1 MKRGIALLLTL
12 VLILGTLPATA
23 FATGGTLEGEGTKDS
38 PYQIRDAEDLMA
50 FGALVDEGNASICGE
65 LLSSIDLTGYDWAA
79 IGGLKDKPYSGTF
92 DGHGYTV
99 TLDITVNA
107 DWTHSYVGLFD
118 TLERAT
124 VKNVR
129 VEGKVTAEE
138 DSGDLY
144 RCYGGIAAAIGGR
157 NRIENCSSNVAFSI
171 GGASNGVGGIVG
183 YVYDTDNEIIAC
195 ANHGEITGTYEENT
209 NGYGGI
215 VGWAD
220 SDIMLEYCYNSAAI
234 HASGGDSA
242 GYAGGLIGLS
252 SGTPTIVG
260 CYTSASTDDNDYLNP
275 QWAQRTA
282 AITSDYAA
290 GDFFGSASEIG
301 SDLAHNMTYSEAIEG
316 ENSLNPSECGD
327 GQQIFRAWDYSNSVE
342 DAVAYLNGDDSYY
355 TVSGEMGDGWP
366 VLAWE
371 LEKPASQDTPQEK
384 ALVSAQKAFDEARAA
399 ALDALNNGKTIDGT
413 KYVGYNTYTYRQNRD
428 YGSDYQNGYYHYSDE
443 NWEFLTAY
451 YNTAKKELKV
461 GFVEPEGWESM
472 EPKAITADGERQVAL
487 LTGIADTALKNM
499 AGVLTI
505 RAEKEFAGKK
515 LTAQQEIYTTYTKQ
529 LYALDT
535 DRGMLS
541 AVWHELPG
549 TREASEQLETM
560 AKTLEQTLADGLA
573 ALEATRTQAALDAAK
588 AEWNAKLLAVRE
600 KYTVPKID
608 SGVADKWDGTMKTRP
623 AGSGTKADPYRIG
636 TGAELAWF
644 AEKVNGGSASACAVL
659 TADIDLNRQEWTSI
673 GTKNKPYMGTFDGQ
687 NHIIHGIWSTD
698 ESNTIQGLFGYI
710 GRNYSNRSDYGTVKN
725 VKAAGRIRAVQS
737 AGSGLIAGSNA
748 GEIYNCEVSAFL
760 GSWKGIS
767 AIGGIAGCMTGGSIE
782 NCRTYGLFLT
792 TDDSKYSGNMVNSIG
807 GIAGAAGASEPS
819 DGCLIRYCE
828 NHMRL
833 RGYELNYLGGKGSS
847 MGGIV
852 GLISGIAKVRES
864 VNYAEVRGE
873 LRVGGILGYVI
884 QDSNAQLDYVTNY
897 GDVYGASASNPD
909 THGTGG
915 IVGYADEKTT
925 FCLQYAYNAGTIYGE
940 TNRNQYNAAY
950 EYSATAPM
958 TGALVGNWRAGD
970 VRHAQSSSADNTLWG
985 YAAATGTNGTD
996 TMRVG
1001 EITPTVNVKGG
1012 MWEKLTATRT
1022 LLGKLI
1028 RVSDRDE
1035 NYKIYGTQTKL
1046 YNDTVM
1052 QCVRKVELCTT
1063 AEEIDAALEE
1073 AEKTLAEVPTEL
1085 AAAKA
1090 ALREEMHAF
1099 VDGNLYDAEN
1109 KKTING
1115 LLAEADAAL
1124 DAAKKLSDVTD
1135 VRQTYL
1141 GSENIDG
1148 KLKEV
1153 ETYPTKAA
1161 NGLYNEF
1168 IYGKKYSQEDA
1179 AALLRAYEG
1188 WRLKLDGA
1196 KTVEEVERLYAEAR
1210 KVLTELVK
1218 GFAEGDT
1225 APDPDQAAQD
1235 ALKLARQEILDE
1247 LAALEKKYADALTGQ
1262 AGDLTAL
1269 AGRWQKAIQAVLDE
1283 SKSDLHTAATPALD
1297 EITSYA
1303 ELEALRQS
1311 AAQKLEDVYE
1321 AAQRELTNLLAS
1333 ARNADAWDG
1342 ETVTQP
1348 EQKDGVYQIG
1358 TPAELAWLAK
1368 SINDNTVSAS
1378 AKAVLTANIDLG
1390 YCEWTPIGQA
1400 SGRAYRG
1407 SLDGQGHTVSGLYI
1421 SKAGSGYAGLIGLAY
1436 GGTKVSNLT
1445 VRGEIALA
1453 DVGKVSVGGV
1463 AAEVSAGEFENCVSD
1478 VKITITGLTN
1488 SNANLGG
1495 FTGVASATSFTDCR
1509 FEGSITCQY
1518 TGSGYLGRGYSS
1530 YSGGALGGFIG
1541 LVKYTTLERCVNS
1554 GDVTVNKASGVGGIA
1569 GRIYASGDDETRL
1582 HECLNTGH
1590 ISNDVNF
1597 VIGTGEWPAGG
1608 IGGIVGVADGM
1619 GGGSL
1624 LIDTCY
1630 NTGVISGGIIAGG
1643 ILGGESGSYGKTTST
1658 GSKKLVV
1665 KNCYNAGVLDTGTK
1679 VDHIGTLAGFPIDG
1693 RYCDNLYVLSGTAR
1707 AALGW
1712 KSSQGD
1718 RIYAVDMLT
1727 ADIFDGLIESIADLN
1742 GGYPI
1747 FPWQLLLEN
1756 NREAVIAYLNEYY
1769 HTNVESLISD
1779 AQRTAL
1785 EAMLGQTAETIRTAA
1800 DAQSIV
1806 DAYHAALEAMNP
1818 EKLLD
1823 EARAAVLRKLTEAY
1837 EAAKTAYPAIEAGL
1851 TEHYT
1856 SDCDAITKSANAA
1869 QAKTVVDGFAAH
1881 VVDLLVAAAQ
1891 GAPMKELAGKAEE
1904 IEAAYAAL
1912 TEAQQALVQDY
1923 AKLTDI
1929 QALAALYAKDLD
1941 LLKQWA
1947 SEDKAAYPDLEE
1959 KLAGLSAQA
1968 QEKLGNCTR
1977 QEELAPVLDGYC
1989 ADVVRMLLADV
2000 GFAAGT
2006 TTMGELDQAAEKL
2019 ERTRRALN
2027 GLTETQKAL
2036 LEENSEQTLEAA
2048 EELLA
2053 VYRKAAE
2060 TVEAWAAEDAASYP
2074 QIAEAVQTL
2083 AEAAKTELL
2092 ACTDKDGAVLALGR
2106 YCANIAG
2113 ALIDD
2118 LAFTSGE
2125 TTMAEVKENAL
2136 KTARAAYDALT
2147 EEQKALVPEEKT
2159 AALEAAE
2166 KLLADYRKAA
2176 DDLKAQRA
2184 KDQVKYPA
2192 LGDRIGALADAAA
2205 AELGTCTSQE
2215 DTQKVMDRYCAQVA
2229 DLLIEQIGTL
2239 SEKPTK
2245 ESLAELNRNLR
2256 RARERYDALTDAQKQ
2271 YVTRLEELKA
2281 AEEYY
2286 RTAEVEKPTEPSQPQ
2301 KPEDTKPTE
2310 PGASEAGK
2318 PTEPA
2323 ETDDEAVKAVSDL
2336 IHAIGEVT
2344 LERKDA
2350 IEAALDAFNALTD
2363 AQKALLPVEDK
2374 AALDAAVAAYQAL
2387 LDGQT
2392 PSEEPTEPGEPKPED
2407 ENRGFDW
2414 TIVWLIAG
2422 TLGAAALIFGLV
2434 KWFLAAKR
2442 AKEK

>member
-1 MKRGIALLLTL
+1 MKRGIALFLAL

-23 FATGGTLEGEGTKDS
+23 FATGGVFDEANDGSAER
-38 PYQIRDAEDLMA
+38 PFQIADAEDLIA
-50 FGALVDEGNASICGE
+50 FAEMVNDPDQDQKNACAE
-65 LLSSIDLTGYDWAA
+65 LLGNIDMTGKNWVSISPQGGY
-79 IGGLKDKPYSGTF
+79 GGTF
-92 DGHGYTV
+92 NGNNFTI
-99 TLDITVNA
+99 TIDITA
-107 DWTHSYVGLFD
+107 DENYADPVALFGF
-118 TLERAT
+118 LQRGT
-124 VKNVR
+124 VKNLNVA
-129 VEGKVTAEE
+129 GKLTVTA
-138 DSGDLY
+138 DYANDMYFSPLVAMLGY
-144 RCYGGIAAAIGGR
+144 RGTV
-157 NRIENCSSNVAFSI
+157 ENCSSGVEINVDFADMF
-171 GGASNGVGGIVG
+171 GAAGIVG
-183 YVYDTDNEIIAC
+183 YVSDEAVISGCSNWGTITATGADSEI
-195 ANHGEITGTYEENT
+195 GV
-209 NGYGGI
+209 GGI

-220 SDIMLEYCYNSAAI
+220 SSAVLENCYNRAAI
-234 HASGGDSA
+234 TVSGDATAYVGGLVGFSASGPAKLVGCYSSATAEDNVYVNPSWAERTGLITWENGMGSDFLGVGYELDGDSA
-242 GYAGGLIGLS
+242 NCMS
-252 SGTPTIVG
+252 V
-260 CYTSASTDDNDYLNP
+260 
-275 QWAQRTA
+275 
-282 AITSDYAA
+282 
-290 GDFFGSASEIG
+290 
-301 SDLAHNMTYSEAIEG
+301 SEAIDGEG
-316 ENSLNPSECGD
+316 NLYYMEYG
-327 GQQIFRAWDYSNSVE
+327 FRRAQDFE
-342 DAVAYLNGDDSYY
+342 TAEQAKDFLNGD
-355 TVSGEMGDGWP
+355 SGSAYVLSDELGDGWP

-371 LEKPASQDTPQEK
+371 LEKPISQDTEQGK
-384 ALVSAQKAFDEARAA
+384 ALAAVKKAFAEAQKA
-399 ALDALNNGKTIDGT
+399 ALDALDNGKTIDGA
-413 KYVGYNTYTYRQNRD
+413 KYVGYNTYTYRQNNSQND
-428 YGSDYQNGYYHYSDE
+428 YYRYSDE
-443 NWEFLTAY
+443 NWELLTAY
-451 YNTAKKELKV
+451 YSTAKKELNV
-461 GFVEPEGWESM
+461 GFAEPEGWESM
-472 EPKAITADGERQVAL
+472 EPEAITADGERQAAR
-487 LTGIADTALKNM
+487 LTEIGDTALKNM
-499 AGVLTI
+499 AAVLTI

-515 LTAQQEIYTTYTKQ
+515 LTAQQNIYTTYKKQ

-549 TREASEQLETM
+549 TNEASEQLETM
-560 AKTLEQTLADGLA
+560 AKTLEQTLTDGLA

-588 AEWNAKLLAVRE
+588 AEWNAKLLAVRGS
-600 KYTVPKID
+600 YSVPAID
-608 SGVADKWDGTMKTRP
+608 SGVADKWDGTAKTQP
-623 AGSGTKADPYRIG
+623 AGSGTQADPYRIG

-644 AEKVNGGSASACAVL
+644 AEKVNGGSTSACAVL

-710 GRNYSNRSDYGTVKN
+710 GQSNSNRSVYGTVKN

-737 AGSGLIAGSNA
+737 AGSGLIAGSTA

-767 AIGGIAGCMTGGSIE
+767 AIGGIAGSLTGGSVE
-782 NCRTYGLFLT
+782 NCRTYGLYLA
-792 TDDSKYSGNMVNSIG
+792 TDDSQYSGKIVNSIG
-807 GIAGAAGASEPS
+807 GIVGAAGASEPS
-819 DGCLIRYCE
+819 EGCLIRYCE
-828 NHMRL
+828 NRMRL
-833 RGYELNYLGGKGSS
+833 RGYELSYLGGKGSS

-897 GDVYGASASNPD
+897 GDVYGASASNPE
-909 THGTGG
+909 TCGTGG
-915 IVGYADEKTT
+915 VVGYADEKTT

-940 TNRNQYNAAY
+940 TKRNQYNAAY

-970 VRHAQSSSADNTLWG
+970 VQHAQSSSADNTLWG

-1109 KKTING
+1109 KKTIDG

-1153 ETYPTKAA
+1153 ETYPIKAA

-1269 AGRWQKAIQAVLDE
+1269 AERWQKAIQAVLDE

-1378 AKAVLTANIDLG
+1378 AKAVLTADIDLG
-1390 YCEWTPIGQA
+1390 YCEWTPIGQT

-1463 AAEVSAGEFENCVSD
+1463 AADVSAGEFENCVSD

-1608 IGGIVGVADGM
+1608 IGGIVGVTDGM
-1619 GGGSL
+1619 GGSL

-1658 GSKKLVV
+1658 GSEKLVV

-1851 TEHYT
+1851 TERYT

-1869 QAKTVVDGFAAH
+1869 QAETVVDGFAAH

-1959 KLAGLSAQA
+1959 KLTGLSAQA

-2006 TTMGELDQAAEKL
+2006 TTMGELDEAAEKL

-2027 GLTETQKAL
+2027 GLTEAQKAL
-2036 LEENSEQTLEAA
+2036 LEENSEQMLEAA

-2060 TVEAWAAEDAASYP
+2060 TVEAWAAEDVASYP

-2147 EEQKALVPEEKT
+2147 EEQKALVPEGKT
-2159 AALEAAE
+2159 AVLEAAE

-2205 AELGTCTSQE
+2205 AELGACTSQE

-2239 SEKPTK
+2239 PEKPTE

-2271 YVTRLEELKA
+2271 YVNRLEELKA

-2310 PGASEAGK
+2310 PGASESGK

-2363 AQKALLPVEDK
+2363 AQKALLPAEDK

-2422 TLGAAALIFGLV
+2422 ILGAAALIFGLV

>member
-1 MKRGIALLLTL
+1 MKRGIALFLAL

-23 FATGGTLEGEGTKDS
+23 FATGGVFDEANDGSAER
-38 PYQIRDAEDLMA
+38 PFQIADAEDLIA
-50 FGALVDEGNASICGE
+50 FAEMVNDPDQDQKNACAE
-65 LLSSIDLTGYDWAA
+65 LLGNIDMTGKNWVSISPQGGY
-79 IGGLKDKPYSGTF
+79 GGTF
-92 DGHGYTV
+92 NGNNFTI
-99 TLDITVNA
+99 TIDITA
-107 DWTHSYVGLFD
+107 DENYADPVALFGF
-118 TLERAT
+118 LQRGT
-124 VKNVR
+124 VKNLNVA
-129 VEGKVTAEE
+129 GKLTVTA
-138 DSGDLY
+138 DYANDMYFSPLVAMLGY
-144 RCYGGIAAAIGGR
+144 RGTV
-157 NRIENCSSNVAFSI
+157 ENCSSGVEINVDFADMF
-171 GGASNGVGGIVG
+171 GAAGIVG
-183 YVYDTDNEIIAC
+183 YVSDEAVISGCSNWGTITATGADSEI
-195 ANHGEITGTYEENT
+195 GV
-209 NGYGGI
+209 GGI

-220 SDIMLEYCYNSAAI
+220 SSAVLENCYNRAAI
-234 HASGGDSA
+234 TVSGDATAYVGGLVGFSASGPAKLVGCYSSATAEDNVYVNPSWAERTGLITWENGMGSDFLGVGYELDGDSA
-242 GYAGGLIGLS
+242 NCMS
-252 SGTPTIVG
+252 V
-260 CYTSASTDDNDYLNP
+260 
-275 QWAQRTA
+275 
-282 AITSDYAA
+282 
-290 GDFFGSASEIG
+290 
-301 SDLAHNMTYSEAIEG
+301 SEAIDGEG
-316 ENSLNPSECGD
+316 NLYYMEYG
-327 GQQIFRAWDYSNSVE
+327 FRRAQDFE
-342 DAVAYLNGDDSYY
+342 TAEQAKDFLNGD
-355 TVSGEMGDGWP
+355 SGSAYVLSDELGDGWP

-371 LEKPASQDTPQEK
+371 LEKPISQDTEQGK
-384 ALVSAQKAFDEARAA
+384 ALAAVKKAFAEAQKA
-399 ALDALNNGKTIDGT
+399 ALDALDNGKTIDGA
-413 KYVGYNTYTYRQNRD
+413 KYVGYNTYTYRQNNSQND
-428 YGSDYQNGYYHYSDE
+428 YYRYSDE
-443 NWEFLTAY
+443 NWELLTAY
-451 YNTAKKELKV
+451 YSTAKKELNV
-461 GFVEPEGWESM
+461 GFAEPEGWESM
-472 EPKAITADGERQVAL
+472 EPEAITADGERQAAR
-487 LTGIADTALKNM
+487 LTEIGDTALKNM
-499 AGVLTI
+499 AAVLTV

-515 LTAQQEIYTTYTKQ
+515 LTAQQNIYTTYKKQ

-549 TREASEQLETM
+549 TNEASEQLETM

-588 AEWNAKLLAVRE
+588 AEWNAKLLAVRGS
-600 KYTVPKID
+600 YSVPAID
-608 SGVADKWDGTMKTRP
+608 SGVADKWDGTAKTQP
-623 AGSGTKADPYRIG
+623 AGSGTQADPYRIG

-644 AEKVNGGSASACAVL
+644 AEKVNGGSTSACAVL

-710 GRNYSNRSDYGTVKN
+710 GQSNSNRSGYGTVKN

-767 AIGGIAGCMTGGSIE
+767 AIGGIAGSLTGGSVE
-782 NCRTYGLFLT
+782 NCRTYGLYLA
-792 TDDSKYSGNMVNSIG
+792 TDDSQYSGKIVNSIG
-807 GIAGAAGASEPS
+807 GIVGAAGASEPS
-819 DGCLIRYCE
+819 EGCLIRYCE

-833 RGYELNYLGGKGSS
+833 RGYELSYLGGKGSS

-940 TNRNQYNAAY
+940 TKRNQYNAAY

-970 VRHAQSSSADNTLWG
+970 VQHAQSSSADNTLWG

-1109 KKTING
+1109 KKTIDG

-1153 ETYPTKAA
+1153 ETYPIKAA

-1269 AGRWQKAIQAVLDE
+1269 AERWQKAIQAVLDE

-1378 AKAVLTANIDLG
+1378 AKAVLTADIDIG
-1390 YCEWTPIGQA
+1390 YCEWTPIGQT

-1463 AAEVSAGEFENCVSD
+1463 AADVSAGEFENCVSD

-1608 IGGIVGVADGM
+1608 IGGIVGVTDGM
-1619 GGGSL
+1619 GGSL

-1658 GSKKLVV
+1658 GSEKLVV

-1851 TEHYT
+1851 TERYT

-1869 QAKTVVDGFAAH
+1869 QAETVVDGFAAH
-1881 VVDLLVAAAQ
+1881 IVDLLVAAAQ

-2006 TTMGELDQAAEKL
+2006 TTMGELDEAAEKL

-2027 GLTETQKAL
+2027 GLTEAQKAL

-2205 AELGTCTSQE
+2205 AELGACTSQE

-2239 SEKPTK
+2239 PEKPTE

-2310 PGASEAGK
+2310 PGASESGK

-2363 AQKALLPVEDK
+2363 AQKALLPAEDK

-2422 TLGAAALIFGLV
+2422 ILGAAALIFGLV

>member
-1 MKRGIALLLTL
+1 MKRGIALFLAL

-23 FATGGTLEGEGTKDS
+23 FATGGVFDEANDGSAER
-38 PYQIRDAEDLMA
+38 PFQIADAEDLIA
-50 FGALVDEGNASICGE
+50 FAEMVNDPDQDQKNACAE
-65 LLSSIDLTGYDWAA
+65 LLGNIDMTGKNWVSISPQGGY
-79 IGGLKDKPYSGTF
+79 GGTF
-92 DGHGYTV
+92 NGNNFTI
-99 TLDITVNA
+99 TIDITA
-107 DWTHSYVGLFD
+107 DENYADPVALFGF
-118 TLERAT
+118 LQRGT
-124 VKNVR
+124 VKNLNVA
-129 VEGKVTAEE
+129 GKLTVTA
-138 DSGDLY
+138 DYANDMYFSPLVAMLGY
-144 RCYGGIAAAIGGR
+144 RGTV
-157 NRIENCSSNVAFSI
+157 ENCSSGVEINVDFADMF
-171 GGASNGVGGIVG
+171 GAAGIVS
-183 YVYDTDNEIIAC
+183 YVSDEAVISGCSNWGTITATGADSEI
-195 ANHGEITGTYEENT
+195 GV
-209 NGYGGI
+209 GGI

-220 SDIMLEYCYNSAAI
+220 SSAVLENCYNRAAI
-234 HASGGDSA
+234 TVSGDATAYVGGLVGFSASGPAKLVGCYSSATAEDNVYVNPSWAERTGLITWENGMGSDFLGVGYELDGDSA
-242 GYAGGLIGLS
+242 NCMS
-252 SGTPTIVG
+252 V
-260 CYTSASTDDNDYLNP
+260 
-275 QWAQRTA
+275 
-282 AITSDYAA
+282 
-290 GDFFGSASEIG
+290 
-301 SDLAHNMTYSEAIEG
+301 SEAIDGEG
-316 ENSLNPSECGD
+316 NLYYMEYG
-327 GQQIFRAWDYSNSVE
+327 FRRAQDFE
-342 DAVAYLNGDDSYY
+342 TAEQAKDFLNGD
-355 TVSGEMGDGWP
+355 SGSAYVLSDDLGDGWP

-371 LEKPASQDTPQEK
+371 LEKPISQDTEQGK
-384 ALVSAQKAFDEARAA
+384 ALAAVKKAFAEAQKA
-399 ALDALNNGKTIDGT
+399 ALDALDNGKTIDGA
-413 KYVGYNTYTYRQNRD
+413 KYVGYNTYTYRQNNSQND
-428 YGSDYQNGYYHYSDE
+428 YYRYSDE
-443 NWEFLTAY
+443 NWELLTAY
-451 YNTAKKELKV
+451 YSTAKKELNV
-461 GFVEPEGWESM
+461 GFAEPEGWESM
-472 EPKAITADGERQVAL
+472 EPEAITADGERQAAR
-487 LTGIADTALKNM
+487 LTEIGDTALKNM
-499 AGVLTI
+499 AAVLTV

-515 LTAQQEIYTTYTKQ
+515 LTAQQNIYTTYKKQ

-549 TREASEQLETM
+549 TNEASEQLETM

-588 AEWNAKLLAVRE
+588 AEWNAKLLAVRGS
-600 KYTVPKID
+600 YSVPAID
-608 SGVADKWDGTMKTRP
+608 SGVADKWDGTAKTQP
-623 AGSGTKADPYRIG
+623 AGSGTQADPYRIG

-644 AEKVNGGSASACAVL
+644 AEKVNGGSTSACAVL

-710 GRNYSNRSDYGTVKN
+710 GQSNSNRSVYGTVKN

-767 AIGGIAGCMTGGSIE
+767 AIGGIAGSLTGGSVE
-782 NCRTYGLFLT
+782 NCRTYGLYLA
-792 TDDSKYSGNMVNSIG
+792 TDDSQYSGKIVNSIG
-807 GIAGAAGASEPS
+807 GIVGAAGASEPS
-819 DGCLIRYCE
+819 EGCLIRYCE

-833 RGYELNYLGGKGSS
+833 RGYELSYLGGKGSS

-940 TNRNQYNAAY
+940 TKRNQYNAAY

-970 VRHAQSSSADNTLWG
+970 VQHAQSSSADNTLWG

-1035 NYKIYGTQTKL
+1035 NYKIYGTQAKL

-1109 KKTING
+1109 KKTIDG

-1153 ETYPTKAA
+1153 ETYPIKAA

-1269 AGRWQKAIQAVLDE
+1269 AERWQKAIQAVLDE

-1378 AKAVLTANIDLG
+1378 AKAVLTADIDLG
-1390 YCEWTPIGQA
+1390 YCEWTPIGQT

-1463 AAEVSAGEFENCVSD
+1463 AADVSAGEFENCVSD
-1478 VKITITGLTN
+1478 VKIAITRLTN

-1608 IGGIVGVADGM
+1608 IGGIVGVTDGM
-1619 GGGSL
+1619 GGSL

-1658 GSKKLVV
+1658 GSEKLVV

-1727 ADIFDGLIESIADLN
+1727 ADIFDGLLESIADLN

-1851 TEHYT
+1851 TERYT

-1869 QAKTVVDGFAAH
+1869 QAETVVDGFAAH

-1959 KLAGLSAQA
+1959 KLTGLSAQA

-2006 TTMGELDQAAEKL
+2006 TTMGELDEAAEKL

-2027 GLTETQKAL
+2027 GLTEAQKAL
-2036 LEENSEQTLEAA
+2036 LEENSEQMLEAA

-2205 AELGTCTSQE
+2205 AELGACTSQE

-2239 SEKPTK
+2239 PEKPTE

-2310 PGASEAGK
+2310 PGASESGK

-2363 AQKALLPVEDK
+2363 AQKALLPAEDK

-2422 TLGAAALIFGLV
+2422 ILGAAALIFGLV

>member
-1 MKRGIALLLTL
+1 MKRGIALFLAL

-23 FATGGTLEGEGTKDS
+23 FATGGVFDEANDGSAER
-38 PYQIRDAEDLMA
+38 PFQIADAEDLIA
-50 FGALVDEGNASICGE
+50 FAEMVNDPDQDQKNACAE
-65 LLSSIDLTGYDWAA
+65 LLGNIDMTGKNWVSISPQGGY
-79 IGGLKDKPYSGTF
+79 GGTF
-92 DGHGYTV
+92 NGNNFTI
-99 TLDITVNA
+99 TIDITA
-107 DWTHSYVGLFD
+107 DENYADPVALFGF
-118 TLERAT
+118 LQRGT
-124 VKNVR
+124 VKNLNVA
-129 VEGKVTAEE
+129 GKLTVTA
-138 DSGDLY
+138 DYANDMYFSPLVAMLGY
-144 RCYGGIAAAIGGR
+144 RGTV
-157 NRIENCSSNVAFSI
+157 ENCSSGVEINVDFADMF
-171 GGASNGVGGIVG
+171 GAAGIVG
-183 YVYDTDNEIIAC
+183 YVSDEAVISGCSNWGTITATGADSEI
-195 ANHGEITGTYEENT
+195 GV
-209 NGYGGI
+209 GGI

-220 SDIMLEYCYNSAAI
+220 SSAVLENCYNRAAI
-234 HASGGDSA
+234 TVSGDATAYVGGLVGFSASGPAKLVGCYSSATAEDNVYVNPSWAERTGLITWENGMGSDFLGVGYELDGDSA
-242 GYAGGLIGLS
+242 NCMS
-252 SGTPTIVG
+252 V
-260 CYTSASTDDNDYLNP
+260 
-275 QWAQRTA
+275 
-282 AITSDYAA
+282 
-290 GDFFGSASEIG
+290 
-301 SDLAHNMTYSEAIEG
+301 SEAIDGEG
-316 ENSLNPSECGD
+316 NLYYMEYG
-327 GQQIFRAWDYSNSVE
+327 FRRAQDFE
-342 DAVAYLNGDDSYY
+342 TAEQAKDFLNGD
-355 TVSGEMGDGWP
+355 SGSAYVLSDELGDGWP

-371 LEKPASQDTPQEK
+371 LEKPISQDTEQGK
-384 ALVSAQKAFDEARAA
+384 ALAAVKKAFAEAQKA
-399 ALDALNNGKTIDGT
+399 ALDALDNGKTIDGA
-413 KYVGYNTYTYRQNRD
+413 KYVGYNTYTYRQNNSQND
-428 YGSDYQNGYYHYSDE
+428 YYRYSDE
-443 NWEFLTAY
+443 NWELLTAY
-451 YNTAKKELKV
+451 YSTAKRELNV
-461 GFVEPEGWESM
+461 GFAEPEGWESM
-472 EPKAITADGERQVAL
+472 EPEAITADGERQAAR
-487 LTGIADTALKNM
+487 LTEIGDTALKNM
-499 AGVLTI
+499 AAVLTV

-515 LTAQQEIYTTYTKQ
+515 LTAQQNIYTTYKKQ

-549 TREASEQLETM
+549 TNEASEQLETM

-608 SGVADKWDGTMKTRP
+608 SGVADKWDGTTKTQP
-623 AGSGTKADPYRIG
+623 AGSGTQADPYRIG

-644 AEKVNGGSASACAVL
+644 AEKVNGGSTSACAVL

-710 GRNYSNRSDYGTVKN
+710 GQSNSNRSVYGTVKN

-767 AIGGIAGCMTGGSIE
+767 AIGGIAGSLTGGSVE

-833 RGYELNYLGGKGSS
+833 RGYELSYLGGKGSS

-909 THGTGG
+909 TCGTGG

-1109 KKTING
+1109 KKTIDG

-1153 ETYPTKAA
+1153 ETYPIKAA

-1269 AGRWQKAIQAVLDE
+1269 AERWQKAIQAVLDE

-1378 AKAVLTANIDLG
+1378 AKAVLTADIDLG
-1390 YCEWTPIGQA
+1390 YCEWTPIGQT

-1407 SLDGQGHTVSGLYI
+1407 SLDGQGHAVSGLYI

-1463 AAEVSAGEFENCVSD
+1463 AADVSAGEFENCVSD

-1608 IGGIVGVADGM
+1608 IGGIVGVTDGM
-1619 GGGSL
+1619 GGSL

-1658 GSKKLVV
+1658 GSEKLVV

-1851 TEHYT
+1851 TERYT

-1869 QAKTVVDGFAAH
+1869 QAEMVVDGFAAH

-1947 SEDKAAYPDLEE
+1947 SEDKAAYSDLEE

-2006 TTMGELDQAAEKL
+2006 TTMGELDEAAEKL

-2027 GLTETQKAL
+2027 GLTEAQKAL
-2036 LEENSEQTLEAA
+2036 LEENSEQMLEAA

-2205 AELGTCTSQE
+2205 AELGACTSQE

-2239 SEKPTK
+2239 PEKPTE

-2310 PGASEAGK
+2310 PGASESGK

-2344 LERKDA
+2344 LERKNA

-2363 AQKALLPVEDK
+2363 AQKALLPAEDK

-2422 TLGAAALIFGLV
+2422 ILGAAALIFGLV

>member
-1 MKRGIALLLTL
+1 MKRGIALFLAL

-23 FATGGTLEGEGTKDS
+23 FATGGVFDEANDGSAER
-38 PYQIRDAEDLMA
+38 PFQIADAEDLIA
-50 FGALVDEGNASICGE
+50 FAEMVNDPDQDQKNACAE
-65 LLSSIDLTGYDWAA
+65 LLGNIDMTGKNWVSISPQGGY
-79 IGGLKDKPYSGTF
+79 GGTF
-92 DGHGYTV
+92 NGNNFTI
-99 TLDITVNA
+99 TIDITA
-107 DWTHSYVGLFD
+107 DENYADPVALFGF
-118 TLERAT
+118 LQRGT
-124 VKNVR
+124 VKNLNVA
-129 VEGKVTAEE
+129 GKLTVTA
-138 DSGDLY
+138 DYANDMYFSPLVAMLGY
-144 RCYGGIAAAIGGR
+144 RGTV
-157 NRIENCSSNVAFSI
+157 ENCSSGVEINVDFADMF
-171 GGASNGVGGIVG
+171 GAAGIVG
-183 YVYDTDNEIIAC
+183 YVSDEAVISGCSNWGTITATGADSEI
-195 ANHGEITGTYEENT
+195 GV
-209 NGYGGI
+209 GGI

-220 SDIMLEYCYNSAAI
+220 SSAVLENCYNRAAI
-234 HASGGDSA
+234 TVSGDATAYVGGLVGFSASGPAKLVGCYSSATAEDNVYVNPSWAERTGLITWENGMGSDFLGVGYELDGDSA
-242 GYAGGLIGLS
+242 NCMS
-252 SGTPTIVG
+252 V
-260 CYTSASTDDNDYLNP
+260 
-275 QWAQRTA
+275 
-282 AITSDYAA
+282 
-290 GDFFGSASEIG
+290 
-301 SDLAHNMTYSEAIEG
+301 SEAIDGEG
-316 ENSLNPSECGD
+316 NLYYMEYG
-327 GQQIFRAWDYSNSVE
+327 FRRAQDFE
-342 DAVAYLNGDDSYY
+342 TAEQAKDFLNGD
-355 TVSGEMGDGWP
+355 SGSAYVLSDELGDGWP

-371 LEKPASQDTPQEK
+371 LEKPISQDTEQGK
-384 ALVSAQKAFDEARAA
+384 ALAAVKKAFAEAQKA
-399 ALDALNNGKTIDGT
+399 ALDALNNGKTIDGA
-413 KYVGYNTYTYRQNRD
+413 KYVGYNTYTYRQNNSQND
-428 YGSDYQNGYYHYSDE
+428 YYRYSDE
-443 NWEFLTAY
+443 NWELLTAY
-451 YNTAKKELKV
+451 YSTAKKELNV
-461 GFVEPEGWESM
+461 GFAEPEGWESM
-472 EPKAITADGERQVAL
+472 EPEAITADGERQAAL

-505 RAEKEFAGKK
+505 RAEKEFARKK

-573 ALEATRTQAALDAAK
+573 ALETTRTQAALDAAK

-608 SGVADKWDGTMKTRP
+608 SGVADKWDGTAKTQP
-623 AGSGTKADPYRIG
+623 AGSGTQADPYRIG

-644 AEKVNGGSASACAVL
+644 AEKVNGGSTSACAVL

-710 GRNYSNRSDYGTVKN
+710 GQSNSNRSVYGTVKN

-767 AIGGIAGCMTGGSIE
+767 AIGGIAGSLTGGSVE
-782 NCRTYGLFLT
+782 NCRTYGLYLA
-792 TDDSKYSGNMVNSIG
+792 TDDSQYSGKIVNSIG

-819 DGCLIRYCE
+819 EGCLIRYCE

-833 RGYELNYLGGKGSS
+833 RGYELSYLGGKGSS

-940 TNRNQYNAAY
+940 TKRNQYNAAY

-970 VRHAQSSSADNTLWG
+970 VQHAQSSSADNTLWG

-1109 KKTING
+1109 KKTIDG

-1124 DAAKKLSDVTD
+1124 DAAKKLSNVTD

-1153 ETYPTKAA
+1153 ETYPIKAA

-1269 AGRWQKAIQAVLDE
+1269 AERWQKAIQAVLDE

-1378 AKAVLTANIDLG
+1378 AKAVLTADIDLG
-1390 YCEWTPIGQA
+1390 YCEWTPIGQT

-1463 AAEVSAGEFENCVSD
+1463 AADVSAGEFENCVSD

-1608 IGGIVGVADGM
+1608 IGGIVGVTDGM
-1619 GGGSL
+1619 GGSL

-1658 GSKKLVV
+1658 GSEKLVV

-1727 ADIFDGLIESIADLN
+1727 ADIFDGLIESIANLN

-1851 TEHYT
+1851 TERYT

-1869 QAKTVVDGFAAH
+1869 QAETVVDGFAAH
-1881 VVDLLVAAAQ
+1881 IVDLLVAAAQ

-1929 QALAALYAKDLD
+1929 QTLAALYAKDLD

-2006 TTMGELDQAAEKL
+2006 TTMGELNEATEKL

-2027 GLTETQKAL
+2027 GLTEAQKAL
-2036 LEENSEQTLEAA
+2036 LEENSEQMLEAA

-2205 AELGTCTSQE
+2205 AELGACTSQE

-2239 SEKPTK
+2239 PEKPTE

-2310 PGASEAGK
+2310 PGASESGK

-2363 AQKALLPVEDK
+2363 AQKALLPAEDK

-2422 TLGAAALIFGLV
+2422 ILGAAALIFGLV

>member
-1 MKRGIALLLTL
+1 MKRGIALFLAL

-23 FATGGTLEGEGTKDS
+23 FATGGVFDEANDGSAER
-38 PYQIRDAEDLMA
+38 PFQIADAEDLIA
-50 FGALVDEGNASICGE
+50 FAEMVNDPDQDQKNACAE
-65 LLSSIDLTGYDWAA
+65 LLGNIDMTGKNWVSISPQGGY
-79 IGGLKDKPYSGTF
+79 GGTF
-92 DGHGYTV
+92 NGNNFTI
-99 TLDITVNA
+99 TIDITA
-107 DWTHSYVGLFD
+107 DENYADPVALFGF
-118 TLERAT
+118 LQRGT
-124 VKNVR
+124 VKNLNVA
-129 VEGKVTAEE
+129 GKLTVTA
-138 DSGDLY
+138 DYANDMYFSPLVAMLGY
-144 RCYGGIAAAIGGR
+144 RGTV
-157 NRIENCSSNVAFSI
+157 ENCSSGVEINVDFADMF
-171 GGASNGVGGIVG
+171 GAAGIVG
-183 YVYDTDNEIIAC
+183 YVSDEAVISGCSNWGTITATGADSEI
-195 ANHGEITGTYEENT
+195 GV
-209 NGYGGI
+209 GGI

-220 SDIMLEYCYNSAAI
+220 SSAVLENCYNRAAI
-234 HASGGDSA
+234 TVSGDATAYVGGLVGFSASGPAKLVGCYSSATAEDNVYVNPSWAERTGLITWENGMGSDFLGVGYELDGDSA
-242 GYAGGLIGLS
+242 NCMS
-252 SGTPTIVG
+252 V
-260 CYTSASTDDNDYLNP
+260 
-275 QWAQRTA
+275 
-282 AITSDYAA
+282 
-290 GDFFGSASEIG
+290 
-301 SDLAHNMTYSEAIEG
+301 SEAIDGEG
-316 ENSLNPSECGD
+316 NLYYMEYG
-327 GQQIFRAWDYSNSVE
+327 FRRAQDFE
-342 DAVAYLNGDDSYY
+342 TAEQAKDFLNGD
-355 TVSGEMGDGWP
+355 SGSAYVLSDELGDGWP

-371 LEKPASQDTPQEK
+371 LEKPISQDTEQGK
-384 ALVSAQKAFDEARAA
+384 ALAAVKKAFAEAQKA
-399 ALDALNNGKTIDGT
+399 ALDALDNGKTIDGA
-413 KYVGYNTYTYRQNRD
+413 KYVGYNTYTYRQNNSQND
-428 YGSDYQNGYYHYSDE
+428 YYRYSDE
-443 NWEFLTAY
+443 NWELLTAY
-451 YNTAKKELKV
+451 YSTAKKELNV
-461 GFVEPEGWESM
+461 GFAEPEGWESM
-472 EPKAITADGERQVAL
+472 EPEAITADGERQAAR
-487 LTGIADTALKNM
+487 LTEIGDTALKNM
-499 AGVLTI
+499 AAVLTV

-515 LTAQQEIYTTYTKQ
+515 LTAQQNIYTTYKKQ

-549 TREASEQLETM
+549 TNEASEQLETM

-588 AEWNAKLLAVRE
+588 AEWNAKLLAVRGS
-600 KYTVPKID
+600 YSVPAID
-608 SGVADKWDGTMKTRP
+608 SGVADKWDGTTKTQP

-644 AEKVNGGSASACAVL
+644 AEKVNGGSVSACAVL

-710 GRNYSNRSDYGTVKN
+710 GRNYSNRSGYGTVKN

-792 TDDSKYSGNMVNSIG
+792 TDDSKYSANMVNSIG

-833 RGYELNYLGGKGSS
+833 RGYELSYLGGKGSS

-1109 KKTING
+1109 KKTIDG

-1153 ETYPTKAA
+1153 ETYPIKAA

-1179 AALLRAYEG
+1179 ATLLRAYEG

-1262 AGDLTAL
+1262 VGDLTAL
-1269 AGRWQKAIQAVLDE
+1269 AERWQKAIQAVLDE

-1378 AKAVLTANIDLG
+1378 AKAVLTADIDLG
-1390 YCEWTPIGQA
+1390 YCEWTPIGQT

-1463 AAEVSAGEFENCVSD
+1463 AADVSAGEFENCVSD

-1608 IGGIVGVADGM
+1608 IGGIVGVTDGM
-1619 GGGSL
+1619 GGSL

-1658 GSKKLVV
+1658 GSEKLVV

-1806 DAYHAALEAMNP
+1806 DAYRATLEAMNP

-1851 TEHYT
+1851 TERYT

-1869 QAKTVVDGFAAH
+1869 QAETVVDGFAAH

-2006 TTMGELDQAAEKL
+2006 TTMGELDEAAEKL

-2027 GLTETQKAL
+2027 GLTEAQKAL

-2205 AELGTCTSQE
+2205 AELGACTSQE

-2239 SEKPTK
+2239 SEKPTE

-2310 PGASEAGK
+2310 PGASESGK

-2323 ETDDEAVKAVSDL
+2323 ETDDEVVKAVSDL

-2344 LERKDA
+2344 LERKNA

-2363 AQKALLPVEDK
+2363 AQKALLPAEDK

-2422 TLGAAALIFGLV
+2422 ILGAAALIFGLV

>member
-1 MKRGIALLLTL
+1 MKRGIALFLAL

-23 FATGGTLEGEGTKDS
+23 FATGGVFDEANDGSAER
-38 PYQIRDAEDLMA
+38 PFQIADAEDLIA
-50 FGALVDEGNASICGE
+50 FAEMVNDPDQDQKNACAE
-65 LLSSIDLTGYDWAA
+65 LLGNIDMTGKNWVSISPQGGY
-79 IGGLKDKPYSGTF
+79 GGTF
-92 DGHGYTV
+92 NGNNFTI
-99 TLDITVNA
+99 TIDITA
-107 DWTHSYVGLFD
+107 DENYADPVALFGF
-118 TLERAT
+118 LQRGT
-124 VKNVR
+124 VKNLNVA
-129 VEGKVTAEE
+129 GKLTVTA
-138 DSGDLY
+138 DYANDMYFSPLVAMLGY
-144 RCYGGIAAAIGGR
+144 RGTV
-157 NRIENCSSNVAFSI
+157 ENCSSGVEINVDFADMF
-171 GGASNGVGGIVG
+171 GAAGIVG
-183 YVYDTDNEIIAC
+183 YVSDEAVISGCSNWGTITATGADSEI
-195 ANHGEITGTYEENT
+195 GV
-209 NGYGGI
+209 GGI

-220 SDIMLEYCYNSAAI
+220 SSAVLENCYNRAAI
-234 HASGGDSA
+234 TVSGDATAYVGGLVGFSASGPAKLVGCYSSATAEDNVYVNPSWAERTGLITWENGMGSDFLGVGYELDGDSA
-242 GYAGGLIGLS
+242 NCMS
-252 SGTPTIVG
+252 V
-260 CYTSASTDDNDYLNP
+260 
-275 QWAQRTA
+275 
-282 AITSDYAA
+282 
-290 GDFFGSASEIG
+290 
-301 SDLAHNMTYSEAIEG
+301 SEAIDGEG
-316 ENSLNPSECGD
+316 NLYYMEYG
-327 GQQIFRAWDYSNSVE
+327 FRRAQDFE
-342 DAVAYLNGDDSYY
+342 TAEQAKDFLNGD
-355 TVSGEMGDGWP
+355 SGSAYVLSDELGDGWP

-371 LEKPASQDTPQEK
+371 LEKPISQDTEQGK
-384 ALVSAQKAFDEARAA
+384 ALAAVKKAFAEAQKA
-399 ALDALNNGKTIDGT
+399 ALDALDNGKTIDGA
-413 KYVGYNTYTYRQNRD
+413 KYVGYNTYTYRQNNSQND
-428 YGSDYQNGYYHYSDE
+428 YYRYSDE
-443 NWEFLTAY
+443 NWELLTAY
-451 YNTAKKELKV
+451 YSTAKKELNV
-461 GFVEPEGWESM
+461 GFAEPEGWESM
-472 EPKAITADGERQVAL
+472 EPEAITADGERQAAR
-487 LTGIADTALKNM
+487 LTEIGDTALKNM
-499 AGVLTI
+499 AAVLTI

-515 LTAQQEIYTTYTKQ
+515 LTAQQNIYTTYKKQ

-549 TREASEQLETM
+549 TNEASEQLETM
-560 AKTLEQTLADGLA
+560 AKTLEQTLTDGLA

-588 AEWNAKLLAVRE
+588 AEWNAKLLAVRGS
-600 KYTVPKID
+600 YSVPAID
-608 SGVADKWDGTMKTRP
+608 SGVADKWDGTAKTQP
-623 AGSGTKADPYRIG
+623 AGSGTQADPYRIG

-644 AEKVNGGSASACAVL
+644 AEKVNGGSTSACAVL

-710 GRNYSNRSDYGTVKN
+710 GQSNSNRSVYGTVKN

-767 AIGGIAGCMTGGSIE
+767 AIGGIAGSLTGGSVE
-782 NCRTYGLFLT
+782 NCRTYGLYLA
-792 TDDSKYSGNMVNSIG
+792 TDDSQYSGKIVNSIG
-807 GIAGAAGASEPS
+807 GIVGAAGASEPS
-819 DGCLIRYCE
+819 EGCLIRYCE

-833 RGYELNYLGGKGSS
+833 RGYELSYLGGKGSS

-897 GDVYGASASNPD
+897 GDVYGASASNPE
-909 THGTGG
+909 TCGTGG

-940 TNRNQYNAAY
+940 TKRNQYNAAY

-970 VRHAQSSSADNTLWG
+970 VQHAQSSSADNTLWG

-1109 KKTING
+1109 KKTIDR

-1153 ETYPTKAA
+1153 ETYPIKAA

-1269 AGRWQKAIQAVLDE
+1269 AERWQKAIQAVLDE

-1378 AKAVLTANIDLG
+1378 AKAVLTADIDLG
-1390 YCEWTPIGQA
+1390 YCEWTPIGQT

-1463 AAEVSAGEFENCVSD
+1463 AADVSAGEFENCVSD

-1608 IGGIVGVADGM
+1608 IGGIVGVTDGM
-1619 GGGSL
+1619 GGSL

-1658 GSKKLVV
+1658 GSEKLVV

-1851 TEHYT
+1851 TERYT

-1869 QAKTVVDGFAAH
+1869 QAETVVDGFAAH

-1929 QALAALYAKDLD
+1929 QTLAALYAKDLD

-2006 TTMGELDQAAEKL
+2006 TTMGELDEAAEKL

-2027 GLTETQKAL
+2027 GLTEAQKAL
-2036 LEENSEQTLEAA
+2036 LEENSEQMLEAA

-2205 AELGTCTSQE
+2205 AELGACTSQE

-2239 SEKPTK
+2239 PEKPTE

-2271 YVTRLEELKA
+2271 YVTRLEELKT

-2310 PGASEAGK
+2310 PGASESGK

-2363 AQKALLPVEDK
+2363 AQKALLPAEDK

-2422 TLGAAALIFGLV
+2422 ILGAAALIFGLV

>member
-1 MKRGIALLLTL
+1 MKRGIALFLAL

-23 FATGGTLEGEGTKDS
+23 FATGGVFDEANDGSAER
-38 PYQIRDAEDLMA
+38 PFQIADAEDLIA
-50 FGALVDEGNASICGE
+50 FAEMVNDPDQDQKNACAE
-65 LLSSIDLTGYDWAA
+65 LLGNIDMTGKNWVSISPQGGY
-79 IGGLKDKPYSGTF
+79 GGTF
-92 DGHGYTV
+92 NGNNFTI
-99 TLDITVNA
+99 TIDITA
-107 DWTHSYVGLFD
+107 DENYADPVALFGF
-118 TLERAT
+118 LQRGT
-124 VKNVR
+124 VKNLNVA
-129 VEGKVTAEE
+129 GKLTVTA
-138 DSGDLY
+138 DYANDMYFSPLVAMLGY
-144 RCYGGIAAAIGGR
+144 RGTV
-157 NRIENCSSNVAFSI
+157 ENCSSGVEINVDFADMF
-171 GGASNGVGGIVG
+171 GAAGIVS
-183 YVYDTDNEIIAC
+183 YVSDEAVISGCSNWGTITATGADSEI
-195 ANHGEITGTYEENT
+195 GV
-209 NGYGGI
+209 GGI

-220 SDIMLEYCYNSAAI
+220 SSAVLENCYNRAAI
-234 HASGGDSA
+234 TVSGDATAYVGGLVGFSASGPAKLVGCYSSATAEDNVYVNPSWAERTGLITWENGMGSDFLGVGYELDGDSA
-242 GYAGGLIGLS
+242 NCMS
-252 SGTPTIVG
+252 V
-260 CYTSASTDDNDYLNP
+260 
-275 QWAQRTA
+275 
-282 AITSDYAA
+282 
-290 GDFFGSASEIG
+290 
-301 SDLAHNMTYSEAIEG
+301 SEAIDGEG
-316 ENSLNPSECGD
+316 NLYYMEYG
-327 GQQIFRAWDYSNSVE
+327 FRRAQDFE
-342 DAVAYLNGDDSYY
+342 TAEQAKDFLNGD
-355 TVSGEMGDGWP
+355 SGSAYVLSDELGDGWP

-371 LEKPASQDTPQEK
+371 LEKPISQDTEQGK
-384 ALVSAQKAFDEARAA
+384 ALAAVKKAFAEAQKA
-399 ALDALNNGKTIDGT
+399 ALDALDNGKTIDGA
-413 KYVGYNTYTYRQNRD
+413 KYVGYNTYTYRQNNSQND
-428 YGSDYQNGYYHYSDE
+428 YYRYSDE
-443 NWEFLTAY
+443 NWELLTAY
-451 YNTAKKELKV
+451 YSTAKKELNV
-461 GFVEPEGWESM
+461 GFAEPEGWESM
-472 EPKAITADGERQVAL
+472 EPEAITADGERQAAR
-487 LTGIADTALKNM
+487 LTEIGDTALKNM
-499 AGVLTI
+499 AAVLTV

-515 LTAQQEIYTTYTKQ
+515 LTAQQNIYTTYKKQ

-549 TREASEQLETM
+549 TNEASEQLETM

-588 AEWNAKLLAVRE
+588 AEWNAKLLAVRGS
-600 KYTVPKID
+600 YSVPAID
-608 SGVADKWDGTMKTRP
+608 SGVADKWDGTAKTQP
-623 AGSGTKADPYRIG
+623 AGSGTQADPYRIG

-644 AEKVNGGSASACAVL
+644 AEKVNGGSTSACAVL

-710 GRNYSNRSDYGTVKN
+710 GQSNSNRSVYGTVKN

-767 AIGGIAGCMTGGSIE
+767 AIGGIAGSLTGGSVE
-782 NCRTYGLFLT
+782 NCRTYGLYLA
-792 TDDSKYSGNMVNSIG
+792 TDDSQYSGKIVNSIG
-807 GIAGAAGASEPS
+807 GIVGAAGASEPS
-819 DGCLIRYCE
+819 EGCLIRYCE

-833 RGYELNYLGGKGSS
+833 RGYELSYLGGKGSS

-940 TNRNQYNAAY
+940 TKRNQYNAAY

-970 VRHAQSSSADNTLWG
+970 VQHAQSSSADNTLWG

-1035 NYKIYGTQTKL
+1035 NYKIYGTQAKL

-1109 KKTING
+1109 KKTIDG

-1153 ETYPTKAA
+1153 ETYPIKAA

-1269 AGRWQKAIQAVLDE
+1269 AERWQKAIQAVLDE

-1378 AKAVLTANIDLG
+1378 AKAVLTADIDLG
-1390 YCEWTPIGQA
+1390 YCEWTPIGQT

-1463 AAEVSAGEFENCVSD
+1463 AADVSAGEFENCVSD
-1478 VKITITGLTN
+1478 VKIAITRLTN

-1608 IGGIVGVADGM
+1608 IGGIVGVTDGM
-1619 GGGSL
+1619 GGSL

-1658 GSKKLVV
+1658 GSEKLVV

-1727 ADIFDGLIESIADLN
+1727 ADIFDGLLESIADLN

-1851 TEHYT
+1851 TERYT

-1869 QAKTVVDGFAAH
+1869 QAETVVDGFAAH

-1959 KLAGLSAQA
+1959 KLTGLSAQA

-2006 TTMGELDQAAEKL
+2006 TTMGELDEAAEKL

-2027 GLTETQKAL
+2027 GLTEAQKAL
-2036 LEENSEQTLEAA
+2036 LEENSEQMLEAA

-2205 AELGTCTSQE
+2205 AELGACTSQE

-2239 SEKPTK
+2239 PEKPTE

-2310 PGASEAGK
+2310 PGASESGK

-2363 AQKALLPVEDK
+2363 AQKALLPAEDK

-2422 TLGAAALIFGLV
+2422 ILGAAALIFGLV

>member
-1 MKRGIALLLTL
+1 MKRGIALFLAL

-23 FATGGTLEGEGTKDS
+23 FATGGVFDEANDGSAER
-38 PYQIRDAEDLMA
+38 PFQIADAEDLIA
-50 FGALVDEGNASICGE
+50 FAEMVNDPDQDQKNACAE
-65 LLSSIDLTGYDWAA
+65 LLGNIDMTGKNWVSISPQGGY
-79 IGGLKDKPYSGTF
+79 GGTF
-92 DGHGYTV
+92 NGNNFTI
-99 TLDITVNA
+99 TIDITA
-107 DWTHSYVGLFD
+107 DENYADPVALFGF
-118 TLERAT
+118 LQRGT
-124 VKNVR
+124 VKNLNVA
-129 VEGKVTAEE
+129 GKLTVTA
-138 DSGDLY
+138 DYANDMYFSPLVAMLGY
-144 RCYGGIAAAIGGR
+144 RGTV
-157 NRIENCSSNVAFSI
+157 ENCSSGVEINVDFADMF
-171 GGASNGVGGIVG
+171 GAAGIVS
-183 YVYDTDNEIIAC
+183 YVSDEAVISGCSNWGTITATGADSEI
-195 ANHGEITGTYEENT
+195 GV
-209 NGYGGI
+209 GGI

-220 SDIMLEYCYNSAAI
+220 SSAVLENCYNRAAI
-234 HASGGDSA
+234 TVSGDATAYVGGLVGFSASGPAKLVGCYSSATAEDNVYVNPSWAERTGLITWENGMGSDFLGVGYELDGDSA
-242 GYAGGLIGLS
+242 NCMS
-252 SGTPTIVG
+252 V
-260 CYTSASTDDNDYLNP
+260 
-275 QWAQRTA
+275 
-282 AITSDYAA
+282 
-290 GDFFGSASEIG
+290 
-301 SDLAHNMTYSEAIEG
+301 SEAIDGEG
-316 ENSLNPSECGD
+316 NLYYMEYG
-327 GQQIFRAWDYSNSVE
+327 FRRAQDFE
-342 DAVAYLNGDDSYY
+342 TAEQAKDFLNGD
-355 TVSGEMGDGWP
+355 SGSAYVLSDELGDGWP

-371 LEKPASQDTPQEK
+371 LEKPISQDTEQGK
-384 ALVSAQKAFDEARAA
+384 ALAAVKKAFAEAQKA
-399 ALDALNNGKTIDGT
+399 ALDALDNGKTIDGA
-413 KYVGYNTYTYRQNRD
+413 KYVGYNTYTYRQNNSQND
-428 YGSDYQNGYYHYSDE
+428 YYRYSDE
-443 NWEFLTAY
+443 NWELLTAY
-451 YNTAKKELKV
+451 YSTAKKELNV
-461 GFVEPEGWESM
+461 GFAEPEGWESM
-472 EPKAITADGERQVAL
+472 EPEAITADGERQAAR
-487 LTGIADTALKNM
+487 LTEIGDTALKNM
-499 AGVLTI
+499 AAVLTV

-515 LTAQQEIYTTYTKQ
+515 LTAQQNIYTTYKKQ

-560 AKTLEQTLADGLA
+560 AKTLEQTLTDGLA

-588 AEWNAKLLAVRE
+588 AEWNAKLLAVRGS
-600 KYTVPKID
+600 YSVPAID
-608 SGVADKWDGTMKTRP
+608 SGVADKWDGTAKTQP
-623 AGSGTKADPYRIG
+623 AGSGTQADPYRIG

-644 AEKVNGGSASACAVL
+644 AEKVNGGSTSACAVL

-710 GRNYSNRSDYGTVKN
+710 GQSNSNRSVYGTVKN

-833 RGYELNYLGGKGSS
+833 RGYELSYLGGKGSS

-940 TNRNQYNAAY
+940 TKRNQYNAAY

-970 VRHAQSSSADNTLWG
+970 VQHAQSSSADNTLWG

-1109 KKTING
+1109 KKTIDG

-1153 ETYPTKAA
+1153 ETYPIKAA

-1269 AGRWQKAIQAVLDE
+1269 AERWQKAIQAVLDE

-1378 AKAVLTANIDLG
+1378 AKAVLTADIDLG
-1390 YCEWTPIGQA
+1390 YCEWTPIGQT

-1453 DVGKVSVGGV
+1453 DVGKVFAGGV
-1463 AAEVSAGEFENCVSD
+1463 AADVSAGEFENCVSD

-1608 IGGIVGVADGM
+1608 IGGIVGVTDGM
-1619 GGGSL
+1619 GGSL

-1658 GSKKLVV
+1658 GSEKLVV

-1851 TEHYT
+1851 TERYT

-1869 QAKTVVDGFAAH
+1869 QAETVVDGFAAH
-1881 VVDLLVAAAQ
+1881 IVDLLVAAAQ

-2006 TTMGELDQAAEKL
+2006 TTMGELDEAAEKL

-2027 GLTETQKAL
+2027 GLTEAQKAL

-2205 AELGTCTSQE
+2205 AELGACTSQE

-2239 SEKPTK
+2239 PEKPTE

-2310 PGASEAGK
+2310 PGASESGK

-2363 AQKALLPVEDK
+2363 AQKALLPAEDK

-2422 TLGAAALIFGLV
+2422 ILGAAALIFGLV

>member
-1 MKRGIALLLTL
+1 MKRGIALFLAL

-23 FATGGTLEGEGTKDS
+23 FATGGVFDEANDGSAER
-38 PYQIRDAEDLMA
+38 PFQIADAEDLIA
-50 FGALVDEGNASICGE
+50 FAEMVNDPDQDQKNACAE
-65 LLSSIDLTGYDWAA
+65 LLGNIDMTGKNWVSISPQGGY
-79 IGGLKDKPYSGTF
+79 GGTF
-92 DGHGYTV
+92 NGNNFTI
-99 TLDITVNA
+99 TIDITA
-107 DWTHSYVGLFD
+107 DENYADPVALFGF
-118 TLERAT
+118 LQRGT
-124 VKNVR
+124 VKNLNVA
-129 VEGKVTAEE
+129 GKLTVTA
-138 DSGDLY
+138 DYANDMYFSPLVAMLGY
-144 RCYGGIAAAIGGR
+144 RGTV
-157 NRIENCSSNVAFSI
+157 ENCSSGVEINVDFADMF
-171 GGASNGVGGIVG
+171 GAAGIVG
-183 YVYDTDNEIIAC
+183 YVSDEAVISGCSNWGTITATGADSEI
-195 ANHGEITGTYEENT
+195 GV
-209 NGYGGI
+209 GGI

-220 SDIMLEYCYNSAAI
+220 SSAVLENCYNRAAI
-234 HASGGDSA
+234 TVSGDATAYVGGLVGFSASGPAKLVGCYSSATAEDNVYVNPSWAERTGLITWENGMGSDFLGVGYELDGDSA
-242 GYAGGLIGLS
+242 NCMS
-252 SGTPTIVG
+252 V
-260 CYTSASTDDNDYLNP
+260 
-275 QWAQRTA
+275 
-282 AITSDYAA
+282 
-290 GDFFGSASEIG
+290 
-301 SDLAHNMTYSEAIEG
+301 SEAIDGEG
-316 ENSLNPSECGD
+316 NLYYMEYG
-327 GQQIFRAWDYSNSVE
+327 FRRAQDFE
-342 DAVAYLNGDDSYY
+342 TAEQAKDFLNGD
-355 TVSGEMGDGWP
+355 SGSAYVLSDELGDGWP

-371 LEKPASQDTPQEK
+371 LEKPISQDTEQGK
-384 ALVSAQKAFDEARAA
+384 ALAAVKKAFAEAQKA
-399 ALDALNNGKTIDGT
+399 ALDALDNGKTIDGA
-413 KYVGYNTYTYRQNRD
+413 KYVGYNTYTYRQNNSQND
-428 YGSDYQNGYYHYSDE
+428 YYRYSDE
-443 NWEFLTAY
+443 NWELLTAY
-451 YNTAKKELKV
+451 YSTAKKELNV
-461 GFVEPEGWESM
+461 GFAEPEGWESM
-472 EPKAITADGERQVAL
+472 EPEAITADGERQAAR
-487 LTGIADTALKNM
+487 LTEIGDTALKNM
-499 AGVLTI
+499 AAVLTV

-515 LTAQQEIYTTYTKQ
+515 LTAQQNIYTTYKKQ

-549 TREASEQLETM
+549 TNEASEQLETM

-588 AEWNAKLLAVRE
+588 AEWNAKLLAVRGS
-600 KYTVPKID
+600 YSVPAID
-608 SGVADKWDGTMKTRP
+608 SGVADKWDGTAKTQP
-623 AGSGTKADPYRIG
+623 AGSGTQADPYRIG

-644 AEKVNGGSASACAVL
+644 AEKVNGGSTSACAVL

-710 GRNYSNRSDYGTVKN
+710 GQSNSNRSVYGTVKN

-767 AIGGIAGCMTGGSIE
+767 AIGGIAGSLTGGSIE
-782 NCRTYGLFLT
+782 NCRTYGLYLA
-792 TDDSKYSGNMVNSIG
+792 TDDSQYSGKIVNSIG
-807 GIAGAAGASEPS
+807 GIVGAAGASEPS

-833 RGYELNYLGGKGSS
+833 RGYELSYLGGKGSS

-897 GDVYGASASNPD
+897 GDVYGASASNPE
-909 THGTGG
+909 TCGTGG

-940 TNRNQYNAAY
+940 TKRNQYNAAY

-970 VRHAQSSSADNTLWG
+970 VQHAQSSSADNTLWG

-1109 KKTING
+1109 KKTIDG

-1153 ETYPTKAA
+1153 ETYPIKAA
-1161 NGLYNEF
+1161 NGLFNEF

-1269 AGRWQKAIQAVLDE
+1269 AERWQKAIQAVLDE

-1378 AKAVLTANIDLG
+1378 AKAVLTADIDLG
-1390 YCEWTPIGQA
+1390 YCEWTPIGQT

-1463 AAEVSAGEFENCVSD
+1463 AADVSAGEFENCVSD

-1509 FEGSITCQY
+1509 FEGRITCQY

-1608 IGGIVGVADGM
+1608 IGGIVGVTDGM
-1619 GGGSL
+1619 GGSL

-1658 GSKKLVV
+1658 GSEKLVV

-1851 TEHYT
+1851 TERYT
-1856 SDCDAITKSANAA
+1856 SDCDAIAKSANAA
-1869 QAKTVVDGFAAH
+1869 QAETVVDGFAAH

-2006 TTMGELDQAAEKL
+2006 TTMGELDEAAEKL

-2027 GLTETQKAL
+2027 GLTEAQKAL

-2205 AELGTCTSQE
+2205 AELGACTSQE

-2239 SEKPTK
+2239 PEKPTE

-2310 PGASEAGK
+2310 PGASESGK

-2323 ETDDEAVKAVSDL
+2323 ETDDGAVKAVSDL

-2363 AQKALLPVEDK
+2363 AQKALLPAEDK

-2422 TLGAAALIFGLV
+2422 ILGAAALIFGLV

>member
-1 MKRGIALLLTL
+1 MKRGIALFLAL

-23 FATGGTLEGEGTKDS
+23 FATGGVFDEANDGSAER
-38 PYQIRDAEDLMA
+38 PFQIADAEDLIA
-50 FGALVDEGNASICGE
+50 FAEMVNDPDQDQKNACAE
-65 LLSSIDLTGYDWAA
+65 LLGNIDMTGKNWVSISPQGGY
-79 IGGLKDKPYSGTF
+79 GGTF
-92 DGHGYTV
+92 NGNNFTI
-99 TLDITVNA
+99 TIDITA
-107 DWTHSYVGLFD
+107 DENYADPVALFGF
-118 TLERAT
+118 LQRGT
-124 VKNVR
+124 VKNLNVA
-129 VEGKVTAEE
+129 GKLTVTA
-138 DSGDLY
+138 DYANDMYFSPLVAMLGY
-144 RCYGGIAAAIGGR
+144 RGTV
-157 NRIENCSSNVAFSI
+157 ENCSSGVEINVDFADMF
-171 GGASNGVGGIVG
+171 GAAGIVG
-183 YVYDTDNEIIAC
+183 YVSDEAVISGCSNWGTITATGADSEI
-195 ANHGEITGTYEENT
+195 GV
-209 NGYGGI
+209 GGI

-220 SDIMLEYCYNSAAI
+220 SSAVLENCYNRAAI
-234 HASGGDSA
+234 TVSGDATAYVGGLVGFSASGPAKLVGCYSSATAEDNVYVNPSWAERTGLITWENGMGSDFLGVGYELDGDSA
-242 GYAGGLIGLS
+242 NCMS
-252 SGTPTIVG
+252 V
-260 CYTSASTDDNDYLNP
+260 
-275 QWAQRTA
+275 
-282 AITSDYAA
+282 
-290 GDFFGSASEIG
+290 
-301 SDLAHNMTYSEAIEG
+301 SEAIDGEG
-316 ENSLNPSECGD
+316 NLYYMEYG
-327 GQQIFRAWDYSNSVE
+327 FRRAQDFE
-342 DAVAYLNGDDSYY
+342 TAEQAKDFLNGD
-355 TVSGEMGDGWP
+355 SGSAYVLSDELGDGWP

-371 LEKPASQDTPQEK
+371 LEKPISQDTEQGK
-384 ALVSAQKAFDEARAA
+384 ALAAVKKAFAEAQKA
-399 ALDALNNGKTIDGT
+399 ALDALDNGKTIDGA
-413 KYVGYNTYTYRQNRD
+413 KYVGYNTYTYRQNNSQND
-428 YGSDYQNGYYHYSDE
+428 YYRYSDE
-443 NWEFLTAY
+443 NWELLTAY
-451 YNTAKKELKV
+451 YSTAKKELNV
-461 GFVEPEGWESM
+461 GFAEPEGWESM
-472 EPKAITADGERQVAL
+472 EPEAITADGERQAAR
-487 LTGIADTALKNM
+487 LTEIGDTALKNM
-499 AGVLTI
+499 AAVLTV

-515 LTAQQEIYTTYTKQ
+515 LTAQQNIYTTYKKQ

-549 TREASEQLETM
+549 TNEASEQLETM

-588 AEWNAKLLAVRE
+588 AEWNAKLLAVRGS
-600 KYTVPKID
+600 YSVPAID
-608 SGVADKWDGTMKTRP
+608 SGVADKWDGTAKTQP
-623 AGSGTKADPYRIG
+623 AGSGTQADPYRIG

-644 AEKVNGGSASACAVL
+644 AEKVNGGSTSACAVL

-710 GRNYSNRSDYGTVKN
+710 GQSNSNRSVYGTVKN

-767 AIGGIAGCMTGGSIE
+767 AIGGIAGSLTGGSVE
-782 NCRTYGLFLT
+782 NCRTYGLYLA
-792 TDDSKYSGNMVNSIG
+792 TDDSQYSGKIVNSIG
-807 GIAGAAGASEPS
+807 GIVGAAGASEPS
-819 DGCLIRYCE
+819 EGCLIRYCE

-833 RGYELNYLGGKGSS
+833 RGYELSYLGGKGSS

-1109 KKTING
+1109 KKTIDG

-1153 ETYPTKAA
+1153 ETYPIKAA

-1269 AGRWQKAIQAVLDE
+1269 AERWQKAIQAVLDE

-1378 AKAVLTANIDLG
+1378 AKAVLTADIDLG
-1390 YCEWTPIGQA
+1390 YCEWTPIGQT

-1407 SLDGQGHTVSGLYI
+1407 SLDGQGHAVSGLYI

-1463 AAEVSAGEFENCVSD
+1463 AADVSAGEFENCVSD

-1608 IGGIVGVADGM
+1608 IGGIVGVTDGM
-1619 GGGSL
+1619 GGSL

-1658 GSKKLVV
+1658 GSEKLVV

-1837 EAAKTAYPAIEAGL
+1837 EAAKTAYPTIEAGL
-1851 TEHYT
+1851 TERYT

-1869 QAKTVVDGFAAH
+1869 QAETVVDGFAAH
-1881 VVDLLVAAAQ
+1881 VVDLLVAATQ

-1977 QEELAPVLDGYC
+1977 QEELAPILDGYC

-2006 TTMGELDQAAEKL
+2006 TTMGELDEASEKL

-2027 GLTETQKAL
+2027 GLTEAQKAL

-2205 AELGTCTSQE
+2205 AELGACTSQE

-2239 SEKPTK
+2239 PEKPTE

-2310 PGASEAGK
+2310 PGASESGK

-2344 LERKDA
+2344 LERKNA

-2363 AQKALLPVEDK
+2363 AQKALLPAEDK

-2422 TLGAAALIFGLV
+2422 ILGAAALIFGLV

>member
-1 MKRGIALLLTL
+1 MKRGIALLLAL

-23 FATGGTLEGEGTKDS
+23 FATGGVFDEANDGSAER
-38 PYQIRDAEDLMA
+38 PFQIADAEDLIA
-50 FGALVDEGNASICGE
+50 FAEMVNDPDQDQKNACAE
-65 LLSSIDLTGYDWAA
+65 LLGNIDMTGKNWVSISPQGGY
-79 IGGLKDKPYSGTF
+79 GGTF
-92 DGHGYTV
+92 NGNNFTI
-99 TLDITVNA
+99 TIDITA
-107 DWTHSYVGLFD
+107 DENYADPVALFGF
-118 TLERAT
+118 LQRGT
-124 VKNVR
+124 VKNLNVA
-129 VEGKVTAEE
+129 GKLTVTA
-138 DSGDLY
+138 DYANDMYFSPLVAMLGY
-144 RCYGGIAAAIGGR
+144 RGTV
-157 NRIENCSSNVAFSI
+157 ENCSSGVEINVDFADMF
-171 GGASNGVGGIVG
+171 GAAGIVG
-183 YVYDTDNEIIAC
+183 YVSDEAVISGCSNWGTITATGADSEI
-195 ANHGEITGTYEENT
+195 GV
-209 NGYGGI
+209 GGI

-220 SDIMLEYCYNSAAI
+220 SSAVLENCYNRAAI
-234 HASGGDSA
+234 TVSGDATAYVGGLVGFSASGPAKLVGCYSSATAEDNVYVNPSWAERTGLITWENGMGSDFLGVGYELDGDSA
-242 GYAGGLIGLS
+242 NCMS
-252 SGTPTIVG
+252 V
-260 CYTSASTDDNDYLNP
+260 
-275 QWAQRTA
+275 
-282 AITSDYAA
+282 
-290 GDFFGSASEIG
+290 
-301 SDLAHNMTYSEAIEG
+301 SEAIDGEG
-316 ENSLNPSECGD
+316 NLYYMEYG
-327 GQQIFRAWDYSNSVE
+327 FRRAQDFE
-342 DAVAYLNGDDSYY
+342 TAEQAKDFLNGD
-355 TVSGEMGDGWP
+355 SGSAYVLSDELGDGWP

-371 LEKPASQDTPQEK
+371 LEKPISQDTEQGK
-384 ALVSAQKAFDEARAA
+384 ALAAVKKAFAEAQKA
-399 ALDALNNGKTIDGT
+399 ALDALDNGKTIDGA
-413 KYVGYNTYTYRQNRD
+413 KYVGYNTYTYRQNNSQND
-428 YGSDYQNGYYHYSDE
+428 YYRYSDE
-443 NWEFLTAY
+443 NWELLTAY
-451 YNTAKKELKV
+451 YSTAKKELNV
-461 GFVEPEGWESM
+461 GFAEPEGWESM
-472 EPKAITADGERQVAL
+472 EPEAITADGERQAAR
-487 LTGIADTALKNM
+487 LTEIGDTALKNM
-499 AGVLTI
+499 AAVLTV

-515 LTAQQEIYTTYTKQ
+515 LTAQQNIYTTYKKQ

-549 TREASEQLETM
+549 TNEASEQLETM

-588 AEWNAKLLAVRE
+588 AEWNAKLLAVRGS
-600 KYTVPKID
+600 YSVPAID
-608 SGVADKWDGTMKTRP
+608 SGVADKWDGTAKTQP
-623 AGSGTKADPYRIG
+623 AGSGTQADPYRIG

-644 AEKVNGGSASACAVL
+644 AEKVNGGSTSACAVL

-710 GRNYSNRSDYGTVKN
+710 GQSNSNRSVYGTVKN

-767 AIGGIAGCMTGGSIE
+767 AIGGIAGSLTGGSVE
-782 NCRTYGLFLT
+782 NCRTYGLYLA
-792 TDDSKYSGNMVNSIG
+792 TDDSQYSGKIVNSIG
-807 GIAGAAGASEPS
+807 GIVGAAGASEPS
-819 DGCLIRYCE
+819 EGCLIRYCE

-833 RGYELNYLGGKGSS
+833 RGYELSYLGGKGSS

-940 TNRNQYNAAY
+940 TKRNQYNAAY

-970 VRHAQSSSADNTLWG
+970 VQHAQSSSADNTLWG

-1099 VDGNLYDAEN
+1099 VDSNLYDAEN
-1109 KKTING
+1109 KKTIDG

-1153 ETYPTKAA
+1153 ETYPIKAA

-1262 AGDLTAL
+1262 AGDLTVL
-1269 AGRWQKAIQAVLDE
+1269 AERWQKAIQAVLDE

-1378 AKAVLTANIDLG
+1378 AKAVLTADIDLG
-1390 YCEWTPIGQA
+1390 YCEWTPIGQT

-1463 AAEVSAGEFENCVSD
+1463 AADVSAGEFENCVSD
-1478 VKITITGLTN
+1478 VKITITRLTN

-1608 IGGIVGVADGM
+1608 IGGIVGVTDGM
-1619 GGGSL
+1619 GGSL

-1658 GSKKLVV
+1658 GSEKLVV

-1718 RIYAVDMLT
+1718 RICAVDMLT

-1851 TEHYT
+1851 TERYT

-1869 QAKTVVDGFAAH
+1869 QAETVVDGFAAH

-1904 IEAAYAAL
+1904 IKAAYAAL

-2006 TTMGELDQAAEKL
+2006 TTMGELDEAAEKL

-2027 GLTETQKAL
+2027 GLTEAQKAL

-2176 DDLKAQRA
+2176 DDLEAQRA

-2192 LGDRIGALADAAA
+2192 LGDRIGALADVAA
-2205 AELGTCTSQE
+2205 AELGACTSQE

-2239 SEKPTK
+2239 PEKPTE

-2310 PGASEAGK
+2310 PGASESGK

-2323 ETDDEAVKAVSDL
+2323 ETDDGAVKAVSDL

-2363 AQKALLPVEDK
+2363 AQKALLPAEDK

-2422 TLGAAALIFGLV
+2422 ILGAAALIFGLV

>member
-1 MKRGIALLLTL
+1 MKRGIALFLAL

-23 FATGGTLEGEGTKDS
+23 FATGGVFDEANDGSAER
-38 PYQIRDAEDLMA
+38 PFQIADAEDLIA
-50 FGALVDEGNASICGE
+50 FAEMVNDPDQDQKNACAE
-65 LLSSIDLTGYDWAA
+65 LLGNIDMTGKNWVSISPQGGY
-79 IGGLKDKPYSGTF
+79 GGTF
-92 DGHGYTV
+92 NGNNFTI
-99 TLDITVNA
+99 TIDITA
-107 DWTHSYVGLFD
+107 DENYADPVALFGF
-118 TLERAT
+118 LQRGT
-124 VKNVR
+124 VKNLNVA
-129 VEGKVTAEE
+129 GKLTVTA
-138 DSGDLY
+138 DYANDMYFSPLVAMLGY
-144 RCYGGIAAAIGGR
+144 RGTV
-157 NRIENCSSNVAFSI
+157 ENCSSGVEINVDFADMF
-171 GGASNGVGGIVG
+171 GAAGIVG
-183 YVYDTDNEIIAC
+183 YVSDEAVISGCSNWGTITATGADSEI
-195 ANHGEITGTYEENT
+195 GV
-209 NGYGGI
+209 GGI

-220 SDIMLEYCYNSAAI
+220 SSAVLENCYNRAAI
-234 HASGGDSA
+234 TVSGDATAYVGGLVGFSASGPAKLVGCYSSATAEDNVYVNPSWAERTGLITWENGMGSDFLGVGYELDGDSA
-242 GYAGGLIGLS
+242 NCMS
-252 SGTPTIVG
+252 V
-260 CYTSASTDDNDYLNP
+260 
-275 QWAQRTA
+275 
-282 AITSDYAA
+282 
-290 GDFFGSASEIG
+290 
-301 SDLAHNMTYSEAIEG
+301 SEAIDGEG
-316 ENSLNPSECGD
+316 NLYYMEYG
-327 GQQIFRAWDYSNSVE
+327 FRRAQDFE
-342 DAVAYLNGDDSYY
+342 TAEQAKDFLNGD
-355 TVSGEMGDGWP
+355 SGSAYVLSDELGDGWP

-371 LEKPASQDTPQEK
+371 LEKPISQDTEQGK
-384 ALVSAQKAFDEARAA
+384 ALAAVKKAFAEAQKA
-399 ALDALNNGKTIDGT
+399 ALDALNNGKTIDGA
-413 KYVGYNTYTYRQNRD
+413 KYVGYNTYTYRQNNSQND
-428 YGSDYQNGYYHYSDE
+428 YYRYSDE
-443 NWEFLTAY
+443 NWELLTAY
-451 YNTAKKELKV
+451 YSTAKKELNV
-461 GFVEPEGWESM
+461 GFAEPEGWESM
-472 EPKAITADGERQVAL
+472 EPEAITADGERQAAL

-608 SGVADKWDGTMKTRP
+608 SGVADKWDGTTKTQP

-710 GRNYSNRSDYGTVKN
+710 GRNYSNRSGYGTVKN

-737 AGSGLIAGSNA
+737 VGSGLIAGSNA

-767 AIGGIAGCMTGGSIE
+767 AIGGIAGSLTGGSVE
-782 NCRTYGLFLT
+782 NCRTYGLYLA
-792 TDDSKYSGNMVNSIG
+792 TDDSQYSGKIVNSIG
-807 GIAGAAGASEPS
+807 GIVGAAGASEPS
-819 DGCLIRYCE
+819 EGCLIRYCE

-833 RGYELNYLGGKGSS
+833 RGYELSYLGGKGSS

-940 TNRNQYNAAY
+940 TKRNQYNAAY

-970 VRHAQSSSADNTLWG
+970 VQHAQSSSADNTLWG

-1109 KKTING
+1109 KKTIDG

-1153 ETYPTKAA
+1153 ETYPIKAA

-1269 AGRWQKAIQAVLDE
+1269 AERWQKAIQAVLDE

-1378 AKAVLTANIDLG
+1378 AKAVLTADIDLG
-1390 YCEWTPIGQA
+1390 YCEWTPIGQT

-1407 SLDGQGHTVSGLYI
+1407 SLDGQGHAVSGLYI

-1463 AAEVSAGEFENCVSD
+1463 AADVSAGEFENCVSD

-1608 IGGIVGVADGM
+1608 IGGIVGVTDGM
-1619 GGGSL
+1619 GGSL

-1658 GSKKLVV
+1658 GSEKLVV

-1851 TEHYT
+1851 TERYT

-1869 QAKTVVDGFAAH
+1869 QAETVVDGFAAH
-1881 VVDLLVAAAQ
+1881 VVDLLVAATQ

-1977 QEELAPVLDGYC
+1977 QEELAPILDGYC

-2006 TTMGELDQAAEKL
+2006 TTMGELDEASEKL

-2027 GLTETQKAL
+2027 GLTEAQKAL

-2205 AELGTCTSQE
+2205 AELGACTSQE

-2239 SEKPTK
+2239 PEKPTE

-2310 PGASEAGK
+2310 PGASESGK

-2363 AQKALLPVEDK
+2363 AQKALLPAEDK

-2422 TLGAAALIFGLV
+2422 ILGAAALIFGLV

>member
-1 MKRGIALLLTL
+1 MKRGIALFLAL

-23 FATGGTLEGEGTKDS
+23 FATGGVFDEANDGSAER
-38 PYQIRDAEDLMA
+38 PFQIADAEDLIA
-50 FGALVDEGNASICGE
+50 FAEMVNDPDQDQKNACAE
-65 LLSSIDLTGYDWAA
+65 LLGNIDMTGKNWVSISPQGGY
-79 IGGLKDKPYSGTF
+79 GGTF
-92 DGHGYTV
+92 NGNNFTI
-99 TLDITVNA
+99 TIDITA
-107 DWTHSYVGLFD
+107 DENYADPVALFGF
-118 TLERAT
+118 LQRGT
-124 VKNVR
+124 VKNLNVA
-129 VEGKVTAEE
+129 GKLTVTA
-138 DSGDLY
+138 DYANDMYFSPLVAMLGY
-144 RCYGGIAAAIGGR
+144 RGTV
-157 NRIENCSSNVAFSI
+157 ENCSSGVEINVDFADMF
-171 GGASNGVGGIVG
+171 GAAGIVG
-183 YVYDTDNEIIAC
+183 YVSDEAVISGCSNWGTITATGADSEI
-195 ANHGEITGTYEENT
+195 GV
-209 NGYGGI
+209 GGI

-220 SDIMLEYCYNSAAI
+220 SSAVLENCYNRAAI
-234 HASGGDSA
+234 TVSGDATAYVGGLVGFSASGPAKLVGCYSSATAEDNVYVNPSWAERTGLITWENGMGSDFLGVGYELDGDSA
-242 GYAGGLIGLS
+242 NCMS
-252 SGTPTIVG
+252 V
-260 CYTSASTDDNDYLNP
+260 
-275 QWAQRTA
+275 
-282 AITSDYAA
+282 
-290 GDFFGSASEIG
+290 
-301 SDLAHNMTYSEAIEG
+301 SEAIDGEG
-316 ENSLNPSECGD
+316 NLYYMEYG
-327 GQQIFRAWDYSNSVE
+327 FRRAQDFE
-342 DAVAYLNGDDSYY
+342 TAEQAKDFLNGD
-355 TVSGEMGDGWP
+355 SGSAYVLSDELGDGWP

-371 LEKPASQDTPQEK
+371 LEKPISQDTEQGK
-384 ALVSAQKAFDEARAA
+384 ALAAVKKAFAEAQKA
-399 ALDALNNGKTIDGT
+399 ALDALDNGKTIDGA
-413 KYVGYNTYTYRQNRD
+413 KYVGYNTYTYRQNNSQND
-428 YGSDYQNGYYHYSDE
+428 YYRYSDE
-443 NWEFLTAY
+443 NWELLTAY
-451 YNTAKKELKV
+451 YSTAKKELNV
-461 GFVEPEGWESM
+461 GFAEPEGWESM
-472 EPKAITADGERQVAL
+472 EPEAITADGERQAAR
-487 LTGIADTALKNM
+487 LTEIGDTALKNM
-499 AGVLTI
+499 AAVLTI

-515 LTAQQEIYTTYTKQ
+515 LTAQQNIYTTYKKQ

-549 TREASEQLETM
+549 TNEASEQLETM
-560 AKTLEQTLADGLA
+560 AKTLEQTLTDGLA

-588 AEWNAKLLAVRE
+588 AEWNAKLLAVRGS
-600 KYTVPKID
+600 YSVPAID
-608 SGVADKWDGTMKTRP
+608 SGVADKWDGTAKTQP
-623 AGSGTKADPYRIG
+623 AGSGTQADPYRIG

-644 AEKVNGGSASACAVL
+644 AEKVNGGSTSACAVL

-710 GRNYSNRSDYGTVKN
+710 GQSNSNRSVYGTVKN

-767 AIGGIAGCMTGGSIE
+767 AIGGIAGSLTGGSVE
-782 NCRTYGLFLT
+782 NCRTYGLYLA
-792 TDDSKYSGNMVNSIG
+792 TDDSQYSGKIVNSIG

-833 RGYELNYLGGKGSS
+833 RGYELSYLGGKGSS

-897 GDVYGASASNPD
+897 GDVYGASASNPE
-909 THGTGG
+909 TCGTGG

-940 TNRNQYNAAY
+940 TKRNQYNAAY

-970 VRHAQSSSADNTLWG
+970 VQHAQSSSADNTLWG

-1109 KKTING
+1109 KKTIDG

-1269 AGRWQKAIQAVLDE
+1269 AERWQKAIQAVLDE
-1283 SKSDLHTAATPALD
+1283 SKSDLHTAATPALN

-1311 AAQKLEDVYE
+1311 AAQKLEDIYE

-1378 AKAVLTANIDLG
+1378 AKAVLTADIDLG
-1390 YCEWTPIGQA
+1390 YCEWTPIGQT

-1463 AAEVSAGEFENCVSD
+1463 AADVSAGEFENCVSD

-1608 IGGIVGVADGM
+1608 IGGIVGVTDGM
-1619 GGGSL
+1619 GGSL

-1658 GSKKLVV
+1658 GSEKLVV

-1851 TEHYT
+1851 TERYT
-1856 SDCDAITKSANAA
+1856 SDCDAIAKSANAA
-1869 QAKTVVDGFAAH
+1869 QAETVVDGFAAH

-2006 TTMGELDQAAEKL
+2006 TTMGELDEAAEKL

-2027 GLTETQKAL
+2027 GLTEAQKAL
-2036 LEENSEQTLEAA
+2036 LEENSEQMLEAA

-2074 QIAEAVQTL
+2074 QIAKAVQTL

-2205 AELGTCTSQE
+2205 AELGACTSQE

-2239 SEKPTK
+2239 PEKPTE

-2310 PGASEAGK
+2310 PGASESGK

-2363 AQKALLPVEDK
+2363 AQKALLPAEDK

-2422 TLGAAALIFGLV
+2422 ILGAAALIFGLV

>member
-1 MKRGIALLLTL
+1 MKRGIALFLAL

-23 FATGGTLEGEGTKDS
+23 FATGGVFDEANDGSAER
-38 PYQIRDAEDLMA
+38 PFQIADAEDLIA
-50 FGALVDEGNASICGE
+50 FAEMVNDPDQDQKNACAE
-65 LLSSIDLTGYDWAA
+65 LLGNIDMTGKNWVSISPQGGY
-79 IGGLKDKPYSGTF
+79 GGTF
-92 DGHGYTV
+92 NGNNFTI
-99 TLDITVNA
+99 TIDITA
-107 DWTHSYVGLFD
+107 DENYADPVALFGF
-118 TLERAT
+118 LQRGT
-124 VKNVR
+124 VKNLNVA
-129 VEGKVTAEE
+129 GKLTVTA
-138 DSGDLY
+138 DYANDMYFSPLVAMLGY
-144 RCYGGIAAAIGGR
+144 RGTV
-157 NRIENCSSNVAFSI
+157 ENCSSGVEINVDFADMF
-171 GGASNGVGGIVG
+171 GAAGIVG
-183 YVYDTDNEIIAC
+183 YVSDEAVISGCSNWGTITATGADSEI
-195 ANHGEITGTYEENT
+195 GV
-209 NGYGGI
+209 GGI

-220 SDIMLEYCYNSAAI
+220 SSAVLENCYNRAAI
-234 HASGGDSA
+234 TVSGDATAYVGGLVGFSASGPAKLVGCYSSATAEDNVYVNPSWAERTGLITWENGMGSDFLGVGYELDGDSA
-242 GYAGGLIGLS
+242 NCMS
-252 SGTPTIVG
+252 V
-260 CYTSASTDDNDYLNP
+260 
-275 QWAQRTA
+275 
-282 AITSDYAA
+282 
-290 GDFFGSASEIG
+290 
-301 SDLAHNMTYSEAIEG
+301 SEAIDGEG
-316 ENSLNPSECGD
+316 NLYYMEYG
-327 GQQIFRAWDYSNSVE
+327 FRRAQDFE
-342 DAVAYLNGDDSYY
+342 TAEQAKDFLNGD
-355 TVSGEMGDGWP
+355 SGSAYVLSDELGDGWP

-371 LEKPASQDTPQEK
+371 LEKPISQDTEQGK
-384 ALVSAQKAFDEARAA
+384 ALAAVKKAFAEAQKA
-399 ALDALNNGKTIDGT
+399 ALDALNNGKTIDGA
-413 KYVGYNTYTYRQNRD
+413 KYVGYNTYTYRQNNSQND
-428 YGSDYQNGYYHYSDE
+428 YYRYSDE
-443 NWEFLTAY
+443 NWELLTAY
-451 YNTAKKELKV
+451 YSTAKKELNV
-461 GFVEPEGWESM
+461 GFAEPEGWESM
-472 EPKAITADGERQVAL
+472 EPEAITADGERQAAR
-487 LTGIADTALKNM
+487 LTEIGDTALKNM
-499 AGVLTI
+499 AAVLTV

-515 LTAQQEIYTTYTKQ
+515 LTAQQNIYTTYKKQ

-549 TREASEQLETM
+549 TNEASEQLETM

-588 AEWNAKLLAVRE
+588 AEWNAKLLAVRGS
-600 KYTVPKID
+600 YSVPAID
-608 SGVADKWDGTMKTRP
+608 SGVADKWDGTAKTQP
-623 AGSGTKADPYRIG
+623 AGSGTQADPYRIG

-644 AEKVNGGSASACAVL
+644 AEKVNGGSTSACAVL

-710 GRNYSNRSDYGTVKN
+710 GQSNSNRSVYGTVKN

-767 AIGGIAGCMTGGSIE
+767 AIGGIAGSLTGGSVE
-782 NCRTYGLFLT
+782 NCRTYGLYLA
-792 TDDSKYSGNMVNSIG
+792 TDDSQYSGKIVNSIG
-807 GIAGAAGASEPS
+807 GIVGAAGASEPS
-819 DGCLIRYCE
+819 EGCLIRYCE

-833 RGYELNYLGGKGSS
+833 RGYELSYLGGKGSS

-897 GDVYGASASNPD
+897 GDVYGASASNPE
-909 THGTGG
+909 TCGTGG

-940 TNRNQYNAAY
+940 TKRNQYNAAY

-970 VRHAQSSSADNTLWG
+970 VQHAQSSSADNTLWG

-1001 EITPTVNVKGG
+1001 EITPKVNVKGG

-1109 KKTING
+1109 KKTIDG

-1153 ETYPTKAA
+1153 ETYPIKAA

-1269 AGRWQKAIQAVLDE
+1269 AERWQKAIQAVLDE

-1378 AKAVLTANIDLG
+1378 AKAVLTADIDLG
-1390 YCEWTPIGQA
+1390 YCEWTPIGQT

-1463 AAEVSAGEFENCVSD
+1463 AADVSAGEFENCVSD

-1608 IGGIVGVADGM
+1608 IGGIVGVTDGM
-1619 GGGSL
+1619 GGSL

-1658 GSKKLVV
+1658 GSEKLVV

-1679 VDHIGTLAGFPIDG
+1679 IDHIGTLAGFPIDG

-1707 AALGW
+1707 TALGW

-1851 TEHYT
+1851 TERYT

-1869 QAKTVVDGFAAH
+1869 QAETVVDGFAAH

-1959 KLAGLSAQA
+1959 KFAGLSAQA

-2006 TTMGELDQAAEKL
+2006 TTMGELDEAAEKL

-2027 GLTETQKAL
+2027 GLTEAQKAL

-2205 AELGTCTSQE
+2205 AELGACTSQE

-2239 SEKPTK
+2239 PEKPTE

-2310 PGASEAGK
+2310 PGASESGK

-2363 AQKALLPVEDK
+2363 AQKALLPAEDK

-2387 LDGQT
+2387 LDEQT

-2422 TLGAAALIFGLV
+2422 ILGAAALIFGLV

>member
-1 MKRGIALLLTL
+1 MKRGIALFLAL

-23 FATGGTLEGEGTKDS
+23 FATGGVFDEANDGSAER
-38 PYQIRDAEDLMA
+38 PFQIADAEDLIA
-50 FGALVDEGNASICGE
+50 FAEMVNDPDQDQKNACAE
-65 LLSSIDLTGYDWAA
+65 LLGNIDMTGKNWVSISPQGGY
-79 IGGLKDKPYSGTF
+79 GGTF
-92 DGHGYTV
+92 NGNNFTI
-99 TLDITVNA
+99 TIDITA
-107 DWTHSYVGLFD
+107 DENYADPVALFGF
-118 TLERAT
+118 LQRGT
-124 VKNVR
+124 VKNLNVA
-129 VEGKVTAEE
+129 GKLTVTA
-138 DSGDLY
+138 DYANDMYFSPLVAMLGY
-144 RCYGGIAAAIGGR
+144 RGTV
-157 NRIENCSSNVAFSI
+157 ENCSSGVEINVDFADMF
-171 GGASNGVGGIVG
+171 GAAGIVG
-183 YVYDTDNEIIAC
+183 YVSDEAVISGCSNWGTITATGADSEI
-195 ANHGEITGTYEENT
+195 GV
-209 NGYGGI
+209 GGI

-220 SDIMLEYCYNSAAI
+220 SSAVLENCYNRAAI
-234 HASGGDSA
+234 TVSGDATAYVGGLVGFSASGPAKLVGCYSSATAEDNVYVNPSWAERTGLITWENGMGSDFLGVGYELDGDSA
-242 GYAGGLIGLS
+242 NCMS
-252 SGTPTIVG
+252 V
-260 CYTSASTDDNDYLNP
+260 
-275 QWAQRTA
+275 
-282 AITSDYAA
+282 
-290 GDFFGSASEIG
+290 
-301 SDLAHNMTYSEAIEG
+301 SEAIDGEG
-316 ENSLNPSECGD
+316 NLYYMEYG
-327 GQQIFRAWDYSNSVE
+327 FRRAQDFE
-342 DAVAYLNGDDSYY
+342 TAEQAKDFLNGD
-355 TVSGEMGDGWP
+355 SGSAYVLSDELGDGWP

-371 LEKPASQDTPQEK
+371 LEKPISQDTEQGK
-384 ALVSAQKAFDEARAA
+384 ALAAVKKAFAEAQKA
-399 ALDALNNGKTIDGT
+399 ALDALNNGKTIDGA
-413 KYVGYNTYTYRQNRD
+413 KYVGYNTYTYRQNNSQND
-428 YGSDYQNGYYHYSDE
+428 YYRYSDE
-443 NWEFLTAY
+443 NWELLTAY
-451 YNTAKKELKV
+451 YSTAKKELNV
-461 GFVEPEGWESM
+461 GFAEPEGWESM
-472 EPKAITADGERQVAL
+472 EPEAITADGERQAAR
-487 LTGIADTALKNM
+487 LTEIGDTALKNM
-499 AGVLTI
+499 AAVLTV

-515 LTAQQEIYTTYTKQ
+515 LTAQQNIYTTYKKQ

-549 TREASEQLETM
+549 TNEASEQLETM

-588 AEWNAKLLAVRE
+588 AEWNAKLLAVRGS
-600 KYTVPKID
+600 YSVPAID
-608 SGVADKWDGTMKTRP
+608 SGVADKWDGTAKTQP
-623 AGSGTKADPYRIG
+623 AGSGTQADPYRIG

-644 AEKVNGGSASACAVL
+644 AEKVNGGSTSACAVL

-710 GRNYSNRSDYGTVKN
+710 GQSNSNRSVYGTVKN

-767 AIGGIAGCMTGGSIE
+767 AIGGIAGSLTGGSVE
-782 NCRTYGLFLT
+782 NCRTYGLYLA
-792 TDDSKYSGNMVNSIG
+792 TDDSQYSGKIVNSIG
-807 GIAGAAGASEPS
+807 GIVGAAGASEPS

-833 RGYELNYLGGKGSS
+833 RGYELSYLGGKGSS

-970 VRHAQSSSADNTLWG
+970 VQHAQSSSADNTLWG

-1035 NYKIYGTQTKL
+1035 NYKIYGTQAKL

-1109 KKTING
+1109 KKTIDG

-1153 ETYPTKAA
+1153 ETYPIKAA

-1168 IYGKKYSQEDA
+1168 IYGKRYSQEDA

-1210 KVLTELVK
+1210 KALTELVK

-1269 AGRWQKAIQAVLDE
+1269 AERWQKAIQAVLDE

-1378 AKAVLTANIDLG
+1378 AKAVLTADIDLG
-1390 YCEWTPIGQA
+1390 YCEWTPIGQT

-1453 DVGKVSVGGV
+1453 DVGKVFAGGV
-1463 AAEVSAGEFENCVSD
+1463 AADVSAGEFENCVSD

-1541 LVKYTTLERCVNS
+1541 LVRYTTLERCVNS

-1569 GRIYASGDDETRL
+1569 GRIYASRDDETRL

-1608 IGGIVGVADGM
+1608 IGGIVGVTDGM
-1619 GGGSL
+1619 GGSL

-1658 GSKKLVV
+1658 GSEKLVV

-1851 TEHYT
+1851 TERYT

-1869 QAKTVVDGFAAH
+1869 QAETVVDGFAAH

-2006 TTMGELDQAAEKL
+2006 TTMGELDEAAEKL

-2027 GLTETQKAL
+2027 GLTEAQKAL

-2205 AELGTCTSQE
+2205 AELGACTSQE

-2239 SEKPTK
+2239 PEKPTE

-2271 YVTRLEELKA
+2271 YVTRLQELKA

-2310 PGASEAGK
+2310 PGASESGK

-2363 AQKALLPVEDK
+2363 AQKALLPAEDK

-2422 TLGAAALIFGLV
+2422 ILGAAALIFGLV

>member
-1 MKRGIALLLTL
+1 MKRGIALFLAL

-23 FATGGTLEGEGTKDS
+23 FATGGVFDEANDGSAER
-38 PYQIRDAEDLMA
+38 PFQIADAEDLIA
-50 FGALVDEGNASICGE
+50 FAEMVNDPDQDQKNACAE
-65 LLSSIDLTGYDWAA
+65 LLGNIDMTGKNWVSISPQGGY
-79 IGGLKDKPYSGTF
+79 GGTF
-92 DGHGYTV
+92 NGNNFTI
-99 TLDITVNA
+99 TIDITA
-107 DWTHSYVGLFD
+107 DENYADPVALFGF
-118 TLERAT
+118 LQRGT
-124 VKNVR
+124 VKNLNVA
-129 VEGKVTAEE
+129 GKLTVTA
-138 DSGDLY
+138 DYANDMYFSPLVAMLGY
-144 RCYGGIAAAIGGR
+144 RGTV
-157 NRIENCSSNVAFSI
+157 ENCSSGVEINVDFADMF
-171 GGASNGVGGIVG
+171 GAAGIVG
-183 YVYDTDNEIIAC
+183 YVSDEAVISGCSNWGTITATGADSEI
-195 ANHGEITGTYEENT
+195 GV
-209 NGYGGI
+209 GGI

-220 SDIMLEYCYNSAAI
+220 SSAVLENCYNRAAI
-234 HASGGDSA
+234 TVSGDATAYVGGLVGFSASGPAKLVGCYSSATAEDNVYVNPSWAERTGLITWENGMGSDFLGVGYELDGDSA
-242 GYAGGLIGLS
+242 NCMS
-252 SGTPTIVG
+252 V
-260 CYTSASTDDNDYLNP
+260 
-275 QWAQRTA
+275 
-282 AITSDYAA
+282 
-290 GDFFGSASEIG
+290 
-301 SDLAHNMTYSEAIEG
+301 SEAIDGEG
-316 ENSLNPSECGD
+316 NLYYMEYG
-327 GQQIFRAWDYSNSVE
+327 FRRAQDFE
-342 DAVAYLNGDDSYY
+342 TAEQAKDFLNGD
-355 TVSGEMGDGWP
+355 SGSAYVLSDELGDGWP

-371 LEKPASQDTPQEK
+371 LEKPISQDTEQGK
-384 ALVSAQKAFDEARAA
+384 ALAAVKKAFAEAQKA
-399 ALDALNNGKTIDGT
+399 ALDALDNGKTIDGA
-413 KYVGYNTYTYRQNRD
+413 KYVGYNTYTYRQNNSQND
-428 YGSDYQNGYYHYSDE
+428 YYRYSDE
-443 NWEFLTAY
+443 NWELLTAY
-451 YNTAKKELKV
+451 YSTAKKELNV
-461 GFVEPEGWESM
+461 GFAEPEGWESM
-472 EPKAITADGERQVAL
+472 EPEAITADGERQAAL

-505 RAEKEFAGKK
+505 RAEKEFARKK
-515 LTAQQEIYTTYTKQ
+515 LTAQQNIYTTYTKQ

-560 AKTLEQTLADGLA
+560 AKTLEQTLTDGLA

-588 AEWNAKLLAVRE
+588 AEWNAKLLAVRGS
-600 KYTVPKID
+600 YSVPAID
-608 SGVADKWDGTMKTRP
+608 SGVADKWDGTAKAQP
-623 AGSGTKADPYRIG
+623 AGSGTQADPYRIG

-644 AEKVNGGSASACAVL
+644 AEKVNGGSTSACAVL

-710 GRNYSNRSDYGTVKN
+710 GQSNSNRSVYGTVKN

-767 AIGGIAGCMTGGSIE
+767 AIGGIAGSLTGGSIE
-782 NCRTYGLFLT
+782 NCRTYGLYLA
-792 TDDSKYSGNMVNSIG
+792 TDDSQYSGKIVNSIG

-833 RGYELNYLGGKGSS
+833 RGYELSYLGGKGSS

-897 GDVYGASASNPD
+897 GDVYGASASNPE
-909 THGTGG
+909 TCGTGG

-940 TNRNQYNAAY
+940 TKRNQYNAAY

-970 VRHAQSSSADNTLWG
+970 VQHAQSSSADNTLWG

-1109 KKTING
+1109 KKTIDG

-1153 ETYPTKAA
+1153 ETYPIKAA

-1269 AGRWQKAIQAVLDE
+1269 AERWQKAIQAVLDE

-1348 EQKDGVYQIG
+1348 EQKDGVYQIA

-1378 AKAVLTANIDLG
+1378 AKAVLTADIDLG
-1390 YCEWTPIGQA
+1390 YCEWTPIGQT

-1463 AAEVSAGEFENCVSD
+1463 AADVSAGEFENCVSD

-1569 GRIYASGDDETRL
+1569 GRIYASRDDETRL

-1608 IGGIVGVADGM
+1608 IGGIVGVTDGM
-1619 GGGSL
+1619 GGSL

-1658 GSKKLVV
+1658 GSEKLVV

-1851 TEHYT
+1851 TERYT

-1869 QAKTVVDGFAAH
+1869 QAETVVDGFAAH

-1959 KLAGLSAQA
+1959 KLTGLSAQA

-2006 TTMGELDQAAEKL
+2006 TTMGELDEAAEKL

-2027 GLTETQKAL
+2027 GLTEAQKSL

-2205 AELGTCTSQE
+2205 AELGACTSQE

-2239 SEKPTK
+2239 PEKPTE
-2245 ESLAELNRNLR
+2245 ESLAELNRNLH

-2310 PGASEAGK
+2310 PGASESGK

-2363 AQKALLPVEDK
+2363 AQKALLPAEDK

-2422 TLGAAALIFGLV
+2422 ILGAAALIFGLV

>member
-1 MKRGIALLLTL
+1 MKRGIALFLAL
-12 VLILGTLPATA
+12 VLILGTLPVTA
-23 FATGGTLEGEGTKDS
+23 FATGGVFDEANDGSAER
-38 PYQIRDAEDLMA
+38 PFQIADAEDLIA
-50 FGALVDEGNASICGE
+50 FAEMVNDPDQDQKNACAE
-65 LLSSIDLTGYDWAA
+65 LLGNIDMTGKNWVSISPQGGY
-79 IGGLKDKPYSGTF
+79 GGTF
-92 DGHGYTV
+92 NGNNFTI
-99 TLDITVNA
+99 TIDITA
-107 DWTHSYVGLFD
+107 DENYADPVALFGF
-118 TLERAT
+118 LQRGT
-124 VKNVR
+124 VKNLNVA
-129 VEGKVTAEE
+129 GKLTVTA
-138 DSGDLY
+138 DYANDMYFSPLVAMLGY
-144 RCYGGIAAAIGGR
+144 RGTV
-157 NRIENCSSNVAFSI
+157 ENCSSGVEINVDFADMF
-171 GGASNGVGGIVG
+171 GAAGIVG
-183 YVYDTDNEIIAC
+183 YVSDEAVISGCSNWGTITATGADSEI
-195 ANHGEITGTYEENT
+195 GV
-209 NGYGGI
+209 GGI

-220 SDIMLEYCYNSAAI
+220 SSAVLENCYNRAAI
-234 HASGGDSA
+234 TVSGDATAYVGGLVGFSASGPAKLVGCYSSATAEDNVYVNPSWAERTGLITWENGMGSDFLGVGYELDGDSA
-242 GYAGGLIGLS
+242 NCMS
-252 SGTPTIVG
+252 V
-260 CYTSASTDDNDYLNP
+260 
-275 QWAQRTA
+275 
-282 AITSDYAA
+282 
-290 GDFFGSASEIG
+290 
-301 SDLAHNMTYSEAIEG
+301 SEAIDGEG
-316 ENSLNPSECGD
+316 NLYYMEYG
-327 GQQIFRAWDYSNSVE
+327 FRRAQDFE
-342 DAVAYLNGDDSYY
+342 TAEQAKDFLNGD
-355 TVSGEMGDGWP
+355 SGSAYVLSDELGDGWP

-371 LEKPASQDTPQEK
+371 LEKPISQDTEQGK
-384 ALVSAQKAFDEARAA
+384 ALAAVKKAFAEAQKA
-399 ALDALNNGKTIDGT
+399 ALDALDNGKTIDGA
-413 KYVGYNTYTYRQNRD
+413 KYAGYNTYTYRQNNSQND
-428 YGSDYQNGYYHYSDE
+428 YYRYSDE
-443 NWEFLTAY
+443 NWELLTAY
-451 YNTAKKELKV
+451 YSTAKKELNV
-461 GFVEPEGWESM
+461 GFAEPEGWESM
-472 EPKAITADGERQVAL
+472 EPEAITADGERQAAR
-487 LTGIADTALKNM
+487 LTEIGDTALKNM
-499 AGVLTI
+499 AAVLTV

-515 LTAQQEIYTTYTKQ
+515 LTAQQNIYTTYKKQ

-549 TREASEQLETM
+549 TNEASEQLETM

-588 AEWNAKLLAVRE
+588 AEWNAKLLAVRGS
-600 KYTVPKID
+600 YSVPAID
-608 SGVADKWDGTMKTRP
+608 SGVADKWDGTAKTQP
-623 AGSGTKADPYRIG
+623 AGSGTQADPYRIG

-644 AEKVNGGSASACAVL
+644 AEKVNGGSTSACAVL

-710 GRNYSNRSDYGTVKN
+710 GQSNSNRSVYGTVKN

-767 AIGGIAGCMTGGSIE
+767 AIGGIAGSLTGGSVE
-782 NCRTYGLFLT
+782 NCRTYGLYLA
-792 TDDSKYSGNMVNSIG
+792 TDDSQYSGKIVNSIG
-807 GIAGAAGASEPS
+807 GIVGAAGASEPS
-819 DGCLIRYCE
+819 EGCLIRYCE

-833 RGYELNYLGGKGSS
+833 RGYELSYLGGKGSS

-940 TNRNQYNAAY
+940 TKRNQYNAAY

-1052 QCVRKVELCTT
+1052 QCIRKVELCTT

-1109 KKTING
+1109 KKTIDG

-1153 ETYPTKAA
+1153 ETYPIKAA

-1269 AGRWQKAIQAVLDE
+1269 AERWQKAIQAVLDE

-1378 AKAVLTANIDLG
+1378 AKAVLTADIDLG
-1390 YCEWTPIGQA
+1390 YCEWTPIGQT

-1463 AAEVSAGEFENCVSD
+1463 AADVSAGEFENCVSD
-1478 VKITITGLTN
+1478 VKIAITRLTN

-1608 IGGIVGVADGM
+1608 IGGIVGVTDGM
-1619 GGGSL
+1619 GGSL

-1658 GSKKLVV
+1658 GSEKLVV

-1851 TEHYT
+1851 TERYT
-1856 SDCDAITKSANAA
+1856 SDCDAIAKSANAA
-1869 QAKTVVDGFAAH
+1869 QAETVVDGFAAH

-1912 TEAQQALVQDY
+1912 TEAQQTLVQDY

-1929 QALAALYAKDLD
+1929 QTLAALYAKDLD

-2006 TTMGELDQAAEKL
+2006 TTMGELDEAAEKL

-2027 GLTETQKAL
+2027 GLTEAQKAL

-2205 AELGTCTSQE
+2205 AELGACTSQE

-2239 SEKPTK
+2239 PEKPTE

-2310 PGASEAGK
+2310 PGASESGK

-2363 AQKALLPVEDK
+2363 AQKALLPAEDK

-2422 TLGAAALIFGLV
+2422 ILGAAALIFGLV

>member
-1 MKRGIALLLTL
+1 MKRGIALFLAL

-23 FATGGTLEGEGTKDS
+23 FATGGVFDEANDGSAER
-38 PYQIRDAEDLMA
+38 PFQIADAEDLIA
-50 FGALVDEGNASICGE
+50 FAEMVNDPDQDQKNACAE
-65 LLSSIDLTGYDWAA
+65 LLGNIDMTGKNWVSISPQGGY
-79 IGGLKDKPYSGTF
+79 GGTF
-92 DGHGYTV
+92 NGNNFTI
-99 TLDITVNA
+99 TIDITA
-107 DWTHSYVGLFD
+107 DENYADPVALFGF
-118 TLERAT
+118 LQRGT
-124 VKNVR
+124 VKNLNVA
-129 VEGKVTAEE
+129 GKLTVTA
-138 DSGDLY
+138 DYANDMYFSPLVAMLGY
-144 RCYGGIAAAIGGR
+144 RGTV
-157 NRIENCSSNVAFSI
+157 ENCSSGVEINVDFADMF
-171 GGASNGVGGIVG
+171 GAAGIVG
-183 YVYDTDNEIIAC
+183 YVSDEAVISGCSNWGTITATGADSEI
-195 ANHGEITGTYEENT
+195 GV
-209 NGYGGI
+209 GGI

-220 SDIMLEYCYNSAAI
+220 SSAVLENCYNRAAI
-234 HASGGDSA
+234 TVSGDATAYVGGLVGFSASGPAKLVGCYSSATAEDNVYVNPSWAERTGLITWENGMGSDFLGVGYELDGDSA
-242 GYAGGLIGLS
+242 NCMS
-252 SGTPTIVG
+252 V
-260 CYTSASTDDNDYLNP
+260 
-275 QWAQRTA
+275 
-282 AITSDYAA
+282 
-290 GDFFGSASEIG
+290 
-301 SDLAHNMTYSEAIEG
+301 SEAIDGEG
-316 ENSLNPSECGD
+316 NLYYMEYG
-327 GQQIFRAWDYSNSVE
+327 FRRAQDFE
-342 DAVAYLNGDDSYY
+342 TAEQAKDFLNGD
-355 TVSGEMGDGWP
+355 SGSAYVLSDELGDGWP

-371 LEKPASQDTPQEK
+371 LEKPISQDTEQGK
-384 ALVSAQKAFDEARAA
+384 ALAAVKKAFAEAQKA
-399 ALDALNNGKTIDGT
+399 ALDALNNGKTIDGA
-413 KYVGYNTYTYRQNRD
+413 KYVGYNTYTYRQNNSQND
-428 YGSDYQNGYYHYSDE
+428 YYRYSDE
-443 NWEFLTAY
+443 NWELLTAY
-451 YNTAKKELKV
+451 YSTAKKELNV
-461 GFVEPEGWESM
+461 GFAEPEGWESM
-472 EPKAITADGERQVAL
+472 EPEAITADGERQAAR
-487 LTGIADTALKNM
+487 LTEIGDTALKNM
-499 AGVLTI
+499 AAVLTV

-515 LTAQQEIYTTYTKQ
+515 LTAQQNIYTTYKKQ

-549 TREASEQLETM
+549 TNEASEQLETM

-588 AEWNAKLLAVRE
+588 AEWNAKLLAVRGS
-600 KYTVPKID
+600 YSVPAID
-608 SGVADKWDGTMKTRP
+608 SGVADKWDGTAKTQP
-623 AGSGTKADPYRIG
+623 AGSGTQADPYRIG

-644 AEKVNGGSASACAVL
+644 AEKVNGGSTSACAVL

-710 GRNYSNRSDYGTVKN
+710 GQSNSNRSVYGTVKN

-767 AIGGIAGCMTGGSIE
+767 AIGGIAGSLTGGSVE
-782 NCRTYGLFLT
+782 NCRTYGLYLA
-792 TDDSKYSGNMVNSIG
+792 TDDSQYSGKIVNSIG

-833 RGYELNYLGGKGSS
+833 RGYELSYLGGKGSS

-897 GDVYGASASNPD
+897 GDVYGASASNPE
-909 THGTGG
+909 TCGTGG
-915 IVGYADEKTT
+915 VVGYADEKTT

-940 TNRNQYNAAY
+940 TKRNQYNAAY

-970 VRHAQSSSADNTLWG
+970 VQHAQSSSADNTLWG

-1109 KKTING
+1109 KKTIDG

-1153 ETYPTKAA
+1153 ETYPIKAA

-1269 AGRWQKAIQAVLDE
+1269 AERWQKAIQAVLDE

-1378 AKAVLTANIDLG
+1378 AKAVLTADIDLG
-1390 YCEWTPIGQA
+1390 YCEWTPIGQT

-1463 AAEVSAGEFENCVSD
+1463 AADVSAGEFENCVSD

-1608 IGGIVGVADGM
+1608 IGGIVGVTDGM
-1619 GGGSL
+1619 GGSL

-1658 GSKKLVV
+1658 GSEKLVV

-1837 EAAKTAYPAIEAGL
+1837 EAAKTAYPTIEAGL
-1851 TEHYT
+1851 TERYT

-1869 QAKTVVDGFAAH
+1869 QAETVVDGFAAH

-2006 TTMGELDQAAEKL
+2006 TTMGELDEAAEKL

-2027 GLTETQKAL
+2027 GLTEAQKAL

-2205 AELGTCTSQE
+2205 AELGACTSQE

-2239 SEKPTK
+2239 PEKPTE

-2310 PGASEAGK
+2310 PGASESGK

-2363 AQKALLPVEDK
+2363 AQKALLPAEDK

-2422 TLGAAALIFGLV
+2422 ILGAAALIFGLV

>member
-1 MKRGIALLLTL
+1 MKRGIALFLAL

-23 FATGGTLEGEGTKDS
+23 FATGGVFDEANDGSAER
-38 PYQIRDAEDLMA
+38 PFQIADAEDLIA
-50 FGALVDEGNASICGE
+50 FAEMVNDPDQDQKNACAE
-65 LLSSIDLTGYDWAA
+65 LLGNIDMTGKNWVSISPQGGY
-79 IGGLKDKPYSGTF
+79 GGTF
-92 DGHGYTV
+92 NGNNFTI
-99 TLDITVNA
+99 TIDITA
-107 DWTHSYVGLFD
+107 DENYADPVALFGF
-118 TLERAT
+118 LQRGT
-124 VKNVR
+124 VKNLNVA
-129 VEGKVTAEE
+129 GKLTVTA
-138 DSGDLY
+138 DYANDMYFSPLVAMLGY
-144 RCYGGIAAAIGGR
+144 RGTV
-157 NRIENCSSNVAFSI
+157 ENCSSGVEINVDFADMF
-171 GGASNGVGGIVG
+171 GAAGIVG
-183 YVYDTDNEIIAC
+183 YVSDEAVISGCSNWGTITATGADSEI
-195 ANHGEITGTYEENT
+195 GV
-209 NGYGGI
+209 GGI

-220 SDIMLEYCYNSAAI
+220 SSAVLENCYNRAAI
-234 HASGGDSA
+234 TVSGDATAYVGGLVGFSASGPAKLVGCYSSATAEDNVYVNPSWAERTGLITWENGMGSDFLGVGYELDGDSA
-242 GYAGGLIGLS
+242 NCMS
-252 SGTPTIVG
+252 V
-260 CYTSASTDDNDYLNP
+260 
-275 QWAQRTA
+275 
-282 AITSDYAA
+282 
-290 GDFFGSASEIG
+290 
-301 SDLAHNMTYSEAIEG
+301 SEAIDGEG
-316 ENSLNPSECGD
+316 NLYYMEYG
-327 GQQIFRAWDYSNSVE
+327 FRRAQDFE
-342 DAVAYLNGDDSYY
+342 TAEQAKDFLNGD
-355 TVSGEMGDGWP
+355 SGSAYVLSDELGDGWP

-371 LEKPASQDTPQEK
+371 LEKPISQDTEQGK
-384 ALVSAQKAFDEARAA
+384 ALAAVKKAFAEAQKA
-399 ALDALNNGKTIDGT
+399 ALDALNNGKTIDGA
-413 KYVGYNTYTYRQNRD
+413 KYVGYNTYTYRQNNSQND
-428 YGSDYQNGYYHYSDE
+428 YYRYSDE
-443 NWEFLTAY
+443 NWELLTAY
-451 YNTAKKELKV
+451 YSTAKKELNV
-461 GFVEPEGWESM
+461 GFAEPEGWESM
-472 EPKAITADGERQVAL
+472 EPEAITADGERQAAR
-487 LTGIADTALKNM
+487 LTEIGDTALKNM
-499 AGVLTI
+499 AAVLTV

-515 LTAQQEIYTTYTKQ
+515 LTAQQNIYTTYKKQ

-549 TREASEQLETM
+549 TNEASEQLETM

-588 AEWNAKLLAVRE
+588 AEWNAKLLAVRGS
-600 KYTVPKID
+600 YSVPAID
-608 SGVADKWDGTMKTRP
+608 SGVADKWDGTAKTQP
-623 AGSGTKADPYRIG
+623 AGSGTQADPYRIG

-644 AEKVNGGSASACAVL
+644 AEKVNGGSTSACAVL

-710 GRNYSNRSDYGTVKN
+710 GQSNSNRSVYGTVKN

-767 AIGGIAGCMTGGSIE
+767 AIGGIAGSLTGGSVE
-782 NCRTYGLFLT
+782 NCRTYGLYLA
-792 TDDSKYSGNMVNSIG
+792 TDDSQYSGKIVNSIG

-833 RGYELNYLGGKGSS
+833 RGYELSYLGGKGSS

-897 GDVYGASASNPD
+897 GDVYGASASNPE

-940 TNRNQYNAAY
+940 TKRNQYNAAY

-970 VRHAQSSSADNTLWG
+970 VQHAQSSSADNTLWG

-1109 KKTING
+1109 KKTIDG

-1153 ETYPTKAA
+1153 ETYPIKAA

-1269 AGRWQKAIQAVLDE
+1269 AERWQKAIQAVLDE

-1378 AKAVLTANIDLG
+1378 AKAVLTADIDLG
-1390 YCEWTPIGQA
+1390 YCEWTPIGQT

-1463 AAEVSAGEFENCVSD
+1463 AADVSAGEFENCVSD

-1608 IGGIVGVADGM
+1608 IGGIVGVTDGM
-1619 GGGSL
+1619 GGSL

-1658 GSKKLVV
+1658 GSEKLVV

-1837 EAAKTAYPAIEAGL
+1837 EAAKAAYPAIEAGL
-1851 TEHYT
+1851 TERYT

-1869 QAKTVVDGFAAH
+1869 QAETVVDGFAAH

-1929 QALAALYAKDLD
+1929 QALAALFAKDLD

-2006 TTMGELDQAAEKL
+2006 TTMGELDEAAEKL

-2027 GLTETQKAL
+2027 GLTEVQKAL

-2205 AELGTCTSQE
+2205 AELGACTSQE

-2239 SEKPTK
+2239 PEKPTE

-2310 PGASEAGK
+2310 PGASESGK

-2363 AQKALLPVEDK
+2363 AQKALLPAEDK

-2422 TLGAAALIFGLV
+2422 ILGAAALIFGLV

>member
-1 MKRGIALLLTL
+1 MKRGIALFLAL

-23 FATGGTLEGEGTKDS
+23 FATGGVFDEANDGSAER
-38 PYQIRDAEDLMA
+38 PFQIADAEDLIA
-50 FGALVDEGNASICGE
+50 FAEMVNDPDQDQKNACAE
-65 LLSSIDLTGYDWAA
+65 LLGNIDMTGKNWVSISPQGGY
-79 IGGLKDKPYSGTF
+79 GGTF
-92 DGHGYTV
+92 NGNNFTI
-99 TLDITVNA
+99 TIDITA
-107 DWTHSYVGLFD
+107 DENYADPVALFGF
-118 TLERAT
+118 LQRGT
-124 VKNVR
+124 VKNLNVA
-129 VEGKVTAEE
+129 GKLTVTA
-138 DSGDLY
+138 DYANDMYFSPLVAMLGY
-144 RCYGGIAAAIGGR
+144 RGTV
-157 NRIENCSSNVAFSI
+157 ENCSSGVEINVDFANMF
-171 GGASNGVGGIVG
+171 GAAGIVG
-183 YVYDTDNEIIAC
+183 YVSDEAVISGCSNWGTITATGADSEI
-195 ANHGEITGTYEENT
+195 GV
-209 NGYGGI
+209 GGI

-220 SDIMLEYCYNSAAI
+220 SSAVLENCYNRAAI
-234 HASGGDSA
+234 TVSGDATAYVGGLVGFSASGPAKLVGCYSSATAEDNVYVNPSWAERTGLITWENGMGSDFLGVGYELDGDSA
-242 GYAGGLIGLS
+242 NCMS
-252 SGTPTIVG
+252 V
-260 CYTSASTDDNDYLNP
+260 
-275 QWAQRTA
+275 
-282 AITSDYAA
+282 
-290 GDFFGSASEIG
+290 
-301 SDLAHNMTYSEAIEG
+301 SEAIDGEG
-316 ENSLNPSECGD
+316 NLYYMEYG
-327 GQQIFRAWDYSNSVE
+327 FRRAQDFE
-342 DAVAYLNGDDSYY
+342 TAEQAKDFLNGD
-355 TVSGEMGDGWP
+355 SGSAYVLSDELGDGWP

-371 LEKPASQDTPQEK
+371 LEKPISQDTEQGK
-384 ALVSAQKAFDEARAA
+384 ALAAVKKAFAEAQKA
-399 ALDALNNGKTIDGT
+399 ALDALDNGKTIDGA
-413 KYVGYNTYTYRQNRD
+413 KYVGYNTYTYRQNNSQND
-428 YGSDYQNGYYHYSDE
+428 YYRYSDE
-443 NWEFLTAY
+443 NWELLTAY
-451 YNTAKKELKV
+451 YSTAKKELNV
-461 GFVEPEGWESM
+461 GFAEPEGWESM
-472 EPKAITADGERQVAL
+472 EPEAITADGERQAAR
-487 LTGIADTALKNM
+487 LTEIGDTALKNM
-499 AGVLTI
+499 AAVLTV

-515 LTAQQEIYTTYTKQ
+515 LTAQQNIYTTYKKQ

-560 AKTLEQTLADGLA
+560 AKTLEQTLTDGLA

-588 AEWNAKLLAVRE
+588 AEWNAKLLAVRGS
-600 KYTVPKID
+600 YSVPAID
-608 SGVADKWDGTMKTRP
+608 SGVADKWDGTAKTQP
-623 AGSGTKADPYRIG
+623 AGSGTQADPYRIG

-644 AEKVNGGSASACAVL
+644 AEKVNGGSTSACAVL

-710 GRNYSNRSDYGTVKN
+710 GQSNSNRSGYGTVKN

-767 AIGGIAGCMTGGSIE
+767 AIGGIAGSLTGGSVE
-782 NCRTYGLFLT
+782 NCRTYGLYLA
-792 TDDSKYSGNMVNSIG
+792 TDDSQYSGKIVNSIG
-807 GIAGAAGASEPS
+807 GIVGAAGASEPS
-819 DGCLIRYCE
+819 EGCLIRYCE

-833 RGYELNYLGGKGSS
+833 RGYELSYLGGKGSS

-940 TNRNQYNAAY
+940 TKRNQYNAAY

-970 VRHAQSSSADNTLWG
+970 VQHAQSSSADNTLWG

-1109 KKTING
+1109 KKTIDG

-1153 ETYPTKAA
+1153 ETYPIKAA

-1269 AGRWQKAIQAVLDE
+1269 AERWQKAIQAVLDE
-1283 SKSDLHTAATPALD
+1283 SKSDLHTAATSALD

-1378 AKAVLTANIDLG
+1378 AKAVLTADIDIG
-1390 YCEWTPIGQA
+1390 YCEWTPIGQT

-1463 AAEVSAGEFENCVSD
+1463 AADVSAGEFENCVSD

-1608 IGGIVGVADGM
+1608 IGGIVGVTDGM
-1619 GGGSL
+1619 GGSL

-1658 GSKKLVV
+1658 GSEKLVV

-1851 TEHYT
+1851 TERYT

-1869 QAKTVVDGFAAH
+1869 QAETVVDGFAAH
-1881 VVDLLVAAAQ
+1881 IVDLLVAAAQ

-2006 TTMGELDQAAEKL
+2006 TTMGELDEAAEKL

-2027 GLTETQKAL
+2027 GLTEAQKAL

-2205 AELGTCTSQE
+2205 AELGACTSQE

-2239 SEKPTK
+2239 PEKPTE

-2310 PGASEAGK
+2310 PGASESGK

-2363 AQKALLPVEDK
+2363 AQKALLPAEDK

-2422 TLGAAALIFGLV
+2422 ILGAAALIFGLV

>member
-1 MKRGIALLLTL
+1 MKRGIALFLAL

-23 FATGGTLEGEGTKDS
+23 FATGGVFDEANDGSAER
-38 PYQIRDAEDLMA
+38 PFQIADAEDLIA
-50 FGALVDEGNASICGE
+50 FAEMVNDPDQDQKNACAE
-65 LLSSIDLTGYDWAA
+65 LLGNIDMTGKNWVSISPQGGY
-79 IGGLKDKPYSGTF
+79 GGTF
-92 DGHGYTV
+92 NGNNFTI
-99 TLDITVNA
+99 TIDITA
-107 DWTHSYVGLFD
+107 DENYADPVALFGF
-118 TLERAT
+118 LQRGT
-124 VKNVR
+124 VKNLNVA
-129 VEGKVTAEE
+129 GKLTVTA
-138 DSGDLY
+138 DYANDMYFSPLVAMLGY
-144 RCYGGIAAAIGGR
+144 RGTV
-157 NRIENCSSNVAFSI
+157 ENCSSGVEINVDFADMF
-171 GGASNGVGGIVG
+171 GAAGIVG
-183 YVYDTDNEIIAC
+183 YVSDEAVISGCSNWGTITATGADSEI
-195 ANHGEITGTYEENT
+195 GV
-209 NGYGGI
+209 GGI

-220 SDIMLEYCYNSAAI
+220 SSAVLENCYNRAAI
-234 HASGGDSA
+234 TVSGDATAYVGGLVGFSASGPAKLVGCYSSATAEDNVYVNPSWAERTGLITWENGMGSDFLGVGYELDGDSA
-242 GYAGGLIGLS
+242 NCMS
-252 SGTPTIVG
+252 V
-260 CYTSASTDDNDYLNP
+260 
-275 QWAQRTA
+275 
-282 AITSDYAA
+282 
-290 GDFFGSASEIG
+290 
-301 SDLAHNMTYSEAIEG
+301 SEAIDGEG
-316 ENSLNPSECGD
+316 NLYYMEYG
-327 GQQIFRAWDYSNSVE
+327 FRRAQDFE
-342 DAVAYLNGDDSYY
+342 TAEQAKDFLNGD
-355 TVSGEMGDGWP
+355 SGSAYVLSDELGDGWP

-371 LEKPASQDTPQEK
+371 LEKPISQDTEQGK
-384 ALVSAQKAFDEARAA
+384 ALAAVKKAFAEAQKA
-399 ALDALNNGKTIDGT
+399 ALDALDNGKTIDGA
-413 KYVGYNTYTYRQNRD
+413 KYVGYNTYTYRQNNSQND
-428 YGSDYQNGYYHYSDE
+428 YYRYSDE
-443 NWEFLTAY
+443 NWELLTAY
-451 YNTAKKELKV
+451 YSTAKKELNV
-461 GFVEPEGWESM
+461 GFAEPEGWESM
-472 EPKAITADGERQVAL
+472 EPEAITADGERQAAR
-487 LTGIADTALKNM
+487 LTEIGDTALKNM
-499 AGVLTI
+499 AAVLTV

-515 LTAQQEIYTTYTKQ
+515 LTAQQNIYTTYKKQ

-549 TREASEQLETM
+549 TNEASEQLETM

-588 AEWNAKLLAVRE
+588 AEWNAKLLAVRGS
-600 KYTVPKID
+600 YSVPAID
-608 SGVADKWDGTMKTRP
+608 SGVADKWDGTAKTQP
-623 AGSGTKADPYRIG
+623 AGSGTQADPYRIG

-644 AEKVNGGSASACAVL
+644 AEKVNGGSTSACAVL

-710 GRNYSNRSDYGTVKN
+710 GQSNSNRSGYGTVKN

-767 AIGGIAGCMTGGSIE
+767 AIGGIAGSLTGGSVE
-782 NCRTYGLFLT
+782 NCRTYGLYLA
-792 TDDSKYSGNMVNSIG
+792 TDDSQYSGKIVNSIG
-807 GIAGAAGASEPS
+807 GIVGAAGASEPS
-819 DGCLIRYCE
+819 EGCLIRYCE

-833 RGYELNYLGGKGSS
+833 RGYELSYLGGKGSS

-940 TNRNQYNAAY
+940 TKRNQYNAAY

-970 VRHAQSSSADNTLWG
+970 VQHAQSSSADNTLWG

-1109 KKTING
+1109 KKTIDG

-1153 ETYPTKAA
+1153 ETYPIKAA

-1269 AGRWQKAIQAVLDE
+1269 AERWQKAIQAVLDE

-1378 AKAVLTANIDLG
+1378 AKAVLTADIDIG
-1390 YCEWTPIGQA
+1390 YCEWTPIGQT

-1463 AAEVSAGEFENCVSD
+1463 AADVSAGEFENCVSD

-1608 IGGIVGVADGM
+1608 IGGIVGVTDGM
-1619 GGGSL
+1619 GGSL

-1658 GSKKLVV
+1658 GSEKLVV

-1727 ADIFDGLIESIADLN
+1727 ADIFDGLIESIANLN

-1851 TEHYT
+1851 TERYT

-1869 QAKTVVDGFAAH
+1869 QAETVVDGFAAH

-2006 TTMGELDQAAEKL
+2006 TTMGELDEAAEKL

-2027 GLTETQKAL
+2027 GLTEAQKAL

-2118 LAFTSGE
+2118 LAFTYGE

-2205 AELGTCTSQE
+2205 AELGACTSQE

-2239 SEKPTK
+2239 SEKPTE

-2310 PGASEAGK
+2310 PGASESGK

-2363 AQKALLPVEDK
+2363 AQKALLPAEDK

-2422 TLGAAALIFGLV
+2422 ILGAAALIFGLV

>member
-1 MKRGIALLLTL
+1 MKRGIALFLAL

-23 FATGGTLEGEGTKDS
+23 FATGGVFDEANDGSAER
-38 PYQIRDAEDLMA
+38 PFQIADAEDLIA
-50 FGALVDEGNASICGE
+50 FAEMVNDPDQDQKNACAE
-65 LLSSIDLTGYDWAA
+65 LLGNIDMTGKNWVSISPQGGY
-79 IGGLKDKPYSGTF
+79 GGTF
-92 DGHGYTV
+92 NGNNFTI
-99 TLDITVNA
+99 TIDITA
-107 DWTHSYVGLFD
+107 DENYADPVALFGF
-118 TLERAT
+118 LQRGT
-124 VKNVR
+124 VKNLNVA
-129 VEGKVTAEE
+129 GKLTVTA
-138 DSGDLY
+138 DYANDMYFSPLVAMLGY
-144 RCYGGIAAAIGGR
+144 RGTV
-157 NRIENCSSNVAFSI
+157 ENCSSGVEINVDFADMF
-171 GGASNGVGGIVG
+171 GAAGIVG
-183 YVYDTDNEIIAC
+183 YVSDEAVISGCSNWGTITATGADSEI
-195 ANHGEITGTYEENT
+195 GV
-209 NGYGGI
+209 GGI

-220 SDIMLEYCYNSAAI
+220 SSAVLENCYNRAAI
-234 HASGGDSA
+234 TVSGDATAYVGGLVGFSASGPAKLVGCYSSATAEDNVYVNPSWAERTGLITWENGMGSDFLGVGNELDGDSA
-242 GYAGGLIGLS
+242 NCMS
-252 SGTPTIVG
+252 V
-260 CYTSASTDDNDYLNP
+260 
-275 QWAQRTA
+275 
-282 AITSDYAA
+282 
-290 GDFFGSASEIG
+290 
-301 SDLAHNMTYSEAIEG
+301 SEAIDGEG
-316 ENSLNPSECGD
+316 NLYYMEYG
-327 GQQIFRAWDYSNSVE
+327 FRRAQDFE
-342 DAVAYLNGDDSYY
+342 TAEQAKDFLNGD
-355 TVSGEMGDGWP
+355 SGSAYVLSDELGDGWP

-371 LEKPASQDTPQEK
+371 LEKPISQDTEQGK
-384 ALVSAQKAFDEARAA
+384 ALAAVKKAFAEAQKA
-399 ALDALNNGKTIDGT
+399 ALDALDNGKTIDGA
-413 KYVGYNTYTYRQNRD
+413 KYVGYNTYTYRQNNSQND
-428 YGSDYQNGYYHYSDE
+428 YYRYSDE
-443 NWEFLTAY
+443 NWELLTAY
-451 YNTAKKELKV
+451 YSTAKKELNV
-461 GFVEPEGWESM
+461 GFAEPEGWESM
-472 EPKAITADGERQVAL
+472 EPEAITADGERQAAR
-487 LTGIADTALKNM
+487 LTEIGDTALKNM
-499 AGVLTI
+499 AAVLTV

-515 LTAQQEIYTTYTKQ
+515 LTAQQNIYTTYKKQ

-560 AKTLEQTLADGLA
+560 AKTLEQTLTDGLA

-588 AEWNAKLLAVRE
+588 AEWNAKLLAVRGS
-600 KYTVPKID
+600 YSVPAID
-608 SGVADKWDGTMKTRP
+608 SGVADKWDGTAKTQP
-623 AGSGTKADPYRIG
+623 AGSGTQADPYRIG

-644 AEKVNGGSASACAVL
+644 AEKVNGGSTSACAVL

-710 GRNYSNRSDYGTVKN
+710 GQSNSNRSVYGTVKN

-833 RGYELNYLGGKGSS
+833 RGYELSYLGGKGSS

-940 TNRNQYNAAY
+940 TKRNQYNAAY

-1109 KKTING
+1109 KKTIDG

-1269 AGRWQKAIQAVLDE
+1269 AERWQKAIQAVLDE

-1378 AKAVLTANIDLG
+1378 AKAVLTADIDLG
-1390 YCEWTPIGQA
+1390 YCEWTPIGQT

-1453 DVGKVSVGGV
+1453 DVGKVSAGGV
-1463 AAEVSAGEFENCVSD
+1463 AADVSAGEFENCVSD

-1518 TGSGYLGRGYSS
+1518 TGGGYLGRGYSS

-1608 IGGIVGVADGM
+1608 IGGIVGVTDGM
-1619 GGGSL
+1619 GGSL

-1658 GSKKLVV
+1658 GSEKLVV

-1851 TEHYT
+1851 TERYT

-1869 QAKTVVDGFAAH
+1869 QAETVVDGFAAH

-1912 TEAQQALVQDY
+1912 TEAQQTLVQDY

-2006 TTMGELDQAAEKL
+2006 TTMGKLDEAAEKL

-2027 GLTETQKAL
+2027 GLTEAQKAL

-2205 AELGTCTSQE
+2205 AELGACTSQE

-2239 SEKPTK
+2239 PEKPTE

-2310 PGASEAGK
+2310 PGASESGK

-2363 AQKALLPVEDK
+2363 AQKALLPAEDK

-2422 TLGAAALIFGLV
+2422 ILGAAALIFGLV

>member
-1 MKRGIALLLTL
+1 MKRGIALFLAL

-23 FATGGTLEGEGTKDS
+23 FATGGVFDEANDGSAER
-38 PYQIRDAEDLMA
+38 PFQIADAEDLIA
-50 FGALVDEGNASICGE
+50 FAEMVNDPDQDQKNACAE
-65 LLSSIDLTGYDWAA
+65 LLGNIDMTGKNWVSISPQGGY
-79 IGGLKDKPYSGTF
+79 GGTF
-92 DGHGYTV
+92 NGNNFTITIDITADENYADPVALFGFLQRGTIKNLNVAGKLTV
-99 TLDITVNA
+99 TADYANDMYFSPLVAMLGYRGTV
-107 DWTHSYVGLFD
+107 
-118 TLERAT
+118 
-124 VKNVR
+124 
-129 VEGKVTAEE
+129 
-138 DSGDLY
+138 
-144 RCYGGIAAAIGGR
+144 
-157 NRIENCSSNVAFSI
+157 ENCSSGVEINVDFADMF
-171 GGASNGVGGIVG
+171 GAAGIVG
-183 YVYDTDNEIIAC
+183 YVSDEAVISGCSNWGTITATGADSEI
-195 ANHGEITGTYEENT
+195 GV
-209 NGYGGI
+209 GGI

-220 SDIMLEYCYNSAAI
+220 SSAVLENCYNRAAI
-234 HASGGDSA
+234 TVSGDATAYVGGLVGFSASGPAKLVGCYSSATAEDNVYVNPSWAERTGLITWENGMGSDFLGVGYELDGDSA
-242 GYAGGLIGLS
+242 NCMS
-252 SGTPTIVG
+252 V
-260 CYTSASTDDNDYLNP
+260 
-275 QWAQRTA
+275 
-282 AITSDYAA
+282 
-290 GDFFGSASEIG
+290 
-301 SDLAHNMTYSEAIEG
+301 SEAIDGEG
-316 ENSLNPSECGD
+316 NLYYMEYG
-327 GQQIFRAWDYSNSVE
+327 FRRAQDFE
-342 DAVAYLNGDDSYY
+342 TAEQAKDFLNGD
-355 TVSGEMGDGWP
+355 SGSAYVLSDELGDGWP

-371 LEKPASQDTPQEK
+371 LEKPISQDTEQGK
-384 ALVSAQKAFDEARAA
+384 ALAAVKKAFAEAQKA
-399 ALDALNNGKTIDGT
+399 ALDALDNGKTIDGA
-413 KYVGYNTYTYRQNRD
+413 KYVGYNTYTYRQNNSQND
-428 YGSDYQNGYYHYSDE
+428 YYRYSDE
-443 NWEFLTAY
+443 NWELLTAY
-451 YNTAKKELKV
+451 YSTAKKELNV
-461 GFVEPEGWESM
+461 GFAEPEGWESM
-472 EPKAITADGERQVAL
+472 EPEAITADGERQAAR
-487 LTGIADTALKNM
+487 LTEIGDTALKNM
-499 AGVLTI
+499 AAVLTV

-515 LTAQQEIYTTYTKQ
+515 LTAQQNIYTTYKKQ

-549 TREASEQLETM
+549 TNEASEQLETM

-588 AEWNAKLLAVRE
+588 AEWNAKLLAVRGS
-600 KYTVPKID
+600 YSVPAID
-608 SGVADKWDGTMKTRP
+608 SGVADKWDGTAKTQP
-623 AGSGTKADPYRIG
+623 AGSGTQADPYRIG

-644 AEKVNGGSASACAVL
+644 AEKVNGGSTSACAVL

-710 GRNYSNRSDYGTVKN
+710 GQSNSNRSVYGTVKN

-767 AIGGIAGCMTGGSIE
+767 AIGGIAGSLTGGSVE
-782 NCRTYGLFLT
+782 NCRTYGLYLA
-792 TDDSKYSGNMVNSIG
+792 TDDSQYSGKIVNSIG
-807 GIAGAAGASEPS
+807 GIAGAAGGSEPS
-819 DGCLIRYCE
+819 EGCLIRYCE

-833 RGYELNYLGGKGSS
+833 RGYELSYLGGKGSS

-940 TNRNQYNAAY
+940 TKRNQYNAAY

-970 VRHAQSSSADNTLWG
+970 VQHAQSSSADNTLWG

-1099 VDGNLYDAEN
+1099 VDSNLYDAEN
-1109 KKTING
+1109 KKTIDG

-1153 ETYPTKAA
+1153 ETYPIKAA

-1269 AGRWQKAIQAVLDE
+1269 AERWQKAIQAVLDE

-1321 AAQRELTNLLAS
+1321 AAQRELTNLLSS

-1378 AKAVLTANIDLG
+1378 AKAVLTADIDLG
-1390 YCEWTPIGQA
+1390 YCEWTPIGQT

-1407 SLDGQGHTVSGLYI
+1407 SLDGQGHAVSGLYI

-1463 AAEVSAGEFENCVSD
+1463 AADVSAGEFENCVSD

-1608 IGGIVGVADGM
+1608 IGGIVGVTDGM
-1619 GGGSL
+1619 GGSL

-1658 GSKKLVV
+1658 GSEKLVV

-1851 TEHYT
+1851 TERYT

-1869 QAKTVVDGFAAH
+1869 QAETVVDGFAAH

-1891 GAPMKELAGKAEE
+1891 GAPMKELAGKAKE

-1929 QALAALYAKDLD
+1929 QTLAALYAKDLD

-2006 TTMGELDQAAEKL
+2006 TTMGELDKAAEKL

-2027 GLTETQKAL
+2027 GLTEAQKAL

-2083 AEAAKTELL
+2083 AGAAKTELL

-2176 DDLKAQRA
+2176 NDLKAQRA

-2205 AELGTCTSQE
+2205 AELGACTSQE

-2239 SEKPTK
+2239 SEKPTE

-2256 RARERYDALTDAQKQ
+2256 RARECYDALTDAQKQ

-2310 PGASEAGK
+2310 PGASESGK
-2318 PTEPA
+2318 PAEPA

-2363 AQKALLPVEDK
+2363 AQKALLPAEDK

-2422 TLGAAALIFGLV
+2422 ILGAAALIFGLV

>member
-1 MKRGIALLLTL
+1 MKRGIALFLAL

-23 FATGGTLEGEGTKDS
+23 FATGGVFDEANDGSAER
-38 PYQIRDAEDLMA
+38 PFQIADAEDLIA
-50 FGALVDEGNASICGE
+50 FAEMVNDPDQDQKNACAE
-65 LLSSIDLTGYDWAA
+65 LLGNIDMTGKNWVSISPQGGY
-79 IGGLKDKPYSGTF
+79 GGTF
-92 DGHGYTV
+92 NGNNFTI
-99 TLDITVNA
+99 TIDITA
-107 DWTHSYVGLFD
+107 DENYADPVALFGF
-118 TLERAT
+118 LQRGT
-124 VKNVR
+124 VKNLNVA
-129 VEGKVTAEE
+129 GKLTVTA
-138 DSGDLY
+138 DYANDMYFSPLVAMLGY
-144 RCYGGIAAAIGGR
+144 RGTV
-157 NRIENCSSNVAFSI
+157 ENCSSGVEINVDFADMF
-171 GGASNGVGGIVG
+171 GAAGIVS
-183 YVYDTDNEIIAC
+183 YVSDEAVISGCSNWGTITATGADSEI
-195 ANHGEITGTYEENT
+195 GV
-209 NGYGGI
+209 GGI

-220 SDIMLEYCYNSAAI
+220 SSAVLENCYNRAAI
-234 HASGGDSA
+234 TVSGDATAYVGGLVGFSASGPAKLVGCYSSATAEDNVYVNPSWAERTGLITWENGMGSDFLGVGYELDGDSA
-242 GYAGGLIGLS
+242 NCMS
-252 SGTPTIVG
+252 V
-260 CYTSASTDDNDYLNP
+260 
-275 QWAQRTA
+275 
-282 AITSDYAA
+282 
-290 GDFFGSASEIG
+290 
-301 SDLAHNMTYSEAIEG
+301 SEAIDGEG
-316 ENSLNPSECGD
+316 NLYYMEYG
-327 GQQIFRAWDYSNSVE
+327 FRRAQDFE
-342 DAVAYLNGDDSYY
+342 TAEQAKDFLNGD
-355 TVSGEMGDGWP
+355 SGSAYVLSDELGDGWP

-371 LEKPASQDTPQEK
+371 LEKPISQDTEQGK
-384 ALVSAQKAFDEARAA
+384 ALAAVKKAFAEAQKA
-399 ALDALNNGKTIDGT
+399 ALDALDNGKTIDGA
-413 KYVGYNTYTYRQNRD
+413 KYVGYNTYTYRQNNSQND
-428 YGSDYQNGYYHYSDE
+428 YYRYSDE
-443 NWEFLTAY
+443 NWELLTAY
-451 YNTAKKELKV
+451 YSTAKKELNV
-461 GFVEPEGWESM
+461 GFAEPEGWESM
-472 EPKAITADGERQVAL
+472 EPEAITADGERQAAR
-487 LTGIADTALKNM
+487 LTEIGDTALKNM
-499 AGVLTI
+499 AAVLTV

-515 LTAQQEIYTTYTKQ
+515 LTAQQNIYTTYKKQ

-549 TREASEQLETM
+549 TNEASEQLETM

-588 AEWNAKLLAVRE
+588 AEWNAKLLAVRGS
-600 KYTVPKID
+600 YSVPAID
-608 SGVADKWDGTMKTRP
+608 SGVADKWDGTAKTQP
-623 AGSGTKADPYRIG
+623 AGSGTQADPYRIG

-644 AEKVNGGSASACAVL
+644 AEKVNGGSTSACAVL

-710 GRNYSNRSDYGTVKN
+710 GQSNSNRSVYGTVKN

-767 AIGGIAGCMTGGSIE
+767 AIGGIAGSLTGGSVE
-782 NCRTYGLFLT
+782 NCRTYGLYLA
-792 TDDSKYSGNMVNSIG
+792 TDDSQYSGKIVNSIG
-807 GIAGAAGASEPS
+807 GIVGAAGASEPS
-819 DGCLIRYCE
+819 EGCLIRYCE

-833 RGYELNYLGGKGSS
+833 RGYELSYLGGKGSS

-940 TNRNQYNAAY
+940 TKRNQYNAAY

-970 VRHAQSSSADNTLWG
+970 VQHAQSSSADNTLWG

-1109 KKTING
+1109 KKTIDG

-1153 ETYPTKAA
+1153 ETYPIKAA

-1269 AGRWQKAIQAVLDE
+1269 AERWQKAIQAVLDE

-1378 AKAVLTANIDLG
+1378 AKAVLTADIDLG
-1390 YCEWTPIGQA
+1390 YCEWTPIGQT

-1463 AAEVSAGEFENCVSD
+1463 AADVSAGEFENCVSD
-1478 VKITITGLTN
+1478 VKIAITRLTN

-1608 IGGIVGVADGM
+1608 IGGIVGVTDGM
-1619 GGGSL
+1619 GGSL

-1658 GSKKLVV
+1658 GSEKLVV

-1727 ADIFDGLIESIADLN
+1727 ADIFDGLLESIADLN

-1851 TEHYT
+1851 TERYT

-1869 QAKTVVDGFAAH
+1869 QAETVVDGFAAH

-1959 KLAGLSAQA
+1959 KLTGLSAQA

-2006 TTMGELDQAAEKL
+2006 TTMGELDEAAEKL

-2027 GLTETQKAL
+2027 GLTEAQKAL
-2036 LEENSEQTLEAA
+2036 LEENSEQMLEAA

-2205 AELGTCTSQE
+2205 AELGACTSQE

-2239 SEKPTK
+2239 PEKPTE

-2310 PGASEAGK
+2310 PGASESGK

-2363 AQKALLPVEDK
+2363 AQKALLPAEDK

-2422 TLGAAALIFGLV
+2422 ILGAAALIFGLV

>member
-1 MKRGIALLLTL
+1 MKRGIALFLAL

-23 FATGGTLEGEGTKDS
+23 FATGGVFDEANDGSAER
-38 PYQIRDAEDLMA
+38 PFQIADAEDLIA
-50 FGALVDEGNASICGE
+50 FAEMVNDPDQDQKNACAE
-65 LLSSIDLTGYDWAA
+65 LLGNIDMTGKNWVSISPQGGY
-79 IGGLKDKPYSGTF
+79 GGTF
-92 DGHGYTV
+92 NGNNFTI
-99 TLDITVNA
+99 TIDITA
-107 DWTHSYVGLFD
+107 DENYADPVALFGF
-118 TLERAT
+118 LQRGT
-124 VKNVR
+124 VKNLNVA
-129 VEGKVTAEE
+129 GKLTVTA
-138 DSGDLY
+138 DYANDMYFSPLVAMLGY
-144 RCYGGIAAAIGGR
+144 RGTV
-157 NRIENCSSNVAFSI
+157 ENCSSGVEINVDFADMF
-171 GGASNGVGGIVG
+171 GAAGIVG
-183 YVYDTDNEIIAC
+183 YVSDEAVISGCSNWGTITATGADSEI
-195 ANHGEITGTYEENT
+195 GV
-209 NGYGGI
+209 GGI

-220 SDIMLEYCYNSAAI
+220 SSAVLENCYNRAAI
-234 HASGGDSA
+234 TVSGDATAYVGGLVGFSASGPAKLVGCYSSATAEDNVYVNPSWAERTGLITWENGMGSDFLGVGYELDGDSA
-242 GYAGGLIGLS
+242 NCMS
-252 SGTPTIVG
+252 V
-260 CYTSASTDDNDYLNP
+260 
-275 QWAQRTA
+275 
-282 AITSDYAA
+282 
-290 GDFFGSASEIG
+290 
-301 SDLAHNMTYSEAIEG
+301 SEAIDGEG
-316 ENSLNPSECGD
+316 NLYYMEYG
-327 GQQIFRAWDYSNSVE
+327 FRRAQDFE
-342 DAVAYLNGDDSYY
+342 TAEQAKDFLNGD
-355 TVSGEMGDGWP
+355 SGSAYVLSDELGDGWP

-371 LEKPASQDTPQEK
+371 LEKPISQDTEQGK
-384 ALVSAQKAFDEARAA
+384 ALAAVKKAFAEAQKA
-399 ALDALNNGKTIDGT
+399 ALDALDNGKTIDGA
-413 KYVGYNTYTYRQNRD
+413 KYVGYNTYTYRQNNSQND
-428 YGSDYQNGYYHYSDE
+428 YYRYSDE
-443 NWEFLTAY
+443 NWELLTAY
-451 YNTAKKELKV
+451 YSTAKKELNV
-461 GFVEPEGWESM
+461 GFAEPEGWESM
-472 EPKAITADGERQVAL
+472 EPEAITADGERQAAR
-487 LTGIADTALKNM
+487 LTEIGDTALKNM
-499 AGVLTI
+499 AAVLTI

-515 LTAQQEIYTTYTKQ
+515 LTAQQNIYTTYKKQ

-549 TREASEQLETM
+549 TNEASEQLETM
-560 AKTLEQTLADGLA
+560 AKTLEQTLTDGLA

-588 AEWNAKLLAVRE
+588 AEWNAKLLAVRGS
-600 KYTVPKID
+600 YSVPAID
-608 SGVADKWDGTMKTRP
+608 SGVADKWDGTAKTQP
-623 AGSGTKADPYRIG
+623 AGSGTQADPYRIG

-644 AEKVNGGSASACAVL
+644 AEKVNGGSTSACAVL

-710 GRNYSNRSDYGTVKN
+710 GQSNSNRSVYGTVKN

-767 AIGGIAGCMTGGSIE
+767 AIGGIAGSLTGGSVE
-782 NCRTYGLFLT
+782 NCRTYGLYLA
-792 TDDSKYSGNMVNSIG
+792 TDDSQYSGKIVNSIG
-807 GIAGAAGASEPS
+807 GIVGAAGASEPS
-819 DGCLIRYCE
+819 EGCLIRYCE
-828 NHMRL
+828 NRMRL
-833 RGYELNYLGGKGSS
+833 RGYELSYLGGKGSS

-897 GDVYGASASNPD
+897 GDVYGASASNPE
-909 THGTGG
+909 TCGTGG
-915 IVGYADEKTT
+915 VVGYADEKTT

-940 TNRNQYNAAY
+940 TKRNQYNAAY

-970 VRHAQSSSADNTLWG
+970 VQHAQSSSADNTLWG

-1109 KKTING
+1109 KKTIDG

-1153 ETYPTKAA
+1153 ETYPIKAA

-1269 AGRWQKAIQAVLDE
+1269 AERWQKAIQAVLDE

-1378 AKAVLTANIDLG
+1378 AKAVLTADIDLG
-1390 YCEWTPIGQA
+1390 YCEWTPIGQT

-1463 AAEVSAGEFENCVSD
+1463 AADVSAGEFENCVSD

-1608 IGGIVGVADGM
+1608 IGGIVGVTDGM
-1619 GGGSL
+1619 GGSL

-1658 GSKKLVV
+1658 GSEKLVV

-1851 TEHYT
+1851 TERYT

-1869 QAKTVVDGFAAH
+1869 QAETVVDGFAAH

-1959 KLAGLSAQA
+1959 KLTGLSAQA

-2006 TTMGELDQAAEKL
+2006 TTMGELDEAAEKL

-2027 GLTETQKAL
+2027 GLTEAQKAL
-2036 LEENSEQTLEAA
+2036 LEENSEQMLEAA

-2060 TVEAWAAEDAASYP
+2060 TVEAWAAEDVASYP

-2147 EEQKALVPEEKT
+2147 EEQKALVPEGKT
-2159 AALEAAE
+2159 AVLEAAE

-2205 AELGTCTSQE
+2205 AELGACTSQE

-2239 SEKPTK
+2239 PEKPTE

-2271 YVTRLEELKA
+2271 YVNRLEELKA

-2310 PGASEAGK
+2310 PGASESGK

-2363 AQKALLPVEDK
+2363 AQKALLPAEDK

-2422 TLGAAALIFGLV
+2422 ILGAAALIFGLV

>member
-1 MKRGIALLLTL
+1 MKRGIALFLAL

-23 FATGGTLEGEGTKDS
+23 FATGGVFDEANDGSAER
-38 PYQIRDAEDLMA
+38 PFQIADAEDLIA
-50 FGALVDEGNASICGE
+50 FAEMVNDPDQDQKNACAE
-65 LLSSIDLTGYDWAA
+65 LLGNIDMTGKNWVSISPQGGY
-79 IGGLKDKPYSGTF
+79 GGTF
-92 DGHGYTV
+92 NGNNFTI
-99 TLDITVNA
+99 TIDITA
-107 DWTHSYVGLFD
+107 DENYADPVALFGF
-118 TLERAT
+118 LQRGT
-124 VKNVR
+124 VKNLNVA
-129 VEGKVTAEE
+129 GKLTVTA
-138 DSGDLY
+138 DYANDMYFSPLVAMLGY
-144 RCYGGIAAAIGGR
+144 RGTV
-157 NRIENCSSNVAFSI
+157 ENCSSGVEINVDFADMF
-171 GGASNGVGGIVG
+171 GAAGIVG
-183 YVYDTDNEIIAC
+183 YVSDEAVISGCSNWGTITATGADSEI
-195 ANHGEITGTYEENT
+195 GV
-209 NGYGGI
+209 GGI

-220 SDIMLEYCYNSAAI
+220 SSAVLENCYNRAAI
-234 HASGGDSA
+234 TVSGDATAYVGGLVGFSASGPAKLVGCYSSATAEDNVYVNPSWAERTGLITWENGMGSDFLGVGYELDGDSA
-242 GYAGGLIGLS
+242 NCMS
-252 SGTPTIVG
+252 V
-260 CYTSASTDDNDYLNP
+260 
-275 QWAQRTA
+275 
-282 AITSDYAA
+282 
-290 GDFFGSASEIG
+290 
-301 SDLAHNMTYSEAIEG
+301 SEAIDGEG
-316 ENSLNPSECGD
+316 NLYYMEYG
-327 GQQIFRAWDYSNSVE
+327 FRRAQDFE
-342 DAVAYLNGDDSYY
+342 TAEQAKDFLNGD
-355 TVSGEMGDGWP
+355 SGSAYVLSDELGDGWP

-371 LEKPASQDTPQEK
+371 LEKPISQDTEQGK
-384 ALVSAQKAFDEARAA
+384 ALAAVKKAFAEAQKA
-399 ALDALNNGKTIDGT
+399 ALDALDNGKTIDGA
-413 KYVGYNTYTYRQNRD
+413 KYVGYNTYTYRQNNSQND
-428 YGSDYQNGYYHYSDE
+428 YYRYSDE
-443 NWEFLTAY
+443 NWELLTAY
-451 YNTAKKELKV
+451 YSTAKKELNV
-461 GFVEPEGWESM
+461 GFAEPEGWESM
-472 EPKAITADGERQVAL
+472 EPEAITADGERQAAR
-487 LTGIADTALKNM
+487 LTEIGDTALKNM
-499 AGVLTI
+499 AAVLTV

-515 LTAQQEIYTTYTKQ
+515 LTAQQNIYTTYKKQ

-588 AEWNAKLLAVRE
+588 AEWNAKLLAVRGS
-600 KYTVPKID
+600 YSVPAID
-608 SGVADKWDGTMKTRP
+608 SGVADKWDGTAKTQP
-623 AGSGTKADPYRIG
+623 AGSGTQADPYRIG

-644 AEKVNGGSASACAVL
+644 AEKVNGGSTSACAVL

-710 GRNYSNRSDYGTVKN
+710 GQSNSNRSVYGTVKN

-767 AIGGIAGCMTGGSIE
+767 AIGGIAGSLTGGSVE
-782 NCRTYGLFLT
+782 NCRTYGLYLA
-792 TDDSKYSGNMVNSIG
+792 TDDSQYSGKIVNSIG
-807 GIAGAAGASEPS
+807 GIVGAAGASEPS
-819 DGCLIRYCE
+819 EGCLIRYCE

-833 RGYELNYLGGKGSS
+833 RGYELSYLGGKGSS

-940 TNRNQYNAAY
+940 TKRNQYNAAY

-1109 KKTING
+1109 KKTIDG

-1153 ETYPTKAA
+1153 ETYPIKAA

-1269 AGRWQKAIQAVLDE
+1269 AERWQKAIQAVLDE

-1378 AKAVLTANIDLG
+1378 AKAVLTADIDLG
-1390 YCEWTPIGQA
+1390 YCEWTPIGQT

-1463 AAEVSAGEFENCVSD
+1463 AADVSAGEFENCVSD

-1608 IGGIVGVADGM
+1608 IGGIVGVTDGM
-1619 GGGSL
+1619 GGSL

-1658 GSKKLVV
+1658 GSEKLVV

-1727 ADIFDGLIESIADLN
+1727 ADIFDGLLESIADLN

-1851 TEHYT
+1851 TERYT

-1869 QAKTVVDGFAAH
+1869 QAETVVDGFAAH

-1947 SEDKAAYPDLEE
+1947 SEDKAVYPDLEE

-2006 TTMGELDQAAEKL
+2006 TTMGELDEAAEKL

-2027 GLTETQKAL
+2027 GLTEAQKAL

-2083 AEAAKTELL
+2083 AEAAKTCWP
-2092 ACTDKDGAVLALGR
+2092 ARTR
-2106 YCANIAG
+2106 
-2113 ALIDD
+2113 
-2118 LAFTSGE
+2118 
-2125 TTMAEVKENAL
+2125 
-2136 KTARAAYDALT
+2136 TARFWRWVA
-2147 EEQKALVPEEKT
+2147 T
-2159 AALEAAE
+2159 A
-2166 KLLADYRKAA
+2166 R
-2176 DDLKAQRA
+2176 
-2184 KDQVKYPA
+2184 
-2192 LGDRIGALADAAA
+2192 
-2205 AELGTCTSQE
+2205 TS
-2215 DTQKVMDRYCAQVA
+2215 
-2229 DLLIEQIGTL
+2229 
-2239 SEKPTK
+2239 
-2245 ESLAELNRNLR
+2245 
-2256 RARERYDALTDAQKQ
+2256 RAR
-2271 YVTRLEELKA
+2271 
-2281 AEEYY
+2281 
-2286 RTAEVEKPTEPSQPQ
+2286 
-2301 KPEDTKPTE
+2301 
-2310 PGASEAGK
+2310 
-2318 PTEPA
+2318 
-2323 ETDDEAVKAVSDL
+2323 
-2336 IHAIGEVT
+2336 
-2344 LERKDA
+2344 
-2350 IEAALDAFNALTD
+2350 
-2363 AQKALLPVEDK
+2363 
-2374 AALDAAVAAYQAL
+2374 
-2387 LDGQT
+2387 
-2392 PSEEPTEPGEPKPED
+2392 
-2407 ENRGFDW
+2407 
-2414 TIVWLIAG
+2414 
-2422 TLGAAALIFGLV
+2422 
-2434 KWFLAAKR
+2434 
-2442 AKEK
+2442 

>member
-1 MKRGIALLLTL
+1 MKRGIALFLAL

-23 FATGGTLEGEGTKDS
+23 FATGGVFDEANDGSAER
-38 PYQIRDAEDLMA
+38 PFQIADAEDLIA
-50 FGALVDEGNASICGE
+50 FAEMVNDPDQDQKNACAE
-65 LLSSIDLTGYDWAA
+65 LLGNIDMTGKNWVSISPQGGY
-79 IGGLKDKPYSGTF
+79 GGTF
-92 DGHGYTV
+92 NGNNFTI
-99 TLDITVNA
+99 TIDITA
-107 DWTHSYVGLFD
+107 DENYADPVALFGF
-118 TLERAT
+118 LQRGT
-124 VKNVR
+124 VKNLNVA
-129 VEGKVTAEE
+129 GKLTVTA
-138 DSGDLY
+138 DYANDMYFSPLVAMLGY
-144 RCYGGIAAAIGGR
+144 RGTV
-157 NRIENCSSNVAFSI
+157 ENCSSGVEINVDFADMF
-171 GGASNGVGGIVG
+171 GAAGIVG
-183 YVYDTDNEIIAC
+183 YVSDEAVISGCSNWGTITATGADSEI
-195 ANHGEITGTYEENT
+195 GV
-209 NGYGGI
+209 GGI

-220 SDIMLEYCYNSAAI
+220 SSAVLENCYNRAAI
-234 HASGGDSA
+234 TVSGDATAYVGGLVGFSASGPAKLVGCYSSATAEDNVYVNPSWAERTGLITWENGMGSDFLGVGYELDGDSA
-242 GYAGGLIGLS
+242 NCMS
-252 SGTPTIVG
+252 V
-260 CYTSASTDDNDYLNP
+260 
-275 QWAQRTA
+275 
-282 AITSDYAA
+282 
-290 GDFFGSASEIG
+290 
-301 SDLAHNMTYSEAIEG
+301 SEAIDGEG
-316 ENSLNPSECGD
+316 NLYYMEYG
-327 GQQIFRAWDYSNSVE
+327 FRRAQDFE
-342 DAVAYLNGDDSYY
+342 TAEQAKDFLNGD
-355 TVSGEMGDGWP
+355 SGSAYVLSDELGDGWP

-371 LEKPASQDTPQEK
+371 LEKPISQDTEQGK
-384 ALVSAQKAFDEARAA
+384 ALAAVKKAFAEAQKA
-399 ALDALNNGKTIDGT
+399 ALDALDNGKTIDGA
-413 KYVGYNTYTYRQNRD
+413 KYVGYNTYTYRQNNSQND
-428 YGSDYQNGYYHYSDE
+428 YYRYSDE
-443 NWEFLTAY
+443 NWELLTAY
-451 YNTAKKELKV
+451 YSTAKKELNV
-461 GFVEPEGWESM
+461 GFAEPEGWESM
-472 EPKAITADGERQVAL
+472 EPEAITADGERQAAR
-487 LTGIADTALKNM
+487 LTEIGDTALKNM
-499 AGVLTI
+499 AAVLTV

-608 SGVADKWDGTMKTRP
+608 SGVADKWDGTTKTQP
-623 AGSGTKADPYRIG
+623 AGSGTQADPYRIG

-644 AEKVNGGSASACAVL
+644 AEKVNGGSTSACAVL

-710 GRNYSNRSDYGTVKN
+710 GQSNSNRSVYGTVKN

-767 AIGGIAGCMTGGSIE
+767 AIGGIAGSLTGGSIE
-782 NCRTYGLFLT
+782 NCRTYGLYLA
-792 TDDSKYSGNMVNSIG
+792 TDDSQYSGKIVNSIG
-807 GIAGAAGASEPS
+807 GIVGAAGASEPS
-819 DGCLIRYCE
+819 EGCLIRYCE

-833 RGYELNYLGGKGSS
+833 RGYELSYLGGKGSS

-897 GDVYGASASNPD
+897 GDVYGASASNPE
-909 THGTGG
+909 TCGTGG

-940 TNRNQYNAAY
+940 TKRNQYNAAY

-970 VRHAQSSSADNTLWG
+970 VQHAQSSSADNTLWG

-1109 KKTING
+1109 KKTIDG

-1153 ETYPTKAA
+1153 ETYPIKAA

-1269 AGRWQKAIQAVLDE
+1269 AERWQKAIQAVLDE

-1378 AKAVLTANIDLG
+1378 AKAVLTADIDLG
-1390 YCEWTPIGQA
+1390 YCEWTPIGQT

-1453 DVGKVSVGGV
+1453 DVGKVFAGGV
-1463 AAEVSAGEFENCVSD
+1463 AADVSAGEFENCVSD

-1608 IGGIVGVADGM
+1608 IGGIVGVTDGM
-1619 GGGSL
+1619 GGSL

-1658 GSKKLVV
+1658 GSEKLVV

-1727 ADIFDGLIESIADLN
+1727 ADIFDGLIESIANLN

-1851 TEHYT
+1851 TERYT

-1869 QAKTVVDGFAAH
+1869 QAETVVDGFAAH

-2006 TTMGELDQAAEKL
+2006 TTMGELDEAAEKL

-2027 GLTETQKAL
+2027 GLTEAQKAL

-2205 AELGTCTSQE
+2205 AELGACTSQE

-2239 SEKPTK
+2239 PEKPTE

-2310 PGASEAGK
+2310 PGASESGK

-2363 AQKALLPVEDK
+2363 AQKALLPAEDK

-2422 TLGAAALIFGLV
+2422 ILGAAALIFGLV

>member
-1 MKRGIALLLTL
+1 MKRGIALFLAL

-23 FATGGTLEGEGTKDS
+23 FATGGVFDEANDGSAER
-38 PYQIRDAEDLMA
+38 PFQIADAEDLIA
-50 FGALVDEGNASICGE
+50 FAEMVNDPDQDQKNACAE
-65 LLSSIDLTGYDWAA
+65 LLGNIDMTGKNWVSISPQGGY
-79 IGGLKDKPYSGTF
+79 GGTF
-92 DGHGYTV
+92 NGNNFTI
-99 TLDITVNA
+99 TIDITA
-107 DWTHSYVGLFD
+107 DENYADPVALFGF
-118 TLERAT
+118 LQRGT
-124 VKNVR
+124 VKNLNVA
-129 VEGKVTAEE
+129 GKLTVTA
-138 DSGDLY
+138 DYANDMYFSPLVAMLGY
-144 RCYGGIAAAIGGR
+144 RGTV
-157 NRIENCSSNVAFSI
+157 ENCSSGVEINVDFADMF
-171 GGASNGVGGIVG
+171 GAAGIVG
-183 YVYDTDNEIIAC
+183 YVSDEAVISGCSNWGTITATGADSEI
-195 ANHGEITGTYEENT
+195 GV
-209 NGYGGI
+209 GGI

-220 SDIMLEYCYNSAAI
+220 SSAVLENCYNRAAI
-234 HASGGDSA
+234 TVSGDATAYVGGLVGFSASGPAKLVGCYSSATAEDNVYVNPSWAERTGLITWENGMGSDFLGVGYELDGDSA
-242 GYAGGLIGLS
+242 NCMS
-252 SGTPTIVG
+252 V
-260 CYTSASTDDNDYLNP
+260 
-275 QWAQRTA
+275 
-282 AITSDYAA
+282 
-290 GDFFGSASEIG
+290 
-301 SDLAHNMTYSEAIEG
+301 SEAIDGEG
-316 ENSLNPSECGD
+316 NLYYMEYG
-327 GQQIFRAWDYSNSVE
+327 FRRAQDFE
-342 DAVAYLNGDDSYY
+342 TAEQAKDFLNGD
-355 TVSGEMGDGWP
+355 SGSAYVLSDELGDGWP

-371 LEKPASQDTPQEK
+371 LEKPISQDTEQGK
-384 ALVSAQKAFDEARAA
+384 ALAAVKKAFAEAQKA
-399 ALDALNNGKTIDGT
+399 ALDALNNGKTIDGA
-413 KYVGYNTYTYRQNRD
+413 KYVGYNTYTYRQNNSQND
-428 YGSDYQNGYYHYSDE
+428 YYRYSDE
-443 NWEFLTAY
+443 NWELLTAY
-451 YNTAKKELKV
+451 YSTAKKELNV
-461 GFVEPEGWESM
+461 GFAEPEGWESM
-472 EPKAITADGERQVAL
+472 EPEAITADGERQAAR
-487 LTGIADTALKNM
+487 LTEIGDTALKNM
-499 AGVLTI
+499 AAVLTV

-515 LTAQQEIYTTYTKQ
+515 LTAQQNIYTTYKKQ

-549 TREASEQLETM
+549 TNEASEQLETM

-588 AEWNAKLLAVRE
+588 AEWNAKLLAVRGS
-600 KYTVPKID
+600 YSVPAID
-608 SGVADKWDGTMKTRP
+608 SGVADKWDGTAKTQP
-623 AGSGTKADPYRIG
+623 AGSGTQADPYRIG

-644 AEKVNGGSASACAVL
+644 AEKVNGGSTSACAVL

-710 GRNYSNRSDYGTVKN
+710 GQSNSNRSGYGTVKN

-767 AIGGIAGCMTGGSIE
+767 AIGGIAGSLTGGSVE
-782 NCRTYGLFLT
+782 NCRTYGLYLA
-792 TDDSKYSGNMVNSIG
+792 TDDSQYSGKIVNSIG
-807 GIAGAAGASEPS
+807 GIVGAAGASEPS
-819 DGCLIRYCE
+819 EGCLIRYCE

-833 RGYELNYLGGKGSS
+833 RGYELSYLGGKGSS

-897 GDVYGASASNPD
+897 GDVYGASASNPE
-909 THGTGG
+909 TCGTGG

-940 TNRNQYNAAY
+940 TKRNQYNAAY

-1109 KKTING
+1109 KKTIDG

-1153 ETYPTKAA
+1153 ETYPIKAA

-1269 AGRWQKAIQAVLDE
+1269 AERWQKAIQAVLDE

-1378 AKAVLTANIDLG
+1378 AKAVLTADIDLG
-1390 YCEWTPIGQA
+1390 YCEWTPIGQT

-1453 DVGKVSVGGV
+1453 NVGKVSAGGV
-1463 AAEVSAGEFENCVSD
+1463 AADVSAGEFENCVSD

-1569 GRIYASGDDETRL
+1569 GRIYASRDDETRL

-1608 IGGIVGVADGM
+1608 IGGIVGVTDGM
-1619 GGGSL
+1619 GGSL

-1658 GSKKLVV
+1658 GSEKLVV

-1851 TEHYT
+1851 TERYT
-1856 SDCDAITKSANAA
+1856 SDCDAIAKSANAA
-1869 QAKTVVDGFAAH
+1869 QAETVVDGFAAH

-1929 QALAALYAKDLD
+1929 QTLAALYAKDLD

-2006 TTMGELDQAAEKL
+2006 TTMGELDEAAEKL

-2027 GLTETQKAL
+2027 GLTEAQKAL

-2205 AELGTCTSQE
+2205 AELGACTSQE

-2239 SEKPTK
+2239 PEKPTE

-2310 PGASEAGK
+2310 PGASESGK

-2363 AQKALLPVEDK
+2363 AQKALLPAEDK

-2422 TLGAAALIFGLV
+2422 ILGAAALIFGLV

>member
-1 MKRGIALLLTL
+1 MKRGIALFLAL

-23 FATGGTLEGEGTKDS
+23 FATGGVFDEANDGSAER
-38 PYQIRDAEDLMA
+38 PFQIADAEDLIA
-50 FGALVDEGNASICGE
+50 FAEMVNDPDQDQKNACAE
-65 LLSSIDLTGYDWAA
+65 LLGNIDMTGKNWVSISPQGGY
-79 IGGLKDKPYSGTF
+79 GGTF
-92 DGHGYTV
+92 NGNNFTI
-99 TLDITVNA
+99 TIDITA
-107 DWTHSYVGLFD
+107 DENYADPVALFGF
-118 TLERAT
+118 LQRGT
-124 VKNVR
+124 VKNLNVA
-129 VEGKVTAEE
+129 GKLTVTA
-138 DSGDLY
+138 DYANDMYFSPLVAMLGY
-144 RCYGGIAAAIGGR
+144 RGTV
-157 NRIENCSSNVAFSI
+157 ENCSSGVEINVDFADMF
-171 GGASNGVGGIVG
+171 GAAGIVG
-183 YVYDTDNEIIAC
+183 HVSDEAVISGCSNWGTITATGADSEI
-195 ANHGEITGTYEENT
+195 GV
-209 NGYGGI
+209 GGI

-220 SDIMLEYCYNSAAI
+220 SSAVLENCYNRAAI
-234 HASGGDSA
+234 TVSGDATAYVGGLVGFSALGPAKLVGCYSSATAEDNVYVNPSWAERTGLITWENGMGSDFLGVGYELDGDSA
-242 GYAGGLIGLS
+242 NCMS
-252 SGTPTIVG
+252 V
-260 CYTSASTDDNDYLNP
+260 
-275 QWAQRTA
+275 
-282 AITSDYAA
+282 
-290 GDFFGSASEIG
+290 
-301 SDLAHNMTYSEAIEG
+301 SEAIDGEG
-316 ENSLNPSECGD
+316 NLYYMEYG
-327 GQQIFRAWDYSNSVE
+327 FRRAQDFE
-342 DAVAYLNGDDSYY
+342 TAEQAKDFLNGD
-355 TVSGEMGDGWP
+355 SGSAYVLSDELGDGWP

-371 LEKPASQDTPQEK
+371 LEKPISQDTEQGK
-384 ALVSAQKAFDEARAA
+384 ALAAVKKAFAEAQKA
-399 ALDALNNGKTIDGT
+399 ALDALDNGKTIDGA
-413 KYVGYNTYTYRQNRD
+413 KYVGYNTYTYRQNNSQND
-428 YGSDYQNGYYHYSDE
+428 YYRYSDE
-443 NWEFLTAY
+443 NWELLTAY
-451 YNTAKKELKV
+451 YSTAKKELNV
-461 GFVEPEGWESM
+461 GFAEPEGWESM
-472 EPKAITADGERQVAL
+472 EPEAITADGERQAAR
-487 LTGIADTALKNM
+487 LTEIGDTALKNM
-499 AGVLTI
+499 AAVLTV

-515 LTAQQEIYTTYTKQ
+515 LTAQQNIYTTYKKQ

-560 AKTLEQTLADGLA
+560 AKTLEQTLTDGLA

-588 AEWNAKLLAVRE
+588 AEWNAKLLAVRGS
-600 KYTVPKID
+600 YSVPAID
-608 SGVADKWDGTMKTRP
+608 SGVADKWDGTAKTQP
-623 AGSGTKADPYRIG
+623 AGSGTQADPYRIG

-644 AEKVNGGSASACAVL
+644 AEKVNGGSTSACAVL

-710 GRNYSNRSDYGTVKN
+710 GQSNSNRSVYGTVKN

-767 AIGGIAGCMTGGSIE
+767 AIGGIAGSLTGGSIE
-782 NCRTYGLFLT
+782 NCRTYGLYLA
-792 TDDSKYSGNMVNSIG
+792 TDDSQYSGKIVNSIG
-807 GIAGAAGASEPS
+807 GIVGAAGASEPS
-819 DGCLIRYCE
+819 EGCLIRYCE

-833 RGYELNYLGGKGSS
+833 RGYELSYLGGKGSS

-897 GDVYGASASNPD
+897 GDVYGASASNPE
-909 THGTGG
+909 TCGTGG

-940 TNRNQYNAAY
+940 TKRNQYNAAY

-970 VRHAQSSSADNTLWG
+970 VQHAQSSSADNTLWG

-1109 KKTING
+1109 KKTIDG

-1153 ETYPTKAA
+1153 ETYPIKAA

-1168 IYGKKYSQEDA
+1168 IYGKKYSQKDA

-1269 AGRWQKAIQAVLDE
+1269 AERWQKAIQAVLDE

-1378 AKAVLTANIDLG
+1378 AKAVLTADIDLG
-1390 YCEWTPIGQA
+1390 YCEWTPIGQT

-1463 AAEVSAGEFENCVSD
+1463 AADVSAGEFENCVSD

-1608 IGGIVGVADGM
+1608 IGGIVGVTDGM
-1619 GGGSL
+1619 GGSL

-1658 GSKKLVV
+1658 GSEKLVV

-1851 TEHYT
+1851 TERYT

-1869 QAKTVVDGFAAH
+1869 QAETVVDGFAAH

-1989 ADVVRMLLADV
+1989 AAVVRMLLADV

-2006 TTMGELDQAAEKL
+2006 TTMGELDEAAEKL

-2027 GLTETQKAL
+2027 GLTEAQKAL

-2159 AALEAAE
+2159 AVLEAAE

-2205 AELGTCTSQE
+2205 AELGACTSQE

-2239 SEKPTK
+2239 PEKPTE

-2271 YVTRLEELKA
+2271 YVTRLQELKA

-2310 PGASEAGK
+2310 PGTSESGK

-2363 AQKALLPVEDK
+2363 AQKALLPAEDK

-2407 ENRGFDW
+2407 ENRSFDW

-2422 TLGAAALIFGLV
+2422 ILGAAALIFGLV

>member
-1 MKRGIALLLTL
+1 MKRGIALFLAL

-23 FATGGTLEGEGTKDS
+23 FATGGVFDEANDGSAER
-38 PYQIRDAEDLMA
+38 PFQIADAEDLIA
-50 FGALVDEGNASICGE
+50 FAEMVNDPDQDQKNACAE
-65 LLSSIDLTGYDWAA
+65 LLGNIDMTGKNWVSISPQGGY
-79 IGGLKDKPYSGTF
+79 GGTF
-92 DGHGYTV
+92 NGNNFTI
-99 TLDITVNA
+99 TIDITA
-107 DWTHSYVGLFD
+107 DENYADPVALFGF
-118 TLERAT
+118 LQRGT
-124 VKNVR
+124 VKNLNVA
-129 VEGKVTAEE
+129 GKLTVTA
-138 DSGDLY
+138 DYANDMYFSPLVAMLGY
-144 RCYGGIAAAIGGR
+144 RGTV
-157 NRIENCSSNVAFSI
+157 ENCSSGVEINVDFADMF
-171 GGASNGVGGIVG
+171 GAAGIVG
-183 YVYDTDNEIIAC
+183 YVSDEAVISGCSNWGTITATGADSEI
-195 ANHGEITGTYEENT
+195 GV
-209 NGYGGI
+209 GGI

-220 SDIMLEYCYNSAAI
+220 SSAVLENCYNRAAI
-234 HASGGDSA
+234 TVSGDATAYVGGLVGFSASGPAKLVGCYSSATAEDNVYVNPSWAERTGLITWENGMGSDFLGVGYELDGDSA
-242 GYAGGLIGLS
+242 NCMS
-252 SGTPTIVG
+252 V
-260 CYTSASTDDNDYLNP
+260 
-275 QWAQRTA
+275 
-282 AITSDYAA
+282 
-290 GDFFGSASEIG
+290 
-301 SDLAHNMTYSEAIEG
+301 SEAIDGEG
-316 ENSLNPSECGD
+316 NLYYMEYG
-327 GQQIFRAWDYSNSVE
+327 FRRAQDFE
-342 DAVAYLNGDDSYY
+342 TAEQAKDFLNGD
-355 TVSGEMGDGWP
+355 SGSAYVLSDELGDGWP

-371 LEKPASQDTPQEK
+371 LEKPISQDTEQGK
-384 ALVSAQKAFDEARAA
+384 ALAAVKKAFAEAQKA
-399 ALDALNNGKTIDGT
+399 ALDALDNGKTIDGA
-413 KYVGYNTYTYRQNRD
+413 KYVGYNTYTYRQNNSQND
-428 YGSDYQNGYYHYSDE
+428 YYRYSDE
-443 NWEFLTAY
+443 NWELLTAY
-451 YNTAKKELKV
+451 YSTAKKELNV
-461 GFVEPEGWESM
+461 GFAEPEGWESM
-472 EPKAITADGERQVAL
+472 EPEAITADGERQAAR
-487 LTGIADTALKNM
+487 LTEIGDTALKNM
-499 AGVLTI
+499 AAVLTV

-515 LTAQQEIYTTYTKQ
+515 LTAQQNIYTTYKKQ

-549 TREASEQLETM
+549 TNEASEQLETM

-588 AEWNAKLLAVRE
+588 AEWNAKLLAVRGS
-600 KYTVPKID
+600 YSVPAID
-608 SGVADKWDGTMKTRP
+608 SGVADKWDGTAKTQP
-623 AGSGTKADPYRIG
+623 AGSGTQADPYRIG

-644 AEKVNGGSASACAVL
+644 AEKVNGGSTSACAVL

-710 GRNYSNRSDYGTVKN
+710 GQSNSNRSGYGTVKN

-767 AIGGIAGCMTGGSIE
+767 AIGGIAGSLTGGSVE
-782 NCRTYGLFLT
+782 NCRTYGLYLA
-792 TDDSKYSGNMVNSIG
+792 TDDSQYSGKIVNSIG
-807 GIAGAAGASEPS
+807 GIVGAAGASEPS
-819 DGCLIRYCE
+819 EGCLIRYCE

-833 RGYELNYLGGKGSS
+833 RGYELSYLGGKGSS

-940 TNRNQYNAAY
+940 TKRNQYNAAY

-970 VRHAQSSSADNTLWG
+970 VQHAQSSSADNTLWG

-1109 KKTING
+1109 KKTIDG

-1153 ETYPTKAA
+1153 ETYPIKAA

-1269 AGRWQKAIQAVLDE
+1269 AERWQKAIQAVLDE

-1378 AKAVLTANIDLG
+1378 AKAVLTADIDIG
-1390 YCEWTPIGQA
+1390 YCEWTPIGQT
-1400 SGRAYRG
+1400 SGRVYRG

-1453 DVGKVSVGGV
+1453 DVGKVSAGGV
-1463 AAEVSAGEFENCVSD
+1463 AADVSAGEFENCVSD

-1608 IGGIVGVADGM
+1608 IGGIVGVTDGM
-1619 GGGSL
+1619 GGSL

-1658 GSKKLVV
+1658 GSEKLVV

-1851 TEHYT
+1851 TERYT

-1869 QAKTVVDGFAAH
+1869 QAETVVDGFAAH
-1881 VVDLLVAAAQ
+1881 IVDLLVAAAQ

-2006 TTMGELDQAAEKL
+2006 TTMGELDEAAEKL

-2027 GLTETQKAL
+2027 GLTEAQKAL

-2205 AELGTCTSQE
+2205 AELGACTSQE

-2239 SEKPTK
+2239 SEKPTE

-2310 PGASEAGK
+2310 PGASESGK

-2363 AQKALLPVEDK
+2363 AQKALLPAEDK

-2422 TLGAAALIFGLV
+2422 ILGAAALIFGLV

>member
-1 MKRGIALLLTL
+1 MKRGIALFLAL

-23 FATGGTLEGEGTKDS
+23 FATGGVFDEANDGSAER
-38 PYQIRDAEDLMA
+38 PFQIADAEDLIA
-50 FGALVDEGNASICGE
+50 FAEMVNDPDQDQKNACAE
-65 LLSSIDLTGYDWAA
+65 LLGNIDMTGKNWVSISPQGGY
-79 IGGLKDKPYSGTF
+79 GGTF
-92 DGHGYTV
+92 NGNNFTI
-99 TLDITVNA
+99 TIDITA
-107 DWTHSYVGLFD
+107 DENYADPVALFGF
-118 TLERAT
+118 LQRGT
-124 VKNVR
+124 VKNLNVA
-129 VEGKVTAEE
+129 GKLTVTA
-138 DSGDLY
+138 DYANDMYFSPLVAMLGY
-144 RCYGGIAAAIGGR
+144 RGTV
-157 NRIENCSSNVAFSI
+157 ENCSSGVEINVDFADMF
-171 GGASNGVGGIVG
+171 GAAGIVG
-183 YVYDTDNEIIAC
+183 YVSDEAVISGCSNWGTITATGADSEI
-195 ANHGEITGTYEENT
+195 GV
-209 NGYGGI
+209 GGI

-220 SDIMLEYCYNSAAI
+220 SSAVLENCYNRAAI
-234 HASGGDSA
+234 TVSGDATAYVGGLVGFSASGPAKLVGCYSSATAEDNVYVNPSWAERTGLITWENGMGSDFLGVGYELDGDSA
-242 GYAGGLIGLS
+242 NCMS
-252 SGTPTIVG
+252 V
-260 CYTSASTDDNDYLNP
+260 
-275 QWAQRTA
+275 
-282 AITSDYAA
+282 
-290 GDFFGSASEIG
+290 
-301 SDLAHNMTYSEAIEG
+301 SEAIDGEG
-316 ENSLNPSECGD
+316 NLYYMEYG
-327 GQQIFRAWDYSNSVE
+327 FRRAQDFE
-342 DAVAYLNGDDSYY
+342 TAEQAKDFLNGD
-355 TVSGEMGDGWP
+355 SGSAYVLSDELGDGWP

-371 LEKPASQDTPQEK
+371 LEKPISQDTEQGK
-384 ALVSAQKAFDEARAA
+384 ALAAVKKAFAEAQKA
-399 ALDALNNGKTIDGT
+399 ALDALDNGKTIDGA
-413 KYVGYNTYTYRQNRD
+413 KYVGYNTYTYRQNNSQND
-428 YGSDYQNGYYHYSDE
+428 YYRYSDE
-443 NWEFLTAY
+443 NWELLTAY
-451 YNTAKKELKV
+451 YSTAKKELNV
-461 GFVEPEGWESM
+461 GFAEPEGWESM
-472 EPKAITADGERQVAL
+472 EPEAITADGERQAAR
-487 LTGIADTALKNM
+487 LTEIGDTALKNM
-499 AGVLTI
+499 AAVLTV

-515 LTAQQEIYTTYTKQ
+515 LTAQQNIYTTYKKQ

-549 TREASEQLETM
+549 TNEASEQLETM

-588 AEWNAKLLAVRE
+588 AEWNAKLLAVRGS
-600 KYTVPKID
+600 YSVPAID
-608 SGVADKWDGTMKTRP
+608 SGVADKWDGTAKTQP
-623 AGSGTKADPYRIG
+623 AGSGTQADPYRIG

-644 AEKVNGGSASACAVL
+644 AEKVNGGSTSACAVL

-710 GRNYSNRSDYGTVKN
+710 GQSNSNRSVYGTVKN

-767 AIGGIAGCMTGGSIE
+767 AIGGIAGSLTGGSVE
-782 NCRTYGLFLT
+782 NCRTYGLYLA
-792 TDDSKYSGNMVNSIG
+792 TDDSQYSGKIVNSIG
-807 GIAGAAGASEPS
+807 GIVGAAGASEPS
-819 DGCLIRYCE
+819 EGCLIRYCE

-833 RGYELNYLGGKGSS
+833 RGYELSYLGGKGSS

-970 VRHAQSSSADNTLWG
+970 VQHAQSSSADNTLWG

-1109 KKTING
+1109 KKTIDG

-1153 ETYPTKAA
+1153 ETYPIKAA

-1247 LAALEKKYADALTGQ
+1247 LATLEKKYADALTGQ

-1269 AGRWQKAIQAVLDE
+1269 AERWQKAIQAVLDE

-1378 AKAVLTANIDLG
+1378 AKAVLTADIDLG
-1390 YCEWTPIGQA
+1390 YCEWTPIGQT

-1421 SKAGSGYAGLIGLAY
+1421 SKAGSRYAGLIGLAY

-1453 DVGKVSVGGV
+1453 NVGKVSVGGV
-1463 AAEVSAGEFENCVSD
+1463 AADVSAGEFENCVSD

-1608 IGGIVGVADGM
+1608 IGGIVGVTDGM
-1619 GGGSL
+1619 GGSL

-1658 GSKKLVV
+1658 GSEKLVV

-1806 DAYHAALEAMNP
+1806 DAYRAALEAMNP

-1851 TEHYT
+1851 TERYT

-1869 QAKTVVDGFAAH
+1869 QAETVVDGFAAH

-1968 QEKLGNCTR
+1968 QEKLGNCTK

-2006 TTMGELDQAAEKL
+2006 TTMGELDEAAEKL

-2027 GLTETQKAL
+2027 GLTEAQKAL

-2205 AELGTCTSQE
+2205 AELGACTSQE

-2239 SEKPTK
+2239 PEKPTE

-2310 PGASEAGK
+2310 PGASESGK

-2363 AQKALLPVEDK
+2363 AQKALLPAEDK

-2422 TLGAAALIFGLV
+2422 ILGAAALIFGLV

>member
-1 MKRGIALLLTL
+1 MKRGIALFLAL

-23 FATGGTLEGEGTKDS
+23 FATGGVFDEANDGSAER
-38 PYQIRDAEDLMA
+38 PFQIADAEDLIA
-50 FGALVDEGNASICGE
+50 FAEMVNDPDQDQKNACAE
-65 LLSSIDLTGYDWAA
+65 LLGNIDMTGKNWVSISPQGGY
-79 IGGLKDKPYSGTF
+79 GGTF
-92 DGHGYTV
+92 NGNNFTI
-99 TLDITVNA
+99 TIDITA
-107 DWTHSYVGLFD
+107 DENYADPVALFGF
-118 TLERAT
+118 LQRGT
-124 VKNVR
+124 VKNLNVA
-129 VEGKVTAEE
+129 GKLTVTA
-138 DSGDLY
+138 DYANDMYFSPLVAMLGY
-144 RCYGGIAAAIGGR
+144 RGTV
-157 NRIENCSSNVAFSI
+157 ENCSSGVEINVDFADMF
-171 GGASNGVGGIVG
+171 GAAGIVG
-183 YVYDTDNEIIAC
+183 YVSDEAVISGCSNWGTITATGADSEI
-195 ANHGEITGTYEENT
+195 GV
-209 NGYGGI
+209 GGI

-220 SDIMLEYCYNSAAI
+220 SSAVLENCYNRAAI
-234 HASGGDSA
+234 TVSGDATAYVGGLVGFSASGPAKLVGCYSSATAEDNVYVNPSWAERTGLITWENGMGSDFLGVGYELDGDSA
-242 GYAGGLIGLS
+242 NCMS
-252 SGTPTIVG
+252 V
-260 CYTSASTDDNDYLNP
+260 
-275 QWAQRTA
+275 
-282 AITSDYAA
+282 
-290 GDFFGSASEIG
+290 
-301 SDLAHNMTYSEAIEG
+301 SEAIDGEG
-316 ENSLNPSECGD
+316 NLYYMEYG
-327 GQQIFRAWDYSNSVE
+327 FRRAQDFE
-342 DAVAYLNGDDSYY
+342 TAEQAKDFLNGD
-355 TVSGEMGDGWP
+355 SGSAYVLSDELGDGWP

-371 LEKPASQDTPQEK
+371 LEKPISQDTEQGK
-384 ALVSAQKAFDEARAA
+384 ALAAVKKAFAEAQKA
-399 ALDALNNGKTIDGT
+399 ALDALDNGKTIDGT
-413 KYVGYNTYTYRQNRD
+413 KYVGYNTYTYRQNCD

-451 YNTAKKELKV
+451 YNTAKKELNV
-461 GFVEPEGWESM
+461 GFVKPEGWESM
-472 EPKAITADGERQVAL
+472 EPEAITADGERQAAL

-608 SGVADKWDGTMKTRP
+608 SGVADKWDGTTKTQP

-659 TADIDLNRQEWTSI
+659 TADIDLNRQDWTSI

-710 GRNYSNRSDYGTVKN
+710 GRNYSNRSGYGTVKN

-792 TDDSKYSGNMVNSIG
+792 TDDSKYSSNMVNSIG

-833 RGYELNYLGGKGSS
+833 RGYELSYLGGKGSS

-970 VRHAQSSSADNTLWG
+970 VQHAQSSSADNTLWG

-1109 KKTING
+1109 KKTIDG

-1153 ETYPTKAA
+1153 ETYPIKAA

-1269 AGRWQKAIQAVLDE
+1269 AERWQKAIQAVLDE

-1378 AKAVLTANIDLG
+1378 AKAVLTADIDLG
-1390 YCEWTPIGQA
+1390 YCEWTPIGQT

-1445 VRGEIALA
+1445 VRGEIAIA

-1463 AAEVSAGEFENCVSD
+1463 AADVSAGEFENCVSD

-1608 IGGIVGVADGM
+1608 IGGIVGVTDGM
-1619 GGGSL
+1619 GGSL

-1658 GSKKLVV
+1658 GSEKLVV

-1837 EAAKTAYPAIEAGL
+1837 EAAKTAYPTIEAGL
-1851 TEHYT
+1851 TKRYT

-1869 QAKTVVDGFAAH
+1869 QAETVVDGFAAH

-2006 TTMGELDQAAEKL
+2006 TTMGELDEAAEKL

-2027 GLTETQKAL
+2027 GLTEAQKAL

-2205 AELGTCTSQE
+2205 AELGACTSQE

-2239 SEKPTK
+2239 PEKPTE

-2310 PGASEAGK
+2310 PGASESGK

-2363 AQKALLPVEDK
+2363 AQKALLPAEDK

-2422 TLGAAALIFGLV
+2422 ILGAAALIFGLV

>member
-1 MKRGIALLLTL
+1 MKRGIALFLAL
-12 VLILGTLPATA
+12 VLILGTLPVTA
-23 FATGGTLEGEGTKDS
+23 FATGGVFDEANDGSAER
-38 PYQIRDAEDLMA
+38 PFQIADAEDLIA
-50 FGALVDEGNASICGE
+50 FAEMVNDPDQDQKNACAE
-65 LLSSIDLTGYDWAA
+65 LLGNIDMTGKNWVSISPQGGY
-79 IGGLKDKPYSGTF
+79 GGTF
-92 DGHGYTV
+92 NGNNFTI
-99 TLDITVNA
+99 TIDITA
-107 DWTHSYVGLFD
+107 DENYADPVALFGF
-118 TLERAT
+118 LQRGT
-124 VKNVR
+124 VKNLNVA
-129 VEGKVTAEE
+129 GKLTVTA
-138 DSGDLY
+138 DYANDMYFSPLVAMLGY
-144 RCYGGIAAAIGGR
+144 RGTV
-157 NRIENCSSNVAFSI
+157 ENCSSGVEINVDFADMF
-171 GGASNGVGGIVG
+171 GAAGIVG
-183 YVYDTDNEIIAC
+183 YVSDEAVISGCSNWGTITATGADSEI
-195 ANHGEITGTYEENT
+195 GV
-209 NGYGGI
+209 GGI

-220 SDIMLEYCYNSAAI
+220 SSAVLENCYNRAAI
-234 HASGGDSA
+234 TVSGDATAYVGGLVGFSASGPAKLVGCYSSATAEDNVYVNPSWAERTGLITWENGMGSDFLGVGYELDGDSA
-242 GYAGGLIGLS
+242 NCMS
-252 SGTPTIVG
+252 V
-260 CYTSASTDDNDYLNP
+260 
-275 QWAQRTA
+275 
-282 AITSDYAA
+282 
-290 GDFFGSASEIG
+290 
-301 SDLAHNMTYSEAIEG
+301 SEAIDGEG
-316 ENSLNPSECGD
+316 NLYYMEYG
-327 GQQIFRAWDYSNSVE
+327 FRRAQDFE
-342 DAVAYLNGDDSYY
+342 TAEQAKDFLNGD
-355 TVSGEMGDGWP
+355 SGSAYVLSDELGDGWP

-371 LEKPASQDTPQEK
+371 LEKPISQDTEQGK
-384 ALVSAQKAFDEARAA
+384 ALAAVKKAFAEAQKA
-399 ALDALNNGKTIDGT
+399 ALDALNNGKTIDGA
-413 KYVGYNTYTYRQNRD
+413 KYVGYNTYTYRQNNSQND
-428 YGSDYQNGYYHYSDE
+428 YYRYSDE
-443 NWEFLTAY
+443 NWELLTAY
-451 YNTAKKELKV
+451 YSTAKKELNV
-461 GFVEPEGWESM
+461 GFAEPEGWESM
-472 EPKAITADGERQVAL
+472 EPEAITADGERQAAR
-487 LTGIADTALKNM
+487 LTEIGDTALKNM
-499 AGVLTI
+499 AAVLTV

-515 LTAQQEIYTTYTKQ
+515 LTAQQNIYTTYKKQ

-549 TREASEQLETM
+549 TNEASEQLETM

-588 AEWNAKLLAVRE
+588 AEWNAKLLAVRGS
-600 KYTVPKID
+600 YSVPAID
-608 SGVADKWDGTMKTRP
+608 SGVADKWDGTAKTQP
-623 AGSGTKADPYRIG
+623 AGSGTQADPYRIG

-644 AEKVNGGSASACAVL
+644 AEKVNGGSTSACAVL

-710 GRNYSNRSDYGTVKN
+710 GQSNSNRSVYGTVKN

-767 AIGGIAGCMTGGSIE
+767 AIGGIAGSLTGGSVE
-782 NCRTYGLFLT
+782 NCRTYGLYLA
-792 TDDSKYSGNMVNSIG
+792 TDDSQYSGKIVNSIG
-807 GIAGAAGASEPS
+807 GIVGAAGASEPS
-819 DGCLIRYCE
+819 EGCLIRYCE

-833 RGYELNYLGGKGSS
+833 RGYELSYLGGKGSS

-940 TNRNQYNAAY
+940 TKRNQYNAAY

-970 VRHAQSSSADNTLWG
+970 VQHAQSSSADNTLWG

-1109 KKTING
+1109 KKTIDG
-1115 LLAEADAAL
+1115 LLAEADAVL

-1153 ETYPTKAA
+1153 ETYPIKAA

-1269 AGRWQKAIQAVLDE
+1269 AERWQKAIQAVLDE

-1321 AAQRELTNLLAS
+1321 AAQRELTKLLAS

-1378 AKAVLTANIDLG
+1378 AKAVLTADIDLG
-1390 YCEWTPIGQA
+1390 YCEWTPIGQT

-1463 AAEVSAGEFENCVSD
+1463 AADVSAGEFENCVSD

-1608 IGGIVGVADGM
+1608 IGGIVGVTDGM
-1619 GGGSL
+1619 GGSL

-1658 GSKKLVV
+1658 GSEKLVV

-1727 ADIFDGLIESIADLN
+1727 ADIFDGLIESIANLN

-1851 TEHYT
+1851 TERYT

-1869 QAKTVVDGFAAH
+1869 QAETVVDGFAAH

-1929 QALAALYAKDLD
+1929 QTLAALYAKDLD

-2006 TTMGELDQAAEKL
+2006 TTMGELDEAAEKL

-2027 GLTETQKAL
+2027 GLTEAQKAL

-2205 AELGTCTSQE
+2205 AELGACTSQE

-2239 SEKPTK
+2239 SEKPTE

-2310 PGASEAGK
+2310 PGASESGK

-2323 ETDDEAVKAVSDL
+2323 ETDDGAVKAVSDL

-2344 LERKDA
+2344 LERKNA

-2363 AQKALLPVEDK
+2363 AQKALLPAEDK

-2422 TLGAAALIFGLV
+2422 ILGAAALIFGLV

>member
-1 MKRGIALLLTL
+1 MKRGIALFLAL

-23 FATGGTLEGEGTKDS
+23 FATGGVFDEANDGSAER
-38 PYQIRDAEDLMA
+38 PFQIADAEDLIA
-50 FGALVDEGNASICGE
+50 FAEMVNDPDQDQKNACAE
-65 LLSSIDLTGYDWAA
+65 LLGNIDMTGKNWVSISPQGGY
-79 IGGLKDKPYSGTF
+79 GGTF
-92 DGHGYTV
+92 NGNNFTI
-99 TLDITVNA
+99 TIDITA
-107 DWTHSYVGLFD
+107 DENYADPVALFGF
-118 TLERAT
+118 LQRGT
-124 VKNVR
+124 VKNLNVA
-129 VEGKVTAEE
+129 GKLTVTA
-138 DSGDLY
+138 DYANDMYFSPLVAMLGY
-144 RCYGGIAAAIGGR
+144 RGTV
-157 NRIENCSSNVAFSI
+157 ENCSSGVEINVDFADMF
-171 GGASNGVGGIVG
+171 GAAGIVG
-183 YVYDTDNEIIAC
+183 YVSDEAVISGCSNWGTITATGADSEI
-195 ANHGEITGTYEENT
+195 GV
-209 NGYGGI
+209 GGI

-220 SDIMLEYCYNSAAI
+220 SSAVLENCYNRAAI
-234 HASGGDSA
+234 TVSGDATAYVGGLVGFSASGPAKLVGCYSSATAEDNVYVNPSWAERTGLITWENGMGSDFLGVGYELDGDSA
-242 GYAGGLIGLS
+242 NCMS
-252 SGTPTIVG
+252 V
-260 CYTSASTDDNDYLNP
+260 
-275 QWAQRTA
+275 
-282 AITSDYAA
+282 
-290 GDFFGSASEIG
+290 
-301 SDLAHNMTYSEAIEG
+301 SEAIDGEG
-316 ENSLNPSECGD
+316 NLYYMEYG
-327 GQQIFRAWDYSNSVE
+327 FRRAQDFE
-342 DAVAYLNGDDSYY
+342 TAEQAKDFLNGD
-355 TVSGEMGDGWP
+355 SGSAYVLSDELGDGWP

-371 LEKPASQDTPQEK
+371 LEKPISQDTEQGK
-384 ALVSAQKAFDEARAA
+384 ALAAVKKAFAEAQKA
-399 ALDALNNGKTIDGT
+399 ALDALDNGKTIDGA
-413 KYVGYNTYTYRQNRD
+413 KYVGYNTYTYRQNNSQND
-428 YGSDYQNGYYHYSDE
+428 YYRYSDE
-443 NWEFLTAY
+443 NWELLTAY
-451 YNTAKKELKV
+451 YSTAKKELNV
-461 GFVEPEGWESM
+461 GFAEPEGWESM
-472 EPKAITADGERQVAL
+472 EPEAITADGERQAAR
-487 LTGIADTALKNM
+487 LTEIGDTALKNM
-499 AGVLTI
+499 AAVLTV

-515 LTAQQEIYTTYTKQ
+515 LTAQQNIYTTYKKQ

-549 TREASEQLETM
+549 TNEASEQLETM

-588 AEWNAKLLAVRE
+588 AEWNAKLLAVRGS
-600 KYTVPKID
+600 YSVPAID
-608 SGVADKWDGTMKTRP
+608 SGVADKWDGTAKTQP
-623 AGSGTKADPYRIG
+623 AGSGTQADPYRIG

-644 AEKVNGGSASACAVL
+644 AEKVNGGSTSACAVL

-710 GRNYSNRSDYGTVKN
+710 GQSNSNRSVYGTVKN

-767 AIGGIAGCMTGGSIE
+767 AIGGIAGSLTGGSVE
-782 NCRTYGLFLT
+782 NCRTYGLYLA
-792 TDDSKYSGNMVNSIG
+792 TDDSQYSGKIVNSIG
-807 GIAGAAGASEPS
+807 GIVGAAGASEPS
-819 DGCLIRYCE
+819 EGCLIRYCE

-833 RGYELNYLGGKGSS
+833 RGYELSYLGGKGSS

-970 VRHAQSSSADNTLWG
+970 VQHAQSSSADNTLWG

-1109 KKTING
+1109 KKTIDG

-1153 ETYPTKAA
+1153 ETYPIKAA

-1269 AGRWQKAIQAVLDE
+1269 AERWQKAIQAVLDE

-1378 AKAVLTANIDLG
+1378 AKAVLTADIDLG
-1390 YCEWTPIGQA
+1390 YCEWTPIGQT

-1421 SKAGSGYAGLIGLAY
+1421 SKAGSRYAGLIGLAY

-1463 AAEVSAGEFENCVSD
+1463 AADVSAGEFENCVSD

-1608 IGGIVGVADGM
+1608 IGGIVGVTDGM
-1619 GGGSL
+1619 GGSL

-1658 GSKKLVV
+1658 GSEKLVV

-1727 ADIFDGLIESIADLN
+1727 ADIFDGLLESIADLN

-1851 TEHYT
+1851 TERYT

-1869 QAKTVVDGFAAH
+1869 QAETVVDGFAAH

-1959 KLAGLSAQA
+1959 KLTGLSAQA

-2006 TTMGELDQAAEKL
+2006 TTMGELDEAAEKL

-2027 GLTETQKAL
+2027 GLTEAQKAL
-2036 LEENSEQTLEAA
+2036 LEENSEQMLEAA

-2136 KTARAAYDALT
+2136 KTARA
-2147 EEQKALVPEEKT
+2147 P
-2159 AALEAAE
+2159 
-2166 KLLADYRKAA
+2166 
-2176 DDLKAQRA
+2176 
-2184 KDQVKYPA
+2184 
-2192 LGDRIGALADAAA
+2192 
-2205 AELGTCTSQE
+2205 
-2215 DTQKVMDRYCAQVA
+2215 M
-2229 DLLIEQIGTL
+2229 
-2239 SEKPTK
+2239 
-2245 ESLAELNRNLR
+2245 
-2256 RARERYDALTDAQKQ
+2256 
-2271 YVTRLEELKA
+2271 TR
-2281 AEEYY
+2281 
-2286 RTAEVEKPTEPSQPQ
+2286 
-2301 KPEDTKPTE
+2301 
-2310 PGASEAGK
+2310 
-2318 PTEPA
+2318 
-2323 ETDDEAVKAVSDL
+2323 
-2336 IHAIGEVT
+2336 
-2344 LERKDA
+2344 
-2350 IEAALDAFNALTD
+2350 
-2363 AQKALLPVEDK
+2363 
-2374 AALDAAVAAYQAL
+2374 
-2387 LDGQT
+2387 
-2392 PSEEPTEPGEPKPED
+2392 
-2407 ENRGFDW
+2407 
-2414 TIVWLIAG
+2414 
-2422 TLGAAALIFGLV
+2422 
-2434 KWFLAAKR
+2434 
-2442 AKEK
+2442 

>member
-1 MKRGIALLLTL
+1 MKRGIALFLAL

-23 FATGGTLEGEGTKDS
+23 FATGGVFDEANDGSAER
-38 PYQIRDAEDLMA
+38 PFQIADAEDLIA
-50 FGALVDEGNASICGE
+50 FAEMVNDPDQDQKNACAE
-65 LLSSIDLTGYDWAA
+65 LLGNIDMTGKNWVSISPQGGY
-79 IGGLKDKPYSGTF
+79 GGTF
-92 DGHGYTV
+92 NGNNFTI
-99 TLDITVNA
+99 TIDITA
-107 DWTHSYVGLFD
+107 DENYADPVALFGF
-118 TLERAT
+118 LQRGT
-124 VKNVR
+124 VKNLNVA
-129 VEGKVTAEE
+129 GKLTVTA
-138 DSGDLY
+138 DYANDMYFSPLVAMLGY
-144 RCYGGIAAAIGGR
+144 RGTV
-157 NRIENCSSNVAFSI
+157 ENCSSGVEINVDFADMF
-171 GGASNGVGGIVG
+171 GAAGIVG
-183 YVYDTDNEIIAC
+183 YVSDEAVISGCSNWGTITATGADSEI
-195 ANHGEITGTYEENT
+195 GV
-209 NGYGGI
+209 GGI

-220 SDIMLEYCYNSAAI
+220 SSAVLENCYNRAAI
-234 HASGGDSA
+234 TVSGDATAYVGGLVGFSASGPAKLVGCYSSATAEDNVYVNPSWAERTGLITWENGMGSDFLGVGYELDGDSA
-242 GYAGGLIGLS
+242 NCMS
-252 SGTPTIVG
+252 V
-260 CYTSASTDDNDYLNP
+260 
-275 QWAQRTA
+275 
-282 AITSDYAA
+282 
-290 GDFFGSASEIG
+290 
-301 SDLAHNMTYSEAIEG
+301 SEAIDGEG
-316 ENSLNPSECGD
+316 NLYYMEYG
-327 GQQIFRAWDYSNSVE
+327 FRRAQDFE
-342 DAVAYLNGDDSYY
+342 TAEQAKDFLNGD
-355 TVSGEMGDGWP
+355 SGSAYVLSDELGDGWP

-371 LEKPASQDTPQEK
+371 LEKPISQDTEQGK
-384 ALVSAQKAFDEARAA
+384 ALAAVKKAFAEAQKA
-399 ALDALNNGKTIDGT
+399 ALDALNNGKTIDGA
-413 KYVGYNTYTYRQNRD
+413 KYVGYNTYTYRQNNSQND
-428 YGSDYQNGYYHYSDE
+428 YYRYSDE
-443 NWEFLTAY
+443 NWELLTAY
-451 YNTAKKELKV
+451 YSTAKKELNV
-461 GFVEPEGWESM
+461 GFAEPEGWESM
-472 EPKAITADGERQVAL
+472 EPEAITADGERQAAR
-487 LTGIADTALKNM
+487 LTEIGDTALKNM
-499 AGVLTI
+499 AAVLTV

-515 LTAQQEIYTTYTKQ
+515 LTAQQNIYTTYKKQ

-549 TREASEQLETM
+549 TNEASEQLETM
-560 AKTLEQTLADGLA
+560 AKTLEQTLTDGLA

-588 AEWNAKLLAVRE
+588 AEWNAKLLAVRGS
-600 KYTVPKID
+600 YSVPAID
-608 SGVADKWDGTMKTRP
+608 SGVADKWDGTAKTQP
-623 AGSGTKADPYRIG
+623 AGSGTQADPYRIG

-644 AEKVNGGSASACAVL
+644 AEKVNGGSTSACAVL

-710 GRNYSNRSDYGTVKN
+710 GQSNSNRSVYGTVKN

-767 AIGGIAGCMTGGSIE
+767 AIGGIAGSLTGGSIE
-782 NCRTYGLFLT
+782 NCRTYGLYLA
-792 TDDSKYSGNMVNSIG
+792 TDDSQYSGKIVNSIG

-833 RGYELNYLGGKGSS
+833 RGYELSYLGGKGSS

-940 TNRNQYNAAY
+940 TKRNQYNAAY

-970 VRHAQSSSADNTLWG
+970 VQHAQSSSADNTLWG

-1109 KKTING
+1109 KKTIDG

-1153 ETYPTKAA
+1153 ETYPIKAA

-1269 AGRWQKAIQAVLDE
+1269 AERWQKAIQAVLDE

-1378 AKAVLTANIDLG
+1378 AKAVLTADIDLG
-1390 YCEWTPIGQA
+1390 YCEWTPIGQT

-1463 AAEVSAGEFENCVSD
+1463 AADVSAGEFENCVSD

-1608 IGGIVGVADGM
+1608 IGGIVGVTDGM
-1619 GGGSL
+1619 GGSL

-1658 GSKKLVV
+1658 GSEKLVV

-1679 VDHIGTLAGFPIDG
+1679 IDHIGTLAGFPIDG

-1851 TEHYT
+1851 TERYT

-1869 QAKTVVDGFAAH
+1869 QAETVVDGFAAH

-1959 KLAGLSAQA
+1959 KLTGLSAQA

-2006 TTMGELDQAAEKL
+2006 TTMGELDEAAEKL

-2027 GLTETQKAL
+2027 GLTEAQKAL

-2060 TVEAWAAEDAASYP
+2060 AVEAWAAEDAASYP

-2106 YCANIAG
+2106 YCANITG

-2205 AELGTCTSQE
+2205 AELGACTSQE

-2239 SEKPTK
+2239 SEKPTE

-2310 PGASEAGK
+2310 PGASESGK
-2318 PTEPA
+2318 PAEPA

-2363 AQKALLPVEDK
+2363 AQKALLPAEDK

-2392 PSEEPTEPGEPKPED
+2392 PSEEPTEPDEPKPED

-2422 TLGAAALIFGLV
+2422 ILGAAALIFGLV

>member
-1 MKRGIALLLTL
+1 MKRGIALFLAL

-23 FATGGTLEGEGTKDS
+23 FATGGVFDEANDGSAER
-38 PYQIRDAEDLMA
+38 PFQIADAEDLIA
-50 FGALVDEGNASICGE
+50 FAEMVNDPDQDQKNACAELLGNIDMTGKNWASISPQG
-65 LLSSIDLTGYDWAA
+65 GY
-79 IGGLKDKPYSGTF
+79 GGTF
-92 DGHGYTV
+92 NGNNFTI
-99 TLDITVNA
+99 TIDITA
-107 DWTHSYVGLFD
+107 DENYADPVALFGF
-118 TLERAT
+118 LQRGT
-124 VKNVR
+124 VKNLNVA
-129 VEGKVTAEE
+129 GKLTVTA
-138 DSGDLY
+138 DYANDMYFSPLVAMLGY
-144 RCYGGIAAAIGGR
+144 RGTV
-157 NRIENCSSNVAFSI
+157 ENCSSGVEINVDFADMF
-171 GGASNGVGGIVG
+171 GAAGIVG
-183 YVYDTDNEIIAC
+183 YVSDEAVISGCSNWGTITATGADSEI
-195 ANHGEITGTYEENT
+195 GV
-209 NGYGGI
+209 GGI

-220 SDIMLEYCYNSAAI
+220 SSAVLENCYNRAAI
-234 HASGGDSA
+234 TVSGDATAYVGGLVGFSASGPAKLVGCYSSATAEDNVYVNPSWAERTGLITWENGMGSDFLGVGYELDGDSA
-242 GYAGGLIGLS
+242 NCMS
-252 SGTPTIVG
+252 V
-260 CYTSASTDDNDYLNP
+260 
-275 QWAQRTA
+275 
-282 AITSDYAA
+282 
-290 GDFFGSASEIG
+290 
-301 SDLAHNMTYSEAIEG
+301 SEAIDGEG
-316 ENSLNPSECGD
+316 NLYYMEYG
-327 GQQIFRAWDYSNSVE
+327 FRRAQDFE
-342 DAVAYLNGDDSYY
+342 TAEQAKDFLNGD
-355 TVSGEMGDGWP
+355 SGSAYVLSDELGDGWP

-371 LEKPASQDTPQEK
+371 LEKPISQDTEQGK
-384 ALVSAQKAFDEARAA
+384 ALAAVKKAFAEAQKA
-399 ALDALNNGKTIDGT
+399 ALDALNNGKTIDGA
-413 KYVGYNTYTYRQNRD
+413 KYVGYNTYTYRQNNSQND
-428 YGSDYQNGYYHYSDE
+428 YYRYSDE
-443 NWEFLTAY
+443 NWELLTAY
-451 YNTAKKELKV
+451 YSTAKKELNV
-461 GFVEPEGWESM
+461 GFAEPEGWESM
-472 EPKAITADGERQVAL
+472 EPEAITADGERQAAR
-487 LTGIADTALKNM
+487 LTEIGDTALKNM
-499 AGVLTI
+499 AAVLTV

-515 LTAQQEIYTTYTKQ
+515 LTAQQNIYTTYKKQ

-549 TREASEQLETM
+549 TNEASEQLETM

-588 AEWNAKLLAVRE
+588 AEWNAKLLAVRGS
-600 KYTVPKID
+600 YSVPAID
-608 SGVADKWDGTMKTRP
+608 SGVADKWDGTAKTQP
-623 AGSGTKADPYRIG
+623 AGSGTQADPYRIG

-644 AEKVNGGSASACAVL
+644 AEKVNGGSTSACAVL

-710 GRNYSNRSDYGTVKN
+710 GQSNSNRSVYGTVKN

-767 AIGGIAGCMTGGSIE
+767 AIGGIAGSLTGGSVE
-782 NCRTYGLFLT
+782 NCRTYGLYLA
-792 TDDSKYSGNMVNSIG
+792 TDDSQYSGNMVNSIG

-833 RGYELNYLGGKGSS
+833 RGYELSYLGGKGSS

-940 TNRNQYNAAY
+940 TKRNQYNAAY

-1109 KKTING
+1109 KKTIDG
-1115 LLAEADAAL
+1115 LLAEADAVL

-1153 ETYPTKAA
+1153 ETYPIKAA

-1269 AGRWQKAIQAVLDE
+1269 AERWQKAIQAVLDE

-1378 AKAVLTANIDLG
+1378 AKAVLTADIDLG
-1390 YCEWTPIGQA
+1390 YCEWTPIGQT

-1463 AAEVSAGEFENCVSD
+1463 AADVSAGEFENCVSD
-1478 VKITITGLTN
+1478 VKIAITRLTN

-1608 IGGIVGVADGM
+1608 IGGIVGVTDGM
-1619 GGGSL
+1619 GGSL

-1658 GSKKLVV
+1658 GSEKLVV

-1851 TEHYT
+1851 TERYT

-1869 QAKTVVDGFAAH
+1869 QAETVVDGFAAH

-1959 KLAGLSAQA
+1959 KLTGLSAQA

-2006 TTMGELDQAAEKL
+2006 TTMGELDEAAEKL

-2027 GLTETQKAL
+2027 GLTEAQKAL

-2205 AELGTCTSQE
+2205 AELGACTSQE

-2239 SEKPTK
+2239 PEKPTE

-2310 PGASEAGK
+2310 PGASESGK

-2323 ETDDEAVKAVSDL
+2323 ETDDGAVKAVSDL

-2344 LERKDA
+2344 LERKNA

-2363 AQKALLPVEDK
+2363 AQKALLPAEDK

-2422 TLGAAALIFGLV
+2422 ILGAAALIFGLV

>member
-1 MKRGIALLLTL
+1 MKRGIALFLAL

-23 FATGGTLEGEGTKDS
+23 FATGGVFDEANDGSAER
-38 PYQIRDAEDLMA
+38 PFQIADAEDLIA
-50 FGALVDEGNASICGE
+50 FAEMVNDPDQDQKNACAE
-65 LLSSIDLTGYDWAA
+65 LLGNIDMTGKNWVSISPQGGY
-79 IGGLKDKPYSGTF
+79 GGTF
-92 DGHGYTV
+92 NGNNFTI
-99 TLDITVNA
+99 TIDITA
-107 DWTHSYVGLFD
+107 DENYADPVALFGF
-118 TLERAT
+118 LQRGT
-124 VKNVR
+124 VKNLNVA
-129 VEGKVTAEE
+129 GKLTVTA
-138 DSGDLY
+138 DYANDMYFSPLVAMLGY
-144 RCYGGIAAAIGGR
+144 RGTV
-157 NRIENCSSNVAFSI
+157 ENCSSGVEINVDFADMF
-171 GGASNGVGGIVG
+171 GAAGIVG
-183 YVYDTDNEIIAC
+183 YVSDEAVISGCSNWGTITATGADSEI
-195 ANHGEITGTYEENT
+195 GV
-209 NGYGGI
+209 GGI

-220 SDIMLEYCYNSAAI
+220 SSAVLENCYNRAAI
-234 HASGGDSA
+234 TVSGDATAYVGGLVGFSASGPAKLVGCYSSATAEDNVYVNPSWAERTGLITWENGMGSDFLGVGYELDGDSA
-242 GYAGGLIGLS
+242 NCMS
-252 SGTPTIVG
+252 V
-260 CYTSASTDDNDYLNP
+260 
-275 QWAQRTA
+275 
-282 AITSDYAA
+282 
-290 GDFFGSASEIG
+290 
-301 SDLAHNMTYSEAIEG
+301 SEAIDGEG
-316 ENSLNPSECGD
+316 NLYYMEYG
-327 GQQIFRAWDYSNSVE
+327 FRRAQDFE
-342 DAVAYLNGDDSYY
+342 TAEQAKDFLNGD
-355 TVSGEMGDGWP
+355 SGSAYVLSDELGDGWP

-371 LEKPASQDTPQEK
+371 LEKPISQDTEQGK
-384 ALVSAQKAFDEARAA
+384 ALAAVKKAFAEAQKA
-399 ALDALNNGKTIDGT
+399 ALDALDNGKTIDGA
-413 KYVGYNTYTYRQNRD
+413 KYVGYNTYTYRQNNSQND
-428 YGSDYQNGYYHYSDE
+428 YYRYSDE
-443 NWEFLTAY
+443 NWELLTAY
-451 YNTAKKELKV
+451 YSTAKKELNV
-461 GFVEPEGWESM
+461 GFAEPEGWESM
-472 EPKAITADGERQVAL
+472 EPEAITADGERQAAR
-487 LTGIADTALKNM
+487 LTEIGDTALKNM
-499 AGVLTI
+499 AAVLTV

-515 LTAQQEIYTTYTKQ
+515 LTAQQNIYTTYKKQ

-549 TREASEQLETM
+549 TNEASEQLETM

-588 AEWNAKLLAVRE
+588 AEWNAKLLAVRGS
-600 KYTVPKID
+600 YSVPAID
-608 SGVADKWDGTMKTRP
+608 SGVADKWDGTAKTQP
-623 AGSGTKADPYRIG
+623 AGSGTQADPYRIG

-644 AEKVNGGSASACAVL
+644 AEKVNGGSTSACAVL

-710 GRNYSNRSDYGTVKN
+710 GQSNSNRSVYGTVKN

-767 AIGGIAGCMTGGSIE
+767 AIGGIAGSLTGGSVE
-782 NCRTYGLFLT
+782 NCRTYGLYLA
-792 TDDSKYSGNMVNSIG
+792 TDDSQYSGKIVNSIG
-807 GIAGAAGASEPS
+807 GIVGAAGASEPS
-819 DGCLIRYCE
+819 EGCLIRYCE

-833 RGYELNYLGGKGSS
+833 RGYELSYLGGKGSS

-1109 KKTING
+1109 KKTIDG

-1153 ETYPTKAA
+1153 ETYPIKAA

-1210 KVLTELVK
+1210 KVLTELVR

-1269 AGRWQKAIQAVLDE
+1269 AERWQKAIQAVLDE

-1378 AKAVLTANIDLG
+1378 AKAVLTADIDLG
-1390 YCEWTPIGQA
+1390 YCEWTPIGQT

-1463 AAEVSAGEFENCVSD
+1463 AADVSAGEFENCVSD

-1608 IGGIVGVADGM
+1608 IGGIVGVTDGM
-1619 GGGSL
+1619 GGSL

-1658 GSKKLVV
+1658 GSEKLVV

-1851 TEHYT
+1851 TERYT

-1869 QAKTVVDGFAAH
+1869 QAEMVVDGFAAH

-1947 SEDKAAYPDLEE
+1947 SEDKAAYSDLEE

-2006 TTMGELDQAAEKL
+2006 TTMGELDEAAEKL

-2027 GLTETQKAL
+2027 GLTEAQKAL
-2036 LEENSEQTLEAA
+2036 LEENSEQMLEAA

-2147 EEQKALVPEEKT
+2147 EEQKAFVPEEKT

-2205 AELGTCTSQE
+2205 AELGACTSQE

-2239 SEKPTK
+2239 PEKPTE

-2310 PGASEAGK
+2310 PGASESGK

-2363 AQKALLPVEDK
+2363 VQKALLPAEDK

-2422 TLGAAALIFGLV
+2422 ILGAAALIFGLV

>member
-1 MKRGIALLLTL
+1 MKRGIALFLAL

-23 FATGGTLEGEGTKDS
+23 FATGGVFDEANDGSAER
-38 PYQIRDAEDLMA
+38 PFQIADAEDLIA
-50 FGALVDEGNASICGE
+50 FAEMVNDPDQDQKNACAE
-65 LLSSIDLTGYDWAA
+65 LLGNIDMTGKNWVSISPQGGY
-79 IGGLKDKPYSGTF
+79 GGTF
-92 DGHGYTV
+92 NGNNFTI
-99 TLDITVNA
+99 TIDITA
-107 DWTHSYVGLFD
+107 DENYADPVALFGF
-118 TLERAT
+118 LQRGT
-124 VKNVR
+124 VKNLNVA
-129 VEGKVTAEE
+129 GKLTVTA
-138 DSGDLY
+138 DYANDMYFSPLVAMLGY
-144 RCYGGIAAAIGGR
+144 RGTV
-157 NRIENCSSNVAFSI
+157 ENCSSGVEINVDFADMF
-171 GGASNGVGGIVG
+171 GAAGIVG
-183 YVYDTDNEIIAC
+183 YVSDEAVISGCSNWGTITATGADSEI
-195 ANHGEITGTYEENT
+195 GV
-209 NGYGGI
+209 GGI

-220 SDIMLEYCYNSAAI
+220 SSAVLENCYNRAAI
-234 HASGGDSA
+234 TVSGDATAYVGGLVGFSASGPAKLVGCYSSATAEDNVYVNPSWAERTGLITWENGMGSDFLGVGYELDGDSA
-242 GYAGGLIGLS
+242 NCMS
-252 SGTPTIVG
+252 V
-260 CYTSASTDDNDYLNP
+260 
-275 QWAQRTA
+275 
-282 AITSDYAA
+282 
-290 GDFFGSASEIG
+290 
-301 SDLAHNMTYSEAIEG
+301 SEAIDGEG
-316 ENSLNPSECGD
+316 NLYYMEYG
-327 GQQIFRAWDYSNSVE
+327 FRRAQDFE
-342 DAVAYLNGDDSYY
+342 TAEQAKDFLNGD
-355 TVSGEMGDGWP
+355 SGSAYVLSDELGDGWP

-371 LEKPASQDTPQEK
+371 LEKPISQDTEQGK
-384 ALVSAQKAFDEARAA
+384 ALAAVKKAFAEAQKA
-399 ALDALNNGKTIDGT
+399 ALDALDNGKTIDGA
-413 KYVGYNTYTYRQNRD
+413 KYVGYNTYTYRQNNSQND
-428 YGSDYQNGYYHYSDE
+428 YYRYSDE
-443 NWEFLTAY
+443 NWELLTAY
-451 YNTAKKELKV
+451 YSTAKKELNV
-461 GFVEPEGWESM
+461 GFAEPEGWESM
-472 EPKAITADGERQVAL
+472 EPEAITADGERQAAR
-487 LTGIADTALKNM
+487 LTEIGDTALKNM
-499 AGVLTI
+499 AAVLTV

-515 LTAQQEIYTTYTKQ
+515 LTAQQNIYTTYKKQ

-549 TREASEQLETM
+549 TNEASEQLETM

-588 AEWNAKLLAVRE
+588 AEWNAKLLAVRGS
-600 KYTVPKID
+600 YSVPAID
-608 SGVADKWDGTMKTRP
+608 SGVADKWDGTAKTQP
-623 AGSGTKADPYRIG
+623 AGSGTQADPYRIG

-644 AEKVNGGSASACAVL
+644 AEKVNGGSTSACAVL

-710 GRNYSNRSDYGTVKN
+710 GQSNSNRSVYGTVKN

-737 AGSGLIAGSNA
+737 AGSGLIAGSNE

-833 RGYELNYLGGKGSS
+833 RGYELSYLGGKGSS

-909 THGTGG
+909 TCGTGG

-1001 EITPTVNVKGG
+1001 EITPTVNVRGG

-1035 NYKIYGTQTKL
+1035 NYKIYGTQAKL

-1109 KKTING
+1109 KKTIDG

-1153 ETYPTKAA
+1153 ETYPIKAA

-1269 AGRWQKAIQAVLDE
+1269 AERWQKAIQAVLDE

-1378 AKAVLTANIDLG
+1378 AKAVLTADIDLG
-1390 YCEWTPIGQA
+1390 YCEWTPIGQT

-1463 AAEVSAGEFENCVSD
+1463 AADVSAGEFENCVSD
-1478 VKITITGLTN
+1478 VKIAITRLTN

-1608 IGGIVGVADGM
+1608 IGGIVGVTDGM
-1619 GGGSL
+1619 GGSL

-1658 GSKKLVV
+1658 GSEKLVV

-1727 ADIFDGLIESIADLN
+1727 ADIFDGLLESIADLN

-1851 TEHYT
+1851 TERYT

-1869 QAKTVVDGFAAH
+1869 QAETVVDGFAAH

-1959 KLAGLSAQA
+1959 KLTGLSAQA

-2006 TTMGELDQAAEKL
+2006 TTMGELDEAAEKL

-2027 GLTETQKAL
+2027 GLTEAQKAL
-2036 LEENSEQTLEAA
+2036 LEENSEQMLEAA

-2205 AELGTCTSQE
+2205 AELGACTSQE

-2239 SEKPTK
+2239 PEKPTE

-2310 PGASEAGK
+2310 PGASESGK

-2363 AQKALLPVEDK
+2363 AQKALLPAEDK

-2422 TLGAAALIFGLV
+2422 ILGAAALIFGLV

>member
-1 MKRGIALLLTL
+1 MKRGIALFLAL

-23 FATGGTLEGEGTKDS
+23 FATGGVFDEANDGSAER
-38 PYQIRDAEDLMA
+38 PFQIADAEDLIA
-50 FGALVDEGNASICGE
+50 FAEMVNDPDQDQKNACAE
-65 LLSSIDLTGYDWAA
+65 LLGNIDMTGKNWVSISPQGGY
-79 IGGLKDKPYSGTF
+79 GGTF
-92 DGHGYTV
+92 NGNNFTI
-99 TLDITVNA
+99 TIDITA
-107 DWTHSYVGLFD
+107 DENYADPVALFGF
-118 TLERAT
+118 LQRGT
-124 VKNVR
+124 VKNLNVA
-129 VEGKVTAEE
+129 GKLTVTA
-138 DSGDLY
+138 DYANDMYFSPLVAMLGY
-144 RCYGGIAAAIGGR
+144 RGTV
-157 NRIENCSSNVAFSI
+157 ENCSSGVEINVDFADMF
-171 GGASNGVGGIVG
+171 GAAGIVS
-183 YVYDTDNEIIAC
+183 YVSDEAVISGCSNWGTITATGADSEI
-195 ANHGEITGTYEENT
+195 GV
-209 NGYGGI
+209 GGI

-220 SDIMLEYCYNSAAI
+220 SSAVLENCYNRAAI
-234 HASGGDSA
+234 TVSGDATAYVGGLVGFSASGPAKLVGCYSSATAEDNVYVNPSWAERTGLITWENGMGSDFLGVGYELDGDSA
-242 GYAGGLIGLS
+242 NCMS
-252 SGTPTIVG
+252 V
-260 CYTSASTDDNDYLNP
+260 
-275 QWAQRTA
+275 
-282 AITSDYAA
+282 
-290 GDFFGSASEIG
+290 
-301 SDLAHNMTYSEAIEG
+301 SEAIDGEG
-316 ENSLNPSECGD
+316 NLYYMEYG
-327 GQQIFRAWDYSNSVE
+327 FRRAQDFE
-342 DAVAYLNGDDSYY
+342 TAEQAKDFLNGD
-355 TVSGEMGDGWP
+355 SGSAYVLSDELGDGWP

-371 LEKPASQDTPQEK
+371 LEKPISQDTEQGK
-384 ALVSAQKAFDEARAA
+384 ALAAVKKAFAEAQKA
-399 ALDALNNGKTIDGT
+399 ALDALDNGKTIDGA
-413 KYVGYNTYTYRQNRD
+413 KYVGYNTYTYRQNNSQND
-428 YGSDYQNGYYHYSDE
+428 YYRYSDE
-443 NWEFLTAY
+443 NWELLTAY
-451 YNTAKKELKV
+451 YSTAKKELNV
-461 GFVEPEGWESM
+461 GFAEPEGWESM
-472 EPKAITADGERQVAL
+472 EPEAITADGERQAAR
-487 LTGIADTALKNM
+487 LTEIGDTALKNM
-499 AGVLTI
+499 AAVLTV

-515 LTAQQEIYTTYTKQ
+515 LTAQQNIYTTYKKQ

-549 TREASEQLETM
+549 TNEASEQLETM

-588 AEWNAKLLAVRE
+588 AEWNAKLLAVHGS
-600 KYTVPKID
+600 YSVPAID
-608 SGVADKWDGTMKTRP
+608 SGVADKWDGTAKTQP
-623 AGSGTKADPYRIG
+623 AGSGTQADPYRIG

-644 AEKVNGGSASACAVL
+644 AEKVNGGSTSACAVL

-710 GRNYSNRSDYGTVKN
+710 GQSNSNRSVYGTVKN

-767 AIGGIAGCMTGGSIE
+767 AIGGIAGSLTGGSVE
-782 NCRTYGLFLT
+782 NCRTYGLYLA
-792 TDDSKYSGNMVNSIG
+792 TDDSQYSGKIVNSIG
-807 GIAGAAGASEPS
+807 GIVGAAGASEPS
-819 DGCLIRYCE
+819 EGCLIRYCE

-833 RGYELNYLGGKGSS
+833 RGYELSYLGGKGSS

-940 TNRNQYNAAY
+940 TKRNQYNAAY

-970 VRHAQSSSADNTLWG
+970 VQHAQSSSADNTLWG

-1035 NYKIYGTQTKL
+1035 NYKIYGTQAKL

-1109 KKTING
+1109 KKTIDG

-1153 ETYPTKAA
+1153 ETYPIKAA

-1269 AGRWQKAIQAVLDE
+1269 AERWQKAIQAVLDE

-1378 AKAVLTANIDLG
+1378 AKAVLTADIDLG
-1390 YCEWTPIGQA
+1390 YCEWTPIGQT

-1463 AAEVSAGEFENCVSD
+1463 AADVSAGEFENCVSD
-1478 VKITITGLTN
+1478 VKIAITRLTN

-1608 IGGIVGVADGM
+1608 IGGIVGVTDGM
-1619 GGGSL
+1619 GGSL

-1658 GSKKLVV
+1658 GSEKLVV

-1727 ADIFDGLIESIADLN
+1727 ADIFDGLLESIADLN

-1851 TEHYT
+1851 TERYT

-1869 QAKTVVDGFAAH
+1869 QAETVVDGFAAH

-1959 KLAGLSAQA
+1959 KLTGLSAQA

-2006 TTMGELDQAAEKL
+2006 TTMGELDEAAEKL

-2027 GLTETQKAL
+2027 GLTEAQKAL
-2036 LEENSEQTLEAA
+2036 LEENSEQMLEAA

-2205 AELGTCTSQE
+2205 AELGACTSQE

-2239 SEKPTK
+2239 PEKPTE

-2310 PGASEAGK
+2310 PGASESGK

-2363 AQKALLPVEDK
+2363 AQKALLPAEDK

-2422 TLGAAALIFGLV
+2422 ILGAAALIFGLV